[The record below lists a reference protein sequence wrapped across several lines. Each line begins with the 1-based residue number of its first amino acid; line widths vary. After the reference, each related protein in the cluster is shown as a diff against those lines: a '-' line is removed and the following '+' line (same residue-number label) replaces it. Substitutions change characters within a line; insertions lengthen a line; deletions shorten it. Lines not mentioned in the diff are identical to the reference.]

1 MSVIIQFYVF
11 RDPVGNLKLIRRKE
25 MERSPALFRPASAS
39 TSSTRSVLD
48 PLESSIE
55 AFGQYEKITTRL
67 KRLLDQYTD
76 GFAVL
81 KELVQNADDAGATE
95 VRFLYDERANNDAMT
110 HLLDEGMKECQGP
123 ALWVYNDA
131 EFTEK
136 DFENIEKL
144 SGATKEHHTEK
155 IGKFGLGFNAVYN
168 LTDVPMFLSTNYFV
182 VFDPHMSHLRHIRNP
197 ARPGVKIDL
206 NKNPEAL
213 RARYSGQFK
222 PFHGIFGCDL
232 RLSKKDNSFRG
243 TLFRFPLRTREQA
256 QRSEIKQLYYNDHEM
271 RNLLR
276 MLLEGAESL
285 LLFTQNI
292 LRVGIYNLPRA
303 SPTDAPLLL
312 FQVSKS
318 LSSAGILRE
327 LSSYVT
333 LPTTAEMLSKE
344 EKRLLQESNF
354 LQVASRF
361 MKDLR
366 HGRAVVSNS
375 PQSSVSIEIDCN
387 LTKRG
392 VDFFGGGLRCGH
404 EKATWL
410 VVSSM
415 GRGEAMSFIM
425 DHNDTTLVPSAG
437 VAVRLISR
445 DPDVYVPSPVVKN
458 IDGVHANG
466 SVFCY
471 LPLPIHSGLPVH
483 INGAF
488 AVATDRRNL
497 ERKVED
503 DKSCHGVHWNKVLM
517 EDSVCTAYLTLLDDL
532 KSLVTRGDS
541 YQFHLLWPKSSTV
554 QHNCRSLMK
563 SFYKSIA
570 NGGSSLF
577 SDGRQWVDINN
588 IVFLDPKFREA
599 SEIGN
604 AAFEVLQLHYRSAPD
619 TVVIDLPSDILMS
632 FEESNQER
640 TVNIRKYSEVTFY
653 RKCFFPHMLRIP
665 VNVRDLLMLHALD
678 NGRDFDSL
686 IKEHACIPVSPS
698 GKTLKCPSEL
708 VNPRKEVAALFSSNE
723 GKFPFGNEESYRSPQ
738 RLTILERLGMFSDDL
753 PWSEVAE
760 RGESIQWLNMTDPNA
775 ALERAEEL
783 LRFLEMK
790 MERNRREK
798 KMAPSFLKRR
808 EYSLEAGICE
818 RLLKAKFLP
827 VLKKPEHFP
836 LPWKGDALQGKQQV
850 LLSPKEVFLRDKK
863 YLVCCSEPLIGI
875 NLPRNVEKCL
885 KLDTKDATL
894 SHVTQQIQCAMS
906 TNVHSLNVAEY
917 QEVTRI
923 CHEAYKYLSKTVR
936 SNGDECMKFL
946 HGKNFILVGRRFL
959 SAKEVAFELTADC
972 APYLYK
978 LPQQL
983 ADSFPEIMKAAG
995 VKDVFDEKDYIS
1007 SLQEIKSQFGN
1018 TKLDEQTLQ
1027 VSVNLTLQL
1036 SEVMKVFGMSPS
1048 QVQNEWGTVFLPDSK
1063 GIMRA
1068 VSDLCIRNCSWI
1080 EDEADV
1086 HYVNDRIPW
1095 PTCQQVGVKTRR
1107 EEALQSHTIGLPC
1120 GQTEKLTNR
1129 LRRILTEYP
1138 CEKEILKEL
1147 VQNADDAQATEICF
1161 IKDPRYHPKER
1172 IFEDSWQPLQG
1183 PALCVYNNRPFT
1195 RADIDGIQNLG
1206 EGSKGGDPCKT
1217 GEYGVGFNAVYH
1229 LTDAPSFIS
1238 KGGDLGDV
1246 LIVFDPDCRYAPGA
1260 SSENPGRMFKVSEK
1274 LQKDFPDVFRCYLGE
1289 LQRFSGDNAT
1299 IFRFPLRDEEMAMKS
1314 KISSRPVTLEK
1325 LDRMMEE
1332 LKRELFEVLLFVD
1345 NVKKIT
1351 LCEVEKTSG
1360 RLVNDYT
1367 VEVTLT
1373 EEDEEKRKEF
1383 AAFIKEVGNLVKQ
1396 GKILPTDSRV
1406 LKVSYML
1413 KITDNH
1419 GNEEKWQIAQ
1429 QVGFQED
1436 VRGTIVDAFR
1446 KQKLGMLPRGG
1457 VACLLENECLEF
1469 PLQRR
1474 KKAFCFLPLPLETNL
1489 PVHINGH
1496 FALDHESRRN
1506 LWRDEAGH
1514 VGYRSDWNNSLLEDI
1529 VASCYIDMLVEV
1541 QKLLGFGPNRSTENE
1556 VLGKIRILESL
1567 FPREPT
1573 TDQYWET
1580 LVDSVYQEIDKKK
1593 LNLLPVVRHSA
1604 QRGRSLVDVTWLPPT
1619 GMGKKKAF
1627 FNNLAEAGPFAK
1639 TGGKDKEEDIKKRRQ
1654 RFERLLLRS
1663 GFNLVAFSMKMHYSF
1678 QRSRVVTSC
1687 ISASDLI
1694 EFYGTF
1700 GSNDRLCTIG
1710 PIPCDVSKTVF
1721 EDDYGVE
1728 LVLSFCK
1735 ESDDFLDKLPG
1746 LPLLLTQDNR
1756 LQSFSNVYPKFLSRF
1771 EHLLPGSPQ
1780 IFLHREIYRKLF
1792 LFADTSKLTVLKPLD
1807 ADAFA
1812 ANLAETLPREIY
1824 GKSEYVHWSPAQEE
1838 VPDQRWICRVW
1849 EFLYDITRE
1858 VLNDEKIDD
1867 EDKVRQVKATIHPL
1881 LDWSILPVTQTRN
1894 IRIPLQ
1900 VDHFLVPLRWAQ
1912 GAIHMPNVD
1921 ASSTKLVKVLR
1932 KLGIPELNREA
1943 ISRAISATIIYS
1955 SSTSLAVPLMLVS
1968 SLKDPSSLLVSLQ
1981 CKWILNQQEIRE
1993 RLEELDCEEILEYF
2007 SLSVSCLRETDK
2019 SNLRKLPFYL
2029 ATHGGFMSLEKSK
2042 VSVLPIG
2049 VPQNGIDILERAL
2062 GMAFVKSWPSVTD
2075 LFKFLGLTCI
2085 SAVDVY
2091 CGLILPSFSLLS
2103 EEARQVHLEYIRD
2116 AILTDS
2122 TIDDDE
2128 KERLLDIL
2136 KFTPLIPSANGTL
2149 KKASCVYDPNNDVF
2163 KAMLSC
2169 DFPLE
2174 PFDSP
2179 EWISFL
2185 RQVGL
2190 VSEVSSVDFKRFAKE
2205 VEHEAL
2211 TAQTDKTHEKSRTLV
2226 DHLISRRDVVGEG
2239 LLNAIRDIAFVV
2251 TDPVTHPLQ
2260 ELCPPFKQKQGDQ
2273 VPYIPFKGAVFA
2285 DYEEIVWTQTLLLP
2299 TWANPELRYYQ
2310 LGLPPNASFDKY
2322 CDAFVSQLQIIK
2334 EPPIDMVVQHCEV
2347 LCHHLEDLRKCKLDL
2362 SKHSRKI
2369 TDVMEKIYKF
2379 LQENTDERDTIF
2391 LDATPCILVEN
2402 GTKFVRPGEAVVELH
2417 AKDEIKP
2424 FLYRVPPE
2432 LGKFRKL
2439 FQTLGCYEFAT
2450 CAHYAVVLEK
2460 LRKSCCDAKLH
2471 PNELKMCFQAVEGF
2485 FKTLQENSEE
2495 ASTFS
2500 KLSTLYLP
2508 AMPSGIRC
2516 LESNLS
2522 TISVTLH
2529 KSSELFFN
2537 DVPAYEDRIE
2547 ELHQNFLLDLKLMKV
2562 RLTLTTTN
2570 FKELMMKLPLNLQPK
2585 MLSLEVREK
2594 RIDGDLVKSLVID
2607 SMMLR
2612 LCTPQ
2617 FGQGIAR
2624 IIKHDNS
2631 QKPDFDEE
2639 VLADIEKSLKR
2650 IQLCAV
2656 DSLKTALFL
2665 GENQIS
2671 GSERD
2676 VESFRM
2682 KSEIPGEEKWM
2693 VYVDAVNTVN
2703 DTELARSLVSGV
2715 VVDIYGDLIGN
2726 SAFLIPSMLQCAPN
2740 KIWSLLDRSG
2750 IRQDD
2755 TCSVEG
2761 MDIFP
2766 DPGSFIPVED
2776 HHLLNDAFGD
2786 FEPGEYV
2793 GYQLHDPSLQLDRG
2807 VATFIYAVIIEEVMA
2822 QDVSCNEDWVL
2833 HLVTKVYSVNIGE
2846 EHEPVEVT
2854 AAKLYKFCRFEEIS
2868 NAQRRNREDRKEV
2881 LLQVTTILENAWKC
2895 DLLEGERR
2903 QIVKRVILQW
2913 RPEKNVGDEE
2923 FCSEVSKHIRD
2934 ELFRLGGSHEEF
2946 IDAWVE
2952 IAKEH
2957 RSRREVYQGH
2967 LSDRKPWRNV
2977 PPSFSSS
2984 NPQPGEAKR
2993 WYKQAE
2999 ADLVAG
3005 ANEIDSIQPSY
3016 EWVCFKCH
3024 QVKLSSLSKI
3034 VRT

>member
-1 MSVIIQFYVF
+1 M
-11 RDPVGNLKLIRRKE
+11 K
-25 MERSPALFRPASAS
+25 RSSALSRPASAS
-39 TSSTRSVLD
+39 TSSSRTVLD

-136 DFENIEKL
+136 DFESIEKL

-168 LTDVPMFLSTNYFV
+168 LTDVPMFLSKNYFV
-182 VFDPHMSHLRHIRNP
+182 VFDPHMSHLRRHIKNP
-197 ARPGVKIDL
+197 AKPGVRINL

-213 RARYSGQFK
+213 RARYRGQFK
-222 PFHGIFGCDL
+222 PFDGIFGCDL
-232 RLSKKDNSFRG
+232 RPSKKDNSFRG

-256 QRSEIKQLYYNDHEM
+256 RRSEIKQLYYNDQEM
-271 RNLLR
+271 RKLLR
-276 MLLEGAESL
+276 MLLEGAESF

-292 LRVGIYNLPRA
+292 LRVGIYNLPCA
-303 SPTDAPLLL
+303 SSPDAPLLL
-312 FQVSKS
+312 FQVTKS
-318 LSSAGILRE
+318 LSSVGILRE

-333 LPTTAEMLSKE
+333 LPTTAEKLSKE

-361 MKDLR
+361 MEDLR
-366 HGRAVVSNS
+366 NDRADVSNS
-375 PQSSVSIEIDCN
+375 PQSSVSIEINCN

-392 VDFFGGGLRCGH
+392 VDVFGGGLRCGH
-404 EKATWL
+404 EKTTWL

-415 GRGEAMSFIM
+415 GRGKAMSFIM
-425 DHNDTTLVPSAG
+425 DHHDTTLVPTAG

-445 DPDVYVPSPVVKN
+445 GLDVYVPSPVVKN
-458 IDGVHANG
+458 IDGVDANG
-466 SVFCY
+466 SIFCY

-488 AVATDRRNL
+488 AVAADRRNL

-503 DKSCHGVHWNKVLM
+503 DKSCDGVNWNKVLM
-517 EDSVCTAYLTLLDDL
+517 KDSVCTAYLALLDDL
-532 KSLVTRGDS
+532 KLLVTHGDS

-554 QHNCRSLMK
+554 QHSCRSLMK
-563 SFYKSIA
+563 SFYKSIG

-577 SDGRQWVDINN
+577 SDGRQWVDINS

-599 SEIGN
+599 SEIGD
-604 AAFEVLQLHYRSAPD
+604 AAFEVLQLHYRSARD
-619 TVVIDLPSDILMS
+619 TVVIDLPSDVLMS
-632 FEESNQER
+632 FEKSNQER
-640 TVNIRKYSEVTFY
+640 TMNKKKYSEVAFY
-653 RKCFFPHMLRIP
+653 RQCYFPQMLRIP

-686 IKEHACIPVSPS
+686 IKAHACIPVSPS
-698 GKTLKCPSEL
+698 GKTLKCPSQL

-723 GKFPFGNEESYRSPQ
+723 GKFPFGNEASYLSPQ
-738 RLTILERLGMFSDDL
+738 RLTKLEGLGMCSDDL

-760 RGESIQWLNMTDPNA
+760 RAESIQRLNMTDPNA
-775 ALERAEEL
+775 ALERVKEL
-783 LRFLEMK
+783 LRF
-790 MERNRREK
+790 MERKIKRERMEM
-798 KMAPSFLKRR
+798 KMAPSSKRR
-808 EYSLEAGICE
+808 EYSLQAGIYQ
-818 RLLKAKFLP
+818 RLLQAKFLP
-827 VLKKPEHFP
+827 VLEKPENFP

-850 LLSPKEVFLRDKK
+850 LLSPKEVFLQDKK
-863 YLVCCSEPLIGI
+863 YLVCCSEPLVGI
-875 NLPRNVEKCL
+875 SLPRNVEKCL
-885 KLDTKDATL
+885 KLDTKDASL

-906 TNVHSLNVAEY
+906 TNVDLLNVTKY
-917 QEVTRI
+917 QEVTCI
-923 CHEAYKYLSKTVR
+923 CHEAYKYLNKSVGI
-936 SNGDECMKFL
+936 NGDECIKFL
-946 HGKNFILVGRRFL
+946 HGKNFILVERRFL
-959 SAKEVAFELTADC
+959 SAREVAFELTADC

-983 ADSFPEIMKAAG
+983 TDTFPEMMEAAG
-995 VKDVFDEKDYIS
+995 VKEVFDIKDYIS
-1007 SLQEIKSQFGN
+1007 SLQKIKSQFGE

-1036 SEVMKVFGMSPS
+1036 SEVMNVSEMNPS
-1048 QVQNEWGTVFLPDSK
+1048 QVQKETVFLPDSK
-1063 GIMRA
+1063 GVMRA
-1068 VSDLCIRNCSWI
+1068 VSDLCIRNCPWI
-1080 EDEADV
+1080 GDEADV

-1095 PTCQQVGVKTRR
+1095 PTCQKMGVKTRR

-1120 GQTEKLTNR
+1120 GQTEKLANR

-1238 KGGDLGDV
+1238 KGGDVGEV
-1246 LIVFDPDCRYAPGA
+1246 LLVFDPDCRYAPGA
-1260 SSENPGRMFKVSEK
+1260 SSEKPGRMFKVSKK

-1289 LQRFSGDNAT
+1289 LERFSGDNAT
-1299 IFRFPLRDEEMAMKS
+1299 IFRFPLRSEEMAIES
-1314 KISSRPVTLEK
+1314 KISSRAVTLEK

-1351 LCEVEKTSG
+1351 LCEVEKKSG
-1360 RLVNDYT
+1360 KLVNDYT

-1373 EEDEEKRKEF
+1373 KEDEEKRKEF
-1383 AAFIKEVGNLVKQ
+1383 ATVIKEFGNLIKQ
-1396 GKILPTDSRV
+1396 GQILRTDRPFV
-1406 LKVSYML
+1406 KVSYVL
-1413 KITDNH
+1413 KITDNC
-1419 GNEEKWQIAQ
+1419 GKEEKWLIAQ
-1429 QVGFQED
+1429 QVGFQGD
-1436 VRGTIVDAFR
+1436 VKSTIVDAFK

-1457 VACLLENECLEF
+1457 VACLLEKEYLEF
-1469 PLQRR
+1469 PVQRR
-1474 KKAFCFLPLPLETNL
+1474 NKAFCFLPLPLETNL

-1514 VGYRSDWNNSLLEDI
+1514 VGYRSDWNNALLEDV

-1541 QKLLGFGPNRSTENE
+1541 KKLLGFGPKRSTKNK

-1567 FPREPT
+1567 FPQEPT
-1573 TDQYWET
+1573 TDHYWET
-1580 LVDSVYQEIDKKK
+1580 LVDSVYQEMDNRK

-1604 QRGRSLVDVTWLPPT
+1604 QRGRSSVNVTWLPPT
-1619 GMGKKKAF
+1619 GMGKQKVF
-1627 FNNLAEAGPFAK
+1627 FNNLADAGPFAK
-1639 TGGKDKEEDIKKRRQ
+1639 IPEKDTEEAVNKRRQ
-1654 RFERLLLRS
+1654 KFERMLLRS
-1663 GFNLVAFSMKMHYSF
+1663 GFNLVAFSMKTHDSF
-1678 QRSRVVTSC
+1678 QRSGVVTSC
-1687 ISASDLI
+1687 ISAGDLL

-1700 GSNDRLCTIG
+1700 GSHDPLCTIG
-1710 PIPCDVSKTVF
+1710 PIPCNVSKTVF
-1721 EDDYGVE
+1721 EDEYGVK

-1735 ESDDFLDKLPG
+1735 EADDFLEKLPG
-1746 LPLLLTQDNR
+1746 LPLLLTQDNC

-1771 EHLLPGSPQ
+1771 KDLLPGSPQ
-1780 IFLHREIYRKLF
+1780 IFLHEEIYWKLF
-1792 LFADTSKLTVLKPLD
+1792 CTSDTSKLTVLKPLD

-1812 ANLAETLPREIY
+1812 TNLAETLPREIY
-1824 GKSEYVHWSPAQEE
+1824 GKSSYVQWSPAQKG
-1838 VPDQRWICRVW
+1838 VPNQRWICKVW
-1849 EFLYDITRE
+1849 EFLYDISRD
-1858 VLNDEKIDD
+1858 VINDKEIDD
-1867 EDKVRQVKATIHPL
+1867 GGKVRQIKAIIHPL
-1881 LDWSILPVTQTRN
+1881 LDWSILPVTQ
-1894 IRIPLQ
+1894 IRSFGVCLQ
-1900 VDHFLVPLRWAQ
+1900 VDHFLVPLRGAQ
-1912 GAIHMPNVD
+1912 GAIDMANVD
-1921 ASSTKLVKVLR
+1921 AASAKLVKVLR
-1932 KLGIPELNREA
+1932 KLGIPELNQ
-1943 ISRAISATIIYS
+1943 RALSHTISATIMYS
-1955 SSTSLAVPLMLVS
+1955 SSTSLAVALMLVS

-1981 CKWILNQQEIRE
+1981 QKLILNQQEIKE
-1993 RLEELDCEEILEYF
+1993 RLEESDCKEILEYF
-2007 SLSVSCLRETDK
+2007 CSSVSCLRESDQ

-2029 ATHGGFMSLEKSK
+2029 ATNGGFMSLEKVK
-2042 VSVLPIG
+2042 VSVLPAG
-2049 VPQNGIDILERAL
+2049 VPQNEIDVLESAL
-2062 GMAFVKSWPSVTD
+2062 GMAFVKSWENVTD
-2075 LFKFLGLTCI
+2075 LFRFLELTCI

-2091 CGLILPSFSLLS
+2091 CDSILPSFNLLS

-2116 AILTDS
+2116 TILTDS
-2122 TIDDDE
+2122 TEGDEE
-2128 KERLLDIL
+2128 KERLLEIL
-2136 KFTPLIPSANGTL
+2136 KCTPLIPSKNGTL

-2163 KAMLSC
+2163 KVMLSC
-2169 DFPLE
+2169 DFPSE

-2211 TAQTDKTHEKSRTLV
+2211 TAQTEKTHEKSRTLV
-2226 DHLISRRDVVGEG
+2226 DHLISRHNVVGEG

-2251 TDPVTHPLQ
+2251 ADPVAHQLQ
-2260 ELCPPFKQKQGDQ
+2260 QLCPPFKQKQGDQ

-2285 DYEEIVWTQTLLLP
+2285 DYEEIVWTQAHLLP
-2299 TWANPELRYYQ
+2299 TWANPEFRRYQ
-2310 LGLPPNASFDKY
+2310 LDPPPLASVYKY
-2322 CDAFVSQLQIIK
+2322 CDAFVSQLQIPK
-2334 EPPIDMVVQHCEV
+2334 KPPIDIVVRHCEV
-2347 LCHHLEDLRKCKLDL
+2347 LCHHLENLRKCKLDL
-2362 SKHSRKI
+2362 SEHRCQI
-2369 TDVMEKIYKF
+2369 MNVMEQIYKF
-2379 LQENTDERDTIF
+2379 LQDNADERGTIV
-2391 LDATPCILVEN
+2391 LEVTPCILVEN
-2402 GTKFVRPGEAVVELH
+2402 GTRFVRPGKAVLELQV
-2417 AKDEIKP
+2417 KDEIKP

-2439 FQTLGCYEFAT
+2439 FQTLGCDEFVT
-2450 CAHYAVVLEK
+2450 CAHYAVVLK
-2460 LRKSCCDAKLH
+2460 NLQKNCGDAKLH
-2471 PNELKMCFQAVEGF
+2471 PNELKMCFKAVKGF
-2485 FKTLQENSEE
+2485 FETLQEKSEE
-2495 ASTFS
+2495 ASALS
-2500 KLSTLYLP
+2500 SLSTLYLP
-2508 AMPSGIRC
+2508 ATPSGIHC
-2516 LESNLS
+2516 LEKNLNK
-2522 TISVTLH
+2522 ISVTLH
-2529 KSSELFFN
+2529 KSSELVFN
-2537 DVPAYEDRIE
+2537 DVPAYEDRIK
-2547 ELHQNFLLDLKLMKV
+2547 ELRQHFLLDLKLMKV
-2562 RLTLTTTN
+2562 RVTLTMTN
-2570 FKELMMKLPLNLQPK
+2570 FKELMMKLPLQLQPK

-2594 RIDGDLVKSLVID
+2594 LINGVFVKSSVFDL
-2607 SMMLR
+2607 MMLR
-2612 LCTPQ
+2612 LCTPH

-2631 QKPDFDEE
+2631 QKSDFDEE
-2639 VLADIEKSLKR
+2639 VIADIEKSLKR

-2656 DSLKTALFL
+2656 DGLKTALFL
-2665 GENQIS
+2665 NDNLIP

-2676 VESFRM
+2676 TKSFQE
-2682 KSEIPGEEKWM
+2682 KCEIHGEEKCM
-2693 VYVDAVNTVN
+2693 VYVNVVNATN
-2703 DTELARSLVSGV
+2703 DTDLARSLLSGV
-2715 VVDIYGDLIGN
+2715 VIEMYGDLLGK
-2726 SAFLIPSMLQCAPN
+2726 SAYLIPSMLQCAPN
-2740 KIWSLLDRSG
+2740 EIWSLLDKSD

-2755 TCSVEG
+2755 TCSLDG

-2793 GYQLHDPSLQLDRG
+2793 GYQLHDPSLQLNRG

-2822 QDVSCNEDWVL
+2822 QDVGCNEYWVL
-2833 HLVTKVYSVNIGE
+2833 HLVTKVYSVNIGHD
-2846 EHEPVEVT
+2846 HEPVEVT

-2868 NAQRRNREDRKEV
+2868 NAQRRNREDREEV
-2881 LLQVTTILENAWKC
+2881 LLQISTILENAWKC
-2895 DLLEGERR
+2895 DLSEGERR

-2913 RPEKNVGDEE
+2913 RPEKNIGDEE
-2923 FCSEVSKHIRD
+2923 FCFEVSKHIKD

-2946 IDAWVE
+2946 IDACVE
-2952 IAKEH
+2952 IAEEH
-2957 RSRREVYQGH
+2957 RSRREEYQEKVLQWYTSQDH
-2967 LSDRKPWRNV
+2967 EPWRNV

-2984 NPQPGEAKR
+2984 NPQPGEAER
-2993 WYKQAE
+2993 WYKQAK
-2999 ADLVAG
+2999 ADLEAG
-3005 ANEIDSIQPSY
+3005 GNEIDSDKPSY

>member
-1 MSVIIQFYVF
+1 M
-11 RDPVGNLKLIRRKE
+11 K
-25 MERSPALFRPASAS
+25 RSSALSRPASAS
-39 TSSTRSVLD
+39 TSSTRTVLD
-48 PLESSIE
+48 PMESSIE

-168 LTDVPMFLSTNYFV
+168 LTDVPMFLSRNYFV
-182 VFDPHMSHLRHIRNP
+182 VFDPHMSHLGRHIKNP
-197 ARPGVKIDL
+197 AKPGVKIDL

-213 RARYSGQFK
+213 RARYRGQFK
-222 PFHGIFGCDL
+222 PFDGIFGCDL
-232 RLSKKDNSFRG
+232 RLSKRDNSFRG
-243 TLFRFPLRTREQA
+243 TLFRFPLRTSEQA
-256 QRSEIKQLYYNDHEM
+256 QRSEIKQLDYNDHEM
-271 RNLLR
+271 RKLLQ
-276 MLLEGAESL
+276 MFLEGAESL
-285 LLFTQNI
+285 LLFSQNI
-292 LRVGIYNLPRA
+292 LRVGIYNLPRTSLPGA
-303 SPTDAPLLL
+303 SLLL
-312 FQVSKS
+312 FQVTKS
-318 LSSAGILRE
+318 LSSVGIPRE
-327 LSSYVT
+327 LSSSVT
-333 LPTTAEMLSKE
+333 LPTTAGKLSKE

-361 MKDLR
+361 MVDLR
-366 HGRAVVSNS
+366 NGRDDVSNS

-387 LTKRG
+387 LTNKG
-392 VDFFGGGLRCGH
+392 VEFFGGGLPCGH
-404 EKATWL
+404 EKTTWL

-425 DHNDTTLVPSAG
+425 GHGDTTLVPSAG
-437 VAVRLISR
+437 VAVQLISR
-445 DPDVYVPSPVVKN
+445 GLDGYVPSPVVKN
-458 IDGVHANG
+458 IDGVDVNG

-488 AVATDRRNL
+488 AVAADRRNL

-503 DKSCHGVHWNKVLM
+503 DKSCHGVNWNKVLM

-532 KSLVTRGDS
+532 KSLVTHGDS

-563 SFYKSIA
+563 SFYKSVA
-570 NGGSSLF
+570 NRGFSLF
-577 SDGRQWVDINN
+577 SDGRQWVDINK

-599 SEIGN
+599 SEIGH
-604 AAFEVLQLHYRSAPD
+604 AAFEVLQLLYRSARN

-640 TVNIRKYSEVTFY
+640 TMNKKKYSEVAFY
-653 RKCFFPHMLRIP
+653 RQCFFPQMLRIP

-686 IKEHACIPVSPS
+686 IKAHACIPVSPS
-698 GKTLKCPSEL
+698 GKTLKCPSQL
-708 VNPRKEVAALFSSNE
+708 VDPRKEVAALFSSDE
-723 GKFPFGNEESYRSPQ
+723 GKFPFGNEASYRSPQ
-738 RLTILERLGMFSDDL
+738 RLTKLEGLGMCSDDL

-760 RGESIQWLNMTDPNA
+760 RAESIQRLNMTDPNA
-775 ALERAEEL
+775 ALKRVEEL
-783 LRFLEMK
+783 LRFMEGKIKRERGKMK
-790 MERNRREK
+790 MAR
-798 KMAPSFLKRR
+798 SSKRR
-808 EYSLEAGICE
+808 EYSLQAGIYQ
-818 RLLKAKFLP
+818 RLSQAKFLP
-827 VLKKPEHFP
+827 VLKKPENFP

-850 LLSPKEVFLRDKK
+850 LLSPKEVFLQDKK
-863 YLVCCSEPLIGI
+863 YLVCCSEPLVGI
-875 NLPRNVEKCL
+875 SLPRNVEKCL
-885 KLDTKDATL
+885 KLDTKDASL

-906 TNVHSLNVAEY
+906 TDVNLLNVTKY

-923 CHEAYKYLSKTVR
+923 CHEAYKYLNKIVR
-936 SNGDECMKFL
+936 INGDECMKFL
-946 HGKNFILVGRRFL
+946 HGKNFILVERRFL

-983 ADSFPEIMKAAG
+983 TDTFPEMMEAAG
-995 VKDVFDEKDYIS
+995 VKEVFDKKDYIS
-1007 SLQEIKSQFGN
+1007 SLQKIKSQFGE
-1018 TKLDEQTLQ
+1018 TKLDEKTLQ

-1036 SEVMKVFGMSPS
+1036 SKVMNVSEISAS
-1048 QVQNEWGTVFLPDSK
+1048 QLQKETVFLPDSK
-1063 GIMRA
+1063 GVMRA
-1068 VSDLCIRNCSWI
+1068 VSDLCIRNCPWI
-1080 EDEADV
+1080 GDEADV

-1095 PTCQQVGVKTRR
+1095 QTCQKMGVKTRR

-1120 GQTEKLTNR
+1120 GQTEKLANR

-1206 EGSKGGDPCKT
+1206 EGSKGSDPCKT

-1238 KGGDLGDV
+1238 KGGDVGDV
-1246 LIVFDPDCRYAPGA
+1246 LLVFDPDCRYAPGA
-1260 SSENPGRMFKVSEK
+1260 SSEKPGRMFKVSEK
-1274 LQKDFPDVFRCYLGE
+1274 LQKDFSDVFRCYLGE
-1289 LQRFSGDNAT
+1289 QERFSGDNTT
-1299 IFRFPLRDEEMAMKS
+1299 IFRFPLRSEEMAIES
-1314 KISSRPVTLEK
+1314 KISSRAVTLEK

-1351 LCEVEKTSG
+1351 LCEVEKKSG
-1360 RLVNDYT
+1360 KLVNDYT

-1373 EEDEEKRKEF
+1373 KEDEEKRKEF
-1383 AAFIKEVGNLVKQ
+1383 ATVIKEFGNLIKQ
-1396 GKILPTDSRV
+1396 GQILRTDRPFA
-1406 LKVSYML
+1406 KVSYML
-1413 KITDNH
+1413 KITDNC
-1419 GNEEKWQIAQ
+1419 GKEEKWLIAQ
-1429 QVGFQED
+1429 QVGFQGD
-1436 VRGTIVDAFR
+1436 VKSTIVDAFK

-1457 VACLLENECLEF
+1457 VACLLEKEYLEF
-1469 PLQRR
+1469 PVQRR
-1474 KKAFCFLPLPLETNL
+1474 NKAFCFLPLPLETNL

-1514 VGYRSDWNNSLLEDI
+1514 VGYRSDWNNALLEDV

-1541 QKLLGFGPNRSTENE
+1541 KKLLGFGPKRSTENK

-1567 FPREPT
+1567 FPQEPT
-1573 TDQYWET
+1573 TDHYWET
-1580 LVDSVYQEIDKKK
+1580 LVDSVYREMDNRK

-1604 QRGRSLVDVTWLPPT
+1604 QRGRSSVDVTWLPPT
-1619 GMGKKKAF
+1619 GMGKQKVF
-1627 FNNLAEAGPFAK
+1627 FNNLADAGPFAK
-1639 TGGKDKEEDIKKRRQ
+1639 IPEKDMEEAVNKRRQ
-1654 RFERLLLRS
+1654 KFERMLLRS
-1663 GFNLVAFSMKMHYSF
+1663 GFNLVAFSMKTHDSF
-1678 QRSRVVTSC
+1678 QRSGVVTSC
-1687 ISASDLI
+1687 ISAGDLL

-1700 GSNDRLCTIG
+1700 GSHDPLCTIG
-1710 PIPCDVSKTVF
+1710 PIPCNVSKTVF
-1721 EDDYGVE
+1721 EDEYGVK

-1735 ESDDFLDKLPG
+1735 EADDFLEKLPG
-1746 LPLLLTQDNR
+1746 LPLLLTQDNC
-1756 LQSFSNVYPKFLSRF
+1756 LQSFSNVCPKFLSRF
-1771 EHLLPGSPQ
+1771 KDLLPGSPQ
-1780 IFLHREIYRKLF
+1780 IFLHEEIYWKLF
-1792 LFADTSKLTVLKPLD
+1792 CTSDTSKLTVLKPLD

-1812 ANLAETLPREIY
+1812 TNLAETLPREIY
-1824 GKSEYVHWSPAQEE
+1824 GKSSYVQWSPAQKG
-1838 VPDQRWICRVW
+1838 VPNQRWIGKVW
-1849 EFLYDITRE
+1849 EFLYDISRD
-1858 VLNDEKIDD
+1858 VINDKEIDD
-1867 EDKVRQVKATIHPL
+1867 GGKVRQVEAIIHPL
-1881 LDWSILPVTQTRN
+1881 LDWSILPVTQ
-1894 IRIPLQ
+1894 IRSFGVRRQ
-1900 VDHFLVPLRWAQ
+1900 VDHFLVPLRGAQ
-1912 GAIHMPNVD
+1912 GAIDMANVD
-1921 ASSTKLVKVLR
+1921 AASAKLVKVLR
-1932 KLGIPELNREA
+1932 KLGIPELNQ
-1943 ISRAISATIIYS
+1943 RALSHTISATIMYS
-1955 SSTSLAVPLMLVS
+1955 SSTSLAVALMLVS
-1968 SLKDPSSLLVSLQ
+1968 SLKNPSSLLVSLQ
-1981 CKWILNQQEIRE
+1981 QKLILNQQEIKE
-1993 RLEELDCEEILEYF
+1993 RLEESDCKEILEYF
-2007 SLSVSCLRETDK
+2007 CSSVSCLRESDQ

-2029 ATHGGFMSLEKSK
+2029 ATNGGFMSLEKVK
-2042 VSVLPIG
+2042 VSVLPAG
-2049 VPQNGIDILERAL
+2049 VPQNEIDVLESAL
-2062 GMAFVKSWPSVTD
+2062 GMAFVKSWENVTD
-2075 LFKFLGLTCI
+2075 LFRFLELTCI

-2091 CGLILPSFSLLS
+2091 CDSILPSFNLLS

-2116 AILTDS
+2116 IILTDS
-2122 TIDDDE
+2122 TEGDEE
-2128 KERLLDIL
+2128 KERLLEIL
-2136 KFTPLIPSANGTL
+2136 KCTPLIPSKNGTL

-2163 KAMLSC
+2163 KVMLSC
-2169 DFPLE
+2169 DFPPE

-2211 TAQTDKTHEKSRTLV
+2211 TAQTEKTHEKSRTLV
-2226 DHLISRRDVVGEG
+2226 DHLISRHDVVGEG

-2251 TDPVTHPLQ
+2251 ADPVAHQLQ
-2260 ELCPPFKQKQGDQ
+2260 QLCPPFKQKQGDQ

-2285 DYEEIVWTQTLLLP
+2285 DYKEIVWTQAHLLP
-2299 TWANPELRYYQ
+2299 TWANPEFRRYQ
-2310 LGLPPNASFDKY
+2310 LGRPPLASVYKY
-2322 CDAFVSQLQIIK
+2322 CDAFVSQLQIPK
-2334 EPPIDMVVQHCEV
+2334 KPPIDIVVRHCEV
-2347 LCHHLEDLRKCKLDL
+2347 LCHHLENLRKCKLDL
-2362 SKHSRKI
+2362 SEHRCQI
-2369 TDVMEKIYKF
+2369 TNVMEQIYKF
-2379 LQENTDERDTIF
+2379 LQDNADERGTIV
-2391 LDATPCILVEN
+2391 LEVTPCILVEN
-2402 GTKFVRPGEAVVELH
+2402 GTRFVRPGKAVLELRV
-2417 AKDEIKP
+2417 KDEIKP

-2439 FQTLGCYEFAT
+2439 FQTLGCDEFVT
-2450 CAHYAVVLEK
+2450 CAHYAVVLRNLQK
-2460 LRKSCCDAKLH
+2460 NCGDAKLH
-2471 PNELKMCFQAVEGF
+2471 PNELKMCFKAVKGF
-2485 FKTLQENSEE
+2485 FETLQGKSEE
-2495 ASTFS
+2495 ASALS
-2500 KLSTLYLP
+2500 SLSTLYLP
-2508 AMPSGIRC
+2508 ATPSGIC
-2516 LESNLS
+2516 CSKKNLN

-2529 KSSELFFN
+2529 KSSELVFN
-2537 DVPAYEDRIE
+2537 DVPAYEDRIK
-2547 ELHQNFLLDLKLMKV
+2547 ELRQHFLLDLKLMEV
-2562 RLTLTTTN
+2562 RVTLTMTN
-2570 FKELMMKLPLNLQPK
+2570 FKELMMKLPLQLQPK

-2594 RIDGDLVKSLVID
+2594 LINGVFVKSSVFDL
-2607 SMMLR
+2607 MMLR
-2612 LCTPQ
+2612 LCTPH

-2631 QKPDFDEE
+2631 QKSDFDEE
-2639 VLADIEKSLKR
+2639 VIADIEKSLKR

-2665 GENQIS
+2665 NDNLIP

-2676 VESFRM
+2676 TKSFQE
-2682 KSEIPGEEKWM
+2682 KCEIHGEEKCM
-2693 VYVDAVNTVN
+2693 VYVNVVNATN
-2703 DTELARSLVSGV
+2703 DTDLARSLLSGV
-2715 VVDIYGDLIGN
+2715 VIEMYGDLLGK
-2726 SAFLIPSMLQCAPN
+2726 SAYLIPSMLQCAPN
-2740 KIWSLLDRSG
+2740 EIWSLLDKSD

-2755 TCSVEG
+2755 TCSLDG

-2776 HHLLNDAFGD
+2776 HHLLNDAFGG

-2822 QDVSCNEDWVL
+2822 QDVGCNEDWVL
-2833 HLVTKVYSVNIGE
+2833 HLVTKVYSVNIGHD
-2846 EHEPVEVT
+2846 HEPVEVT

-2868 NAQRRNREDRKEV
+2868 NAQRRNREDREEV
-2881 LLQVTTILENAWKC
+2881 LLQISTILENAWKC
-2895 DLLEGERR
+2895 DLSEGERR

-2913 RPEKNVGDEE
+2913 RPEKNIGDEE
-2923 FCSEVSKHIRD
+2923 FCFEVSKHIKD

-2946 IDAWVE
+2946 IDACVE
-2952 IAKEH
+2952 IAEEH
-2957 RSRREVYQGH
+2957 RSRREEYQEKVLQWYTSQDH
-2967 LSDRKPWRNV
+2967 EPWRNV

-2984 NPQPGEAKR
+2984 NPQPGEAER
-2993 WYKQAE
+2993 WYKQAK
-2999 ADLVAG
+2999 ADLEAG
-3005 ANEIDSIQPSY
+3005 GNEIDSDRPSY

>member
-1 MSVIIQFYVF
+1 M
-11 RDPVGNLKLIRRKE
+11 K
-25 MERSPALFRPASAS
+25 RSSALSRPASAS
-39 TSSTRSVLD
+39 TSSTRTVLD
-48 PLESSIE
+48 PMESSIE

-168 LTDVPMFLSTNYFV
+168 LTDVPMFLSRNYFV
-182 VFDPHMSHLRHIRNP
+182 VFDPHMSHLGRHIKNP
-197 ARPGVKIDL
+197 AKPGVKIDL

-213 RARYSGQFK
+213 RARYRGQFK
-222 PFHGIFGCDL
+222 PFDGIFGCDL
-232 RLSKKDNSFRG
+232 RPSKRDNSFRG
-243 TLFRFPLRTREQA
+243 TLFRFPLRTSEQA
-256 QRSEIKQLYYNDHEM
+256 QRSEIKQLDYNDHEM
-271 RNLLR
+271 RKLLQ
-276 MLLEGAESL
+276 MFLEGAESL
-285 LLFTQNI
+285 LLFSQNI
-292 LRVGIYNLPRA
+292 LRVGIYNLPRTSLPGA
-303 SPTDAPLLL
+303 SLLL
-312 FQVSKS
+312 FQVTKS
-318 LSSAGILRE
+318 LSSVGIPRE
-327 LSSYVT
+327 LSSSVT
-333 LPTTAEMLSKE
+333 LPTTAGKLSKE

-354 LQVASRF
+354 LQAASRF
-361 MKDLR
+361 MVDLR
-366 HGRAVVSNS
+366 NGRDDVSNS

-387 LTKRG
+387 LTNKG
-392 VDFFGGGLRCGH
+392 VEFFGGGLPCGH
-404 EKATWL
+404 EKTTWL

-425 DHNDTTLVPSAG
+425 GHSDTTLVPSAG
-437 VAVRLISR
+437 VAVQLISR
-445 DPDVYVPSPVVKN
+445 GLDGYVPSPVVKN
-458 IDGVHANG
+458 IDGVDVNG

-488 AVATDRRNL
+488 AVAADRRNL

-503 DKSCHGVHWNKVLM
+503 DKSCHGVNWNKVLM

-532 KSLVTRGDS
+532 KSLVTHGDS

-563 SFYKSIA
+563 SFYKSVA
-570 NGGSSLF
+570 NRGFSLF
-577 SDGRQWVDINN
+577 SDGRQWVDINK

-599 SEIGN
+599 SEIGH
-604 AAFEVLQLHYRSAPD
+604 AAFEVLQLLYRSARN

-640 TVNIRKYSEVTFY
+640 TMNKKKYSEVAFY
-653 RKCFFPHMLRIP
+653 RQCFFPQMLRIP

-686 IKEHACIPVSPS
+686 IKAHACIPVSPS
-698 GKTLKCPSEL
+698 GKTLKCPSQL
-708 VNPRKEVAALFSSNE
+708 VDPRKEVAALFSSDE
-723 GKFPFGNEESYRSPQ
+723 GKFPFGNEASYRSPQ
-738 RLTILERLGMFSDDL
+738 RLTKLEGLGMCSDDL

-760 RGESIQWLNMTDPNA
+760 RAESIQRLNMTDPNA
-775 ALERAEEL
+775 ALKRVEEL
-783 LRFLEMK
+783 LRFMEGKIKRERGKMK
-790 MERNRREK
+790 MAR
-798 KMAPSFLKRR
+798 SSKRR
-808 EYSLEAGICE
+808 EYSLQAGIYQ
-818 RLLKAKFLP
+818 RLSQAKFLP
-827 VLKKPEHFP
+827 VLKKPENFP

-850 LLSPKEVFLRDKK
+850 LLSPKEVFLQDKK
-863 YLVCCSEPLIGI
+863 YLVCCSEPLVGI
-875 NLPRNVEKCL
+875 SLPRNVEKCL
-885 KLDTKDATL
+885 KLDTKDASL
-894 SHVTQQIQCAMS
+894 SHVTQQIECAMS
-906 TNVHSLNVAEY
+906 TNVDLLNVTKY
-917 QEVTRI
+917 QEVTCI
-923 CHEAYKYLSKTVR
+923 CHEAYKYLNKTVGI
-936 SNGDECMKFL
+936 NGDECIKFL
-946 HGKNFILVGRRFL
+946 HGKNFILVERRFL
-959 SAKEVAFELTADC
+959 SAREVAFELTADC

-983 ADSFPEIMKAAG
+983 TDTFPEMMEAAG
-995 VKDVFDEKDYIS
+995 VKEVFDKKDYIS
-1007 SLQEIKSQFGN
+1007 SLQEIKSQFGE

-1036 SEVMKVFGMSPS
+1036 SKVMNVSEISAS
-1048 QVQNEWGTVFLPDSK
+1048 QLQKETVFLPDSK
-1063 GIMRA
+1063 GVMRA
-1068 VSDLCIRNCSWI
+1068 VSDLCIRNCPWI
-1080 EDEADV
+1080 GDEADV

-1095 PTCQQVGVKTRR
+1095 PTCQKMGVKTRR

-1120 GQTEKLTNR
+1120 GQTEKLANR

-1238 KGGDLGDV
+1238 KGGDVGDV
-1246 LIVFDPDCRYAPGA
+1246 LLVFDPDCRYAPGA
-1260 SSENPGRMFKVSEK
+1260 SSEKPGRMFKVSEK

-1289 LQRFSGDNAT
+1289 LERFSGDNAT
-1299 IFRFPLRDEEMAMKS
+1299 IFRFPLRSEEMAIES
-1314 KISSRPVTLEK
+1314 KVSSRAVTLEK

-1351 LCEVEKTSG
+1351 LCEVEKKSG
-1360 RLVNDYT
+1360 KLVNDYT

-1373 EEDEEKRKEF
+1373 KEDEEKRKEF
-1383 AAFIKEVGNLVKQ
+1383 ATVIKEFGNLVKQ
-1396 GKILPTDSRV
+1396 GQILRTDRPFV
-1406 LKVSYML
+1406 KVSYML
-1413 KITDNH
+1413 KITDNC
-1419 GNEEKWQIAQ
+1419 GKEEKWLIAQ
-1429 QVGFQED
+1429 KVGFQGD
-1436 VRGTIVDAFR
+1436 VKSTIVEAFK

-1457 VACLLENECLEF
+1457 VACLLEKEYLEF
-1469 PLQRR
+1469 PVQRR
-1474 KKAFCFLPLPLETNL
+1474 NKAFCFLPLPLETNL

-1514 VGYRSDWNNSLLEDI
+1514 VGYRSEWNNALLEDV

-1541 QKLLGFGPNRSTENE
+1541 KKLLGFGPKRSTENK

-1567 FPREPT
+1567 FPQELT
-1573 TDQYWET
+1573 TDHYWET
-1580 LVDSVYQEIDKKK
+1580 LVDSVYREMDNRK

-1604 QRGRSLVDVTWLPPT
+1604 QRGRSSVDVTWLPPT
-1619 GMGKKKAF
+1619 GVGKQKVF
-1627 FNNLAEAGPFAK
+1627 FNNLADAGPFAK
-1639 TGGKDKEEDIKKRRQ
+1639 IPEKDMEEAVNKRRQ
-1654 RFERLLLRS
+1654 KFERMLLRS
-1663 GFNLVAFSMKMHYSF
+1663 GFNLVAFSMKTHDSF
-1678 QRSRVVTSC
+1678 QRSGVVTSC
-1687 ISASDLI
+1687 ISAGDLL

-1700 GSNDRLCTIG
+1700 GSQDPLCTIG
-1710 PIPCDVSKTVF
+1710 PIPCNVSKTVF
-1721 EDDYGVE
+1721 EDEYGVK

-1735 ESDDFLDKLPG
+1735 EADDFLEKLPG
-1746 LPLLLTQDNR
+1746 LPLLLTQDNC

-1771 EHLLPGSPQ
+1771 KDLLPGSPQ
-1780 IFLHREIYRKLF
+1780 IFLHEEIYWKLF
-1792 LFADTSKLTVLKPLD
+1792 CTSDTSKLTVLKPLD

-1812 ANLAETLPREIY
+1812 TNLAQTLPREIY
-1824 GKSEYVHWSPAQEE
+1824 GKSSYVQWSPAQKG
-1838 VPDQRWICRVW
+1838 VPNQRWICKVW
-1849 EFLYDITRE
+1849 EFLYDISRD
-1858 VLNDEKIDD
+1858 VINDKEIDD
-1867 EDKVRQVKATIHPL
+1867 EGKVRQVKAIIHPL
-1881 LDWSILPVTQTRN
+1881 LDWSILPVTQ
-1894 IRIPLQ
+1894 IRSFGVRRQ
-1900 VDHFLVPLRWAQ
+1900 VDHFLVPLRGAQ
-1912 GAIHMPNVD
+1912 GAIDMANVD
-1921 ASSTKLVKVLR
+1921 AASAKLVKVLR
-1932 KLGIPELNREA
+1932 KLGIPELNQ
-1943 ISRAISATIIYS
+1943 RALSHTISATIMYS
-1955 SSTSLAVPLMLVS
+1955 SSTSLAVALMLVS

-1981 CKWILNQQEIRE
+1981 QKLILNQQEIKE
-1993 RLEELDCEEILEYF
+1993 RLEESDCKEILEYF
-2007 SLSVSCLRETDK
+2007 CSSVSCLRESDQI
-2019 SNLRKLPFYL
+2019 NLRKLPFYL
-2029 ATHGGFMSLEKSK
+2029 ATNGGFMSLEKVK
-2042 VSVLPIG
+2042 VSVLPAG
-2049 VPQNGIDILERAL
+2049 VPQNEIDVLESAL
-2062 GMAFVKSWPSVTD
+2062 GMAFVKSWENVTD
-2075 LFKFLGLTCI
+2075 LFRFLELTCI

-2091 CGLILPSFSLLS
+2091 CDSILPSFNLLS

-2116 AILTDS
+2116 IILTD
-2122 TIDDDE
+2122 TTEGDEE
-2128 KERLLDIL
+2128 KERLLEIL
-2136 KFTPLIPSANGTL
+2136 KCTPLIPSKNGTL

-2163 KAMLSC
+2163 KVMLSC
-2169 DFPLE
+2169 DFPPE

-2211 TAQTDKTHEKSRTLV
+2211 TAQTEKTHEKSRTLV
-2226 DHLISRRDVVGEG
+2226 DHLISRHDVVGEG

-2251 TDPVTHPLQ
+2251 ADPVAHQLQ
-2260 ELCPPFKQKQGDQ
+2260 QLCPPFKQKQGDQ

-2285 DYEEIVWTQTLLLP
+2285 NYEEIVWTQAHLLP
-2299 TWANPELRYYQ
+2299 TWANPEFRRYQ
-2310 LGLPPNASFDKY
+2310 LGRPPLASAYKY
-2322 CDAFVSQLQIIK
+2322 CDAFVSQLQIPK
-2334 EPPIDMVVQHCEV
+2334 KPPIDIVVRHCEV
-2347 LCHHLEDLRKCKLDL
+2347 LCHHLENLRKCKLDL
-2362 SKHSRKI
+2362 SEHRCQI
-2369 TDVMEKIYKF
+2369 TNVMEQIYKF
-2379 LQENTDERDTIF
+2379 LQDNADERGTIV
-2391 LDATPCILVEN
+2391 LEVTPCILVEN
-2402 GTKFVRPGEAVVELH
+2402 GTRFVRPGKAVLELRV
-2417 AKDEIKP
+2417 KDEIKP

-2439 FQTLGCYEFAT
+2439 FQTLGCDEFVT
-2450 CAHYAVVLEK
+2450 CAHYAVVLRNLQK
-2460 LRKSCCDAKLH
+2460 NCGDAKLH
-2471 PNELKMCFQAVEGF
+2471 PNELKMCFKAVKGF
-2485 FKTLQENSEE
+2485 FETLQEKSEE
-2495 ASTFS
+2495 ASTLS
-2500 KLSTLYLP
+2500 SLSTLYLP
-2508 AMPSGIRC
+2508 ATPSGIRC
-2516 LESNLS
+2516 LKKNLN

-2529 KSSELFFN
+2529 KSSELVFN
-2537 DVPAYEDRIE
+2537 DVPAYEDRIK
-2547 ELHQNFLLDLKLMKV
+2547 ELHQHFLLDLKLMEV
-2562 RLTLTTTN
+2562 RVTLTMTN
-2570 FKELMMKLPLNLQPK
+2570 FKELMMKLPLQLQPK

-2594 RIDGDLVKSLVID
+2594 LINGVFVKSSVFDL
-2607 SMMLR
+2607 MMLR
-2612 LCTPQ
+2612 LCTPH

-2631 QKPDFDEE
+2631 QKSDFDEE
-2639 VLADIEKSLKR
+2639 VIADIEKSLKR

-2665 GENQIS
+2665 NDNLIP

-2676 VESFRM
+2676 TKSFQE
-2682 KSEIPGEEKWM
+2682 KCEIHGEEKCM
-2693 VYVDAVNTVN
+2693 VYVNVVNATN
-2703 DTELARSLVSGV
+2703 DTDLARSLLSAV
-2715 VVDIYGDLIGN
+2715 VIEMYGDFLGK
-2726 SAFLIPSMLQCAPN
+2726 SAYLIPSMLQCAPN
-2740 KIWSLLDRSG
+2740 EIWSLLDKSD

-2755 TCSVEG
+2755 TCSLDG

-2822 QDVSCNEDWVL
+2822 QDVGCNEDWVL
-2833 HLVTKVYSVNIGE
+2833 RLVTKVYSVNIGHD
-2846 EHEPVEVT
+2846 HEPVEVT

-2868 NAQRRNREDRKEV
+2868 NAQRRNREDREEV
-2881 LLQVTTILENAWKC
+2881 FLQISTILENAWKC
-2895 DLLEGERR
+2895 DLSEGERR

-2913 RPEKNVGDEE
+2913 RPEKNIGDEE
-2923 FCSEVSKHIRD
+2923 FCFEVSKHIKD

-2946 IDAWVE
+2946 IDACVD
-2952 IAKEH
+2952 IAEEH
-2957 RSRREVYQGH
+2957 RSRREEYQEKVLKWYTSQDH
-2967 LSDRKPWRNV
+2967 EPWRNV

-2984 NPQPGEAKR
+2984 NPQPGEAER
-2993 WYKQAE
+2993 WYKQAK
-2999 ADLVAG
+2999 ADLEAG
-3005 ANEIDSIQPSY
+3005 GNEIDSGKPSY

>member
-1 MSVIIQFYVF
+1 M
-11 RDPVGNLKLIRRKE
+11 K
-25 MERSPALFRPASAS
+25 RSSALSRPASAS
-39 TSSTRSVLD
+39 TSSSRTVLD

-136 DFENIEKL
+136 DFESIEKL

-168 LTDVPMFLSTNYFV
+168 LTDVPMFLSKNYFV
-182 VFDPHMSHLRHIRNP
+182 VFDPHMSHLRRHIKNP
-197 ARPGVKIDL
+197 AKPGVRINL

-213 RARYSGQFK
+213 RARYRGQFK
-222 PFHGIFGCDL
+222 PFDGIFGCDL
-232 RLSKKDNSFRG
+232 RPSKKDNSFRG

-256 QRSEIKQLYYNDHEM
+256 RRSEIKQLYYNDQEM
-271 RNLLR
+271 RKLLR
-276 MLLEGAESL
+276 MLLEGAESF

-292 LRVGIYNLPRA
+292 LRVGIYNLPCA
-303 SPTDAPLLL
+303 SSPDAPLLL
-312 FQVSKS
+312 FQVTKS
-318 LSSAGILRE
+318 LSSVGILRE

-333 LPTTAEMLSKE
+333 LPTTAEKLSKE

-361 MKDLR
+361 MEDLR
-366 HGRAVVSNS
+366 NDRADVSNS
-375 PQSSVSIEIDCN
+375 PQSSVSIEINCN

-392 VDFFGGGLRCGH
+392 VDVFGGGLRCGH
-404 EKATWL
+404 EKTTWL

-415 GRGEAMSFIM
+415 GRGKAMSFIM
-425 DHNDTTLVPSAG
+425 DHHDTTLVPTAG

-445 DPDVYVPSPVVKN
+445 GLDVYVPSPVVKN
-458 IDGVHANG
+458 IDGVDANG
-466 SVFCY
+466 SIFCY

-488 AVATDRRNL
+488 AVAADRRNL

-503 DKSCHGVHWNKVLM
+503 DKSCDGVNWNKVLM
-517 EDSVCTAYLTLLDDL
+517 KDSVCTAYLALLDDL
-532 KSLVTRGDS
+532 KLLVTHGDS

-554 QHNCRSLMK
+554 QHSCRSLMK
-563 SFYKSIA
+563 SFYKSIG

-577 SDGRQWVDINN
+577 SDGRQWVDINS

-599 SEIGN
+599 SEIGD
-604 AAFEVLQLHYRSAPD
+604 AAFEVLQLHYRSARD
-619 TVVIDLPSDILMS
+619 TVVIDLPSDVLMS
-632 FEESNQER
+632 FEKSNQER
-640 TVNIRKYSEVTFY
+640 TMNKKKYSEVAFY
-653 RKCFFPHMLRIP
+653 RQCYFPQMLRIP

-686 IKEHACIPVSPS
+686 IKAHACIPVSPS
-698 GKTLKCPSEL
+698 GKTLKCPSQL

-723 GKFPFGNEESYRSPQ
+723 GKFPFGNEASYLSPQ
-738 RLTILERLGMFSDDL
+738 RLTKLEGLGMCSDDL

-760 RGESIQWLNMTDPNA
+760 RAESIQRLNMTDPNA
-775 ALERAEEL
+775 ALERVKEL
-783 LRFLEMK
+783 LRF
-790 MERNRREK
+790 MERKIKRERMEM
-798 KMAPSFLKRR
+798 KMAPSSKRR
-808 EYSLEAGICE
+808 EYSLQAGIYQ
-818 RLLKAKFLP
+818 RLLQAKFLP
-827 VLKKPEHFP
+827 VLEKPENFP

-850 LLSPKEVFLRDKK
+850 LLSPKEVFLQDKK
-863 YLVCCSEPLIGI
+863 YLLCCSEPLVGI
-875 NLPRNVEKCL
+875 SLPRNVEKCL
-885 KLDTKDATL
+885 KLDTKDASL

-906 TNVHSLNVAEY
+906 TNVDLLNVTKY
-917 QEVTRI
+917 QEVTCI
-923 CHEAYKYLSKTVR
+923 CHEAYKYLNKSVGI
-936 SNGDECMKFL
+936 NGDECIKFL
-946 HGKNFILVGRRFL
+946 HGKNFILVERRFL
-959 SAKEVAFELTADC
+959 SAREVAFELTADC

-983 ADSFPEIMKAAG
+983 TDTFPEMMEAAG
-995 VKDVFDEKDYIS
+995 VKEVFDIKDYIS
-1007 SLQEIKSQFGN
+1007 SLQKIKSQFGE

-1036 SEVMKVFGMSPS
+1036 SEVMNVSEMNPS
-1048 QVQNEWGTVFLPDSK
+1048 QVQKETVFLPDSK
-1063 GIMRA
+1063 GVMRA
-1068 VSDLCIRNCSWI
+1068 VSDLCIRNCPWI
-1080 EDEADV
+1080 GDEADV

-1095 PTCQQVGVKTRR
+1095 PTCQKMGVKTRR

-1120 GQTEKLTNR
+1120 GQTEKLANR

-1238 KGGDLGDV
+1238 KGGDVGEV
-1246 LIVFDPDCRYAPGA
+1246 LLVFDPDCRYAPGA
-1260 SSENPGRMFKVSEK
+1260 SSEKPGRMFKVSKK

-1289 LQRFSGDNAT
+1289 LERFSGDNAT
-1299 IFRFPLRDEEMAMKS
+1299 IFRFPLRSEEMAIES
-1314 KISSRPVTLEK
+1314 KISSRAVTLEK

-1351 LCEVEKTSG
+1351 LCEVEKKSG
-1360 RLVNDYT
+1360 KLVNDYT

-1373 EEDEEKRKEF
+1373 KEDEEKRKEF
-1383 AAFIKEVGNLVKQ
+1383 ATVIKEFGNLIKQ
-1396 GKILPTDSRV
+1396 GQILRTDRPFV
-1406 LKVSYML
+1406 KVSYVL
-1413 KITDNH
+1413 KITDNC
-1419 GNEEKWQIAQ
+1419 GKEEKWLIAQ
-1429 QVGFQED
+1429 QVGFQGD
-1436 VRGTIVDAFR
+1436 VKSTIVDAFK

-1457 VACLLENECLEF
+1457 VACLLEKEYLEF
-1469 PLQRR
+1469 PVQRR
-1474 KKAFCFLPLPLETNL
+1474 NKAFCFLPLPLETNL

-1514 VGYRSDWNNSLLEDI
+1514 VGYRSDWNNALLEDV

-1541 QKLLGFGPNRSTENE
+1541 KKLLGFGPKRSTKNK

-1567 FPREPT
+1567 FPQEPT
-1573 TDQYWET
+1573 TDHYWET
-1580 LVDSVYQEIDKKK
+1580 LVDSVYQEMDNRK

-1604 QRGRSLVDVTWLPPT
+1604 QRGRSSVNVTWLPPT
-1619 GMGKKKAF
+1619 GMGKQKVF
-1627 FNNLAEAGPFAK
+1627 FNNLADAGPFAK
-1639 TGGKDKEEDIKKRRQ
+1639 IPEKDTEEAVNKRRQ
-1654 RFERLLLRS
+1654 KFERMLLRS
-1663 GFNLVAFSMKMHYSF
+1663 GFNLVAFSMKTHDSF
-1678 QRSRVVTSC
+1678 QRSGVVTSC
-1687 ISASDLI
+1687 ISAGDLL

-1700 GSNDRLCTIG
+1700 GSHDPLCTIG
-1710 PIPCDVSKTVF
+1710 PIPCNVSKTVF
-1721 EDDYGVE
+1721 EDEYGVK

-1735 ESDDFLDKLPG
+1735 EADDFLEKLPG
-1746 LPLLLTQDNR
+1746 LPLLLTQDNC

-1771 EHLLPGSPQ
+1771 KDLLPGSPQ
-1780 IFLHREIYRKLF
+1780 IFLHEEIYWKLF
-1792 LFADTSKLTVLKPLD
+1792 CTSDTSKLTVLKPLD

-1812 ANLAETLPREIY
+1812 TNLAETLPREIY
-1824 GKSEYVHWSPAQEE
+1824 GKSSYVQWSPAQKG
-1838 VPDQRWICRVW
+1838 VPNQRWICKVW
-1849 EFLYDITRE
+1849 EFLYDISRD
-1858 VLNDEKIDD
+1858 VINDKEIDD
-1867 EDKVRQVKATIHPL
+1867 GGKVRQIKAIIHPL
-1881 LDWSILPVTQTRN
+1881 LDWSILPVTQ
-1894 IRIPLQ
+1894 IRSFGVCLQ
-1900 VDHFLVPLRWAQ
+1900 VDHFLVPLRGAQ
-1912 GAIHMPNVD
+1912 GAIDMANVD
-1921 ASSTKLVKVLR
+1921 AASAKLVKVLR
-1932 KLGIPELNREA
+1932 KLGIPELNQ
-1943 ISRAISATIIYS
+1943 RALSHTISATIMYS
-1955 SSTSLAVPLMLVS
+1955 SSTSLAVALMLVS

-1981 CKWILNQQEIRE
+1981 QKLILNQQEIKE
-1993 RLEELDCEEILEYF
+1993 RLEESDCKEILEYF
-2007 SLSVSCLRETDK
+2007 CSSVSCLRESDQ

-2029 ATHGGFMSLEKSK
+2029 ATNGGFMSLEKVK
-2042 VSVLPIG
+2042 VSVLPAG
-2049 VPQNGIDILERAL
+2049 VPQNEIDVLESAL
-2062 GMAFVKSWPSVTD
+2062 GMAFVKSWENVTD
-2075 LFKFLGLTCI
+2075 LFRFLELTCI

-2091 CGLILPSFSLLS
+2091 CDSILPSFNLLS

-2116 AILTDS
+2116 TILTDS
-2122 TIDDDE
+2122 TEGDEE
-2128 KERLLDIL
+2128 KERLLEIL
-2136 KFTPLIPSANGTL
+2136 KCTPLIPSKNGTL

-2163 KAMLSC
+2163 KVMLSC
-2169 DFPLE
+2169 DFPSE

-2211 TAQTDKTHEKSRTLV
+2211 TAQTEKTHEKSRTLV
-2226 DHLISRRDVVGEG
+2226 DHLISRHNVVGEG

-2251 TDPVTHPLQ
+2251 ADPVAHQLQ
-2260 ELCPPFKQKQGDQ
+2260 QLCPPFKQKQGDQ

-2285 DYEEIVWTQTLLLP
+2285 DYEEIVWTQAHLLP
-2299 TWANPELRYYQ
+2299 TWANPEFRRYQ
-2310 LGLPPNASFDKY
+2310 LDPPPLASVYKY
-2322 CDAFVSQLQIIK
+2322 CDAFVSQLQIPK
-2334 EPPIDMVVQHCEV
+2334 KPPIDIVVRHCEV
-2347 LCHHLEDLRKCKLDL
+2347 LCHHLENLRKCKLDL
-2362 SKHSRKI
+2362 SEHRCQI
-2369 TDVMEKIYKF
+2369 MNVMEQIYKF
-2379 LQENTDERDTIF
+2379 LQDNADERGTIV
-2391 LDATPCILVEN
+2391 LEVTPCILVEN
-2402 GTKFVRPGEAVVELH
+2402 GTRFVRPGKAVLELQV
-2417 AKDEIKP
+2417 KDEIKP

-2439 FQTLGCYEFAT
+2439 FQTLGCDEFVT
-2450 CAHYAVVLEK
+2450 CAHYAVVLK
-2460 LRKSCCDAKLH
+2460 NLQKNCGDAKLH
-2471 PNELKMCFQAVEGF
+2471 PNELKMCFKAVKGF
-2485 FKTLQENSEE
+2485 FETLQEKSEE
-2495 ASTFS
+2495 ASALS
-2500 KLSTLYLP
+2500 SLSTLYLP
-2508 AMPSGIRC
+2508 ATPSGIHC
-2516 LESNLS
+2516 LEKNLNK
-2522 TISVTLH
+2522 ISVTLH
-2529 KSSELFFN
+2529 KSSELVFN
-2537 DVPAYEDRIE
+2537 DVPAYEDRIK
-2547 ELHQNFLLDLKLMKV
+2547 ELRQHFLLDLKLMKV
-2562 RLTLTTTN
+2562 RVTLTMTN
-2570 FKELMMKLPLNLQPK
+2570 FKELMMKLPLQLQPK

-2594 RIDGDLVKSLVID
+2594 LINGVFVKSSVFDL
-2607 SMMLR
+2607 MMLR
-2612 LCTPQ
+2612 LCTPH

-2631 QKPDFDEE
+2631 QKSDFDEE
-2639 VLADIEKSLKR
+2639 VIADIEKSLKR

-2656 DSLKTALFL
+2656 DGLKTALFL
-2665 GENQIS
+2665 NDNLIP

-2676 VESFRM
+2676 TKSFQE
-2682 KSEIPGEEKWM
+2682 KCEIHGEEKCM
-2693 VYVDAVNTVN
+2693 VYVNVVNATN
-2703 DTELARSLVSGV
+2703 DTDLARSLLSGV
-2715 VVDIYGDLIGN
+2715 VIEMYGDLLGK
-2726 SAFLIPSMLQCAPN
+2726 SAYLIPSMLQCAPN
-2740 KIWSLLDRSG
+2740 EIWSLLDKSD

-2755 TCSVEG
+2755 TCSLDG

-2793 GYQLHDPSLQLDRG
+2793 GYQLHDPSLQLNRG

-2822 QDVSCNEDWVL
+2822 QDVGCNEYWVL
-2833 HLVTKVYSVNIGE
+2833 HLVTKVYSVNIGHD
-2846 EHEPVEVT
+2846 HEPVEVT

-2868 NAQRRNREDRKEV
+2868 NAQRRNREDREEV
-2881 LLQVTTILENAWKC
+2881 LLQISTILENAWKC
-2895 DLLEGERR
+2895 DLSEGERR

-2913 RPEKNVGDEE
+2913 RPEKNIGDEE
-2923 FCSEVSKHIRD
+2923 FCFEVSKHIKD

-2946 IDAWVE
+2946 IDACVE
-2952 IAKEH
+2952 IAEEH
-2957 RSRREVYQGH
+2957 RSRREEYQEKVLQWYTSQDH
-2967 LSDRKPWRNV
+2967 EPWRNV

-2984 NPQPGEAKR
+2984 NPQPGEAER
-2993 WYKQAE
+2993 WYKQAK
-2999 ADLVAG
+2999 ADLEAG
-3005 ANEIDSIQPSY
+3005 GNEIDSDKPSY

>member
-1 MSVIIQFYVF
+1 M
-11 RDPVGNLKLIRRKE
+11 K
-25 MERSPALFRPASAS
+25 RSSALSRPASAS
-39 TSSTRSVLD
+39 TSSSRTVLD

-168 LTDVPMFLSTNYFV
+168 LTDVPMFLSKNYFV
-182 VFDPHMSHLRHIRNP
+182 VFDPHMSHLRRHIKNP
-197 ARPGVKIDL
+197 AKPGVRINL

-213 RARYSGQFK
+213 RARYRGQFK
-222 PFHGIFGCDL
+222 PFDGIFGCDL
-232 RLSKKDNSFRG
+232 RPSKKDNSFRG

-256 QRSEIKQLYYNDHEM
+256 RRSEIKQLYYNDQEM
-271 RNLLR
+271 RKLLR
-276 MLLEGAESL
+276 MLLEGAESF

-292 LRVGIYNLPRA
+292 LRVGIYNLPCA
-303 SPTDAPLLL
+303 SSPDAPLLL
-312 FQVSKS
+312 FQVTKS
-318 LSSAGILRE
+318 LSSVGILRE

-333 LPTTAEMLSKE
+333 LPTTAEKLSKE

-361 MKDLR
+361 MEDLR
-366 HGRAVVSNS
+366 NDRADVSNS
-375 PQSSVSIEIDCN
+375 PQSSVSIEINCN

-392 VDFFGGGLRCGH
+392 VDVFGGGLRCGH
-404 EKATWL
+404 EKTTWL

-415 GRGEAMSFIM
+415 GRGKAMSFIM
-425 DHNDTTLVPSAG
+425 DHHDTTLVPTAG

-445 DPDVYVPSPVVKN
+445 GLDVYVPSPVVKN
-458 IDGVHANG
+458 IDGVDANG
-466 SVFCY
+466 SIFCY

-488 AVATDRRNL
+488 AVAADRRNL

-503 DKSCHGVHWNKVLM
+503 DKSCDGVNWNKVLM
-517 EDSVCTAYLTLLDDL
+517 KDSVCTAYLALLDDL
-532 KSLVTRGDS
+532 KLLVTHGDS

-554 QHNCRSLMK
+554 QHSCRSLMK
-563 SFYKSIA
+563 SFYKSIG

-577 SDGRQWVDINN
+577 SDGRQWVDINS

-599 SEIGN
+599 SEIGD
-604 AAFEVLQLHYRSAPD
+604 AAFEVLQLHYRSARD
-619 TVVIDLPSDILMS
+619 TVVIDLPSDVLMS
-632 FEESNQER
+632 FEKSNQER
-640 TVNIRKYSEVTFY
+640 TMNKKKYSEVAFY
-653 RKCFFPHMLRIP
+653 RQCYFPQMLRIP

-686 IKEHACIPVSPS
+686 IKAHACIPVSPS
-698 GKTLKCPSEL
+698 GKTLKCPSQL

-723 GKFPFGNEESYRSPQ
+723 GKFPFGNEASYRSPQ
-738 RLTILERLGMFSDDL
+738 RLTKLEGLGMCSDDL

-760 RGESIQWLNMTDPNA
+760 RAESIQRLNMTDPNA
-775 ALERAEEL
+775 ALERVEEL
-783 LRFLEMK
+783 LKF
-790 MERNRREK
+790 MERKIKRERGK
-798 KMAPSFLKRR
+798 MKMAPSSKRR
-808 EYSLEAGICE
+808 EYSLQAGIYQ
-818 RLLKAKFLP
+818 RLSQAKFLP
-827 VLKKPEHFP
+827 VLKKPENFP

-850 LLSPKEVFLRDKK
+850 LLSPKEVFLQDKK
-863 YLVCCSEPLIGI
+863 YLVCCSEPLVGI
-875 NLPRNVEKCL
+875 SLPRNVEKCL
-885 KLDTKDATL
+885 KLDTKDASL

-906 TNVHSLNVAEY
+906 TNVDLLNVTKY
-917 QEVTRI
+917 QEVTCI
-923 CHEAYKYLSKTVR
+923 CHEAYKYLNKSVGI
-936 SNGDECMKFL
+936 NGDECIKFL
-946 HGKNFILVGRRFL
+946 HGKNFILVERRFL
-959 SAKEVAFELTADC
+959 SAREVAFELTADC

-983 ADSFPEIMKAAG
+983 TDTFPEMMEAAG
-995 VKDVFDEKDYIS
+995 VKEVFDIKDYIS
-1007 SLQEIKSQFGN
+1007 SLQKIKSQFGE

-1036 SEVMKVFGMSPS
+1036 SEVMNVSEMNPS
-1048 QVQNEWGTVFLPDSK
+1048 QVQKETVFLPDSK
-1063 GIMRA
+1063 GVMRA
-1068 VSDLCIRNCSWI
+1068 VSDLCIRNCPWI
-1080 EDEADV
+1080 GDEADV

-1095 PTCQQVGVKTRR
+1095 PTCQKMGVKTRR

-1120 GQTEKLTNR
+1120 GQTEKLANR

-1238 KGGDLGDV
+1238 KGGDVGEV
-1246 LIVFDPDCRYAPGA
+1246 LLVFDPDCRYAPGA
-1260 SSENPGRMFKVSEK
+1260 SSEKPGRMFKVSKK

-1289 LQRFSGDNAT
+1289 LERFSGDNAT
-1299 IFRFPLRDEEMAMKS
+1299 IFRFPLRSEEMAIES
-1314 KISSRPVTLEK
+1314 KISSRAVTLEK

-1351 LCEVEKTSG
+1351 LCEVEKKSG
-1360 RLVNDYT
+1360 KLVNDYT

-1373 EEDEEKRKEF
+1373 KEDEEKRKEF
-1383 AAFIKEVGNLVKQ
+1383 ATVIKEFGNLIKQ
-1396 GKILPTDSRV
+1396 GQILRTDRPFV
-1406 LKVSYML
+1406 KVSYVL
-1413 KITDNH
+1413 KITDNC
-1419 GNEEKWQIAQ
+1419 GKEEKWLIAQ
-1429 QVGFQED
+1429 QVGFQGD
-1436 VRGTIVDAFR
+1436 VKSTIVDAFK

-1457 VACLLENECLEF
+1457 VACLLEKEYLEF
-1469 PLQRR
+1469 PVQRR
-1474 KKAFCFLPLPLETNL
+1474 NKAFCFLPLPLETNL

-1514 VGYRSDWNNSLLEDI
+1514 VGYRSDWNNALLEDV

-1541 QKLLGFGPNRSTENE
+1541 KKLLGFGPKRSTKNK

-1567 FPREPT
+1567 FPQEPT
-1573 TDQYWET
+1573 TDHYWET
-1580 LVDSVYQEIDKKK
+1580 LVDSVYQEMDNRK

-1604 QRGRSLVDVTWLPPT
+1604 QRGRSSVNVTWLPPT
-1619 GMGKKKAF
+1619 GMGKQKVF
-1627 FNNLAEAGPFAK
+1627 FNNLADAGPFAK
-1639 TGGKDKEEDIKKRRQ
+1639 IPEKDTEEAVNKRRQ
-1654 RFERLLLRS
+1654 KFERMLLRS
-1663 GFNLVAFSMKMHYSF
+1663 GFNLVAFSMKTHDSF
-1678 QRSRVVTSC
+1678 QRSGVVTSC
-1687 ISASDLI
+1687 ISAGDLL

-1700 GSNDRLCTIG
+1700 GSHDPLCTIG
-1710 PIPCDVSKTVF
+1710 PIPCNVSKTVF
-1721 EDDYGVE
+1721 EDEYGVK

-1735 ESDDFLDKLPG
+1735 EADDFLEKLPG
-1746 LPLLLTQDNR
+1746 LPLLLTQDNC

-1771 EHLLPGSPQ
+1771 KDLLPGSPQ
-1780 IFLHREIYRKLF
+1780 IFLHEEIYWKLF
-1792 LFADTSKLTVLKPLD
+1792 CTSDTSKLTVLKPLD

-1812 ANLAETLPREIY
+1812 TNLAETLPREIY
-1824 GKSEYVHWSPAQEE
+1824 GKSSYVQWSPAQKG
-1838 VPDQRWICRVW
+1838 VPNQRWICKVW
-1849 EFLYDITRE
+1849 EFLYDISRD
-1858 VLNDEKIDD
+1858 VINDKEIDD
-1867 EDKVRQVKATIHPL
+1867 GGKVRQIKAIIHPL
-1881 LDWSILPVTQTRN
+1881 LDWSILPVTQ
-1894 IRIPLQ
+1894 IRSFGVCRQ
-1900 VDHFLVPLRWAQ
+1900 VDHFLVPLRGAQ
-1912 GAIHMPNVD
+1912 GAIDMANVD
-1921 ASSTKLVKVLR
+1921 AASAKLVKVLR
-1932 KLGIPELNREA
+1932 KLGIPELNQ
-1943 ISRAISATIIYS
+1943 RALSHTISATIMYS
-1955 SSTSLAVPLMLVS
+1955 SSTSLAVALMLVS

-1981 CKWILNQQEIRE
+1981 QKLILNQQEIKE
-1993 RLEELDCEEILEYF
+1993 RLEESDCKEILEYF
-2007 SLSVSCLRETDK
+2007 CSSVSCLRESDQ

-2029 ATHGGFMSLEKSK
+2029 ATNGGFMSLEKVK
-2042 VSVLPIG
+2042 VSVLPAG
-2049 VPQNGIDILERAL
+2049 VPQNEIDVLESAL
-2062 GMAFVKSWPSVTD
+2062 GMAFVKSWENVTD
-2075 LFKFLGLTCI
+2075 LFRFLELTCI

-2091 CGLILPSFSLLS
+2091 CDSILPSFNLLS

-2116 AILTDS
+2116 TILTDS
-2122 TIDDDE
+2122 TEGDEE
-2128 KERLLDIL
+2128 KERLLEIL
-2136 KFTPLIPSANGTL
+2136 KCTPLIPSKNGTL

-2163 KAMLSC
+2163 KVMLSC
-2169 DFPLE
+2169 DFPSE

-2211 TAQTDKTHEKSRTLV
+2211 TAQTEKTHEKSRTLV
-2226 DHLISRRDVVGEG
+2226 DHLISRHNVVGEG

-2251 TDPVTHPLQ
+2251 ADPVAHQLQ
-2260 ELCPPFKQKQGDQ
+2260 QLCPPFKQKQGDQ

-2285 DYEEIVWTQTLLLP
+2285 DYEEIVWTQAHLLP
-2299 TWANPELRYYQ
+2299 TWANPEFRRYQ
-2310 LGLPPNASFDKY
+2310 LDPPPLASVYKY
-2322 CDAFVSQLQIIK
+2322 CDAFVSQLQIPK
-2334 EPPIDMVVQHCEV
+2334 KPPIDIVVRHCEV
-2347 LCHHLEDLRKCKLDL
+2347 LCHHLENLRKCKLDL
-2362 SKHSRKI
+2362 SEHRCQI
-2369 TDVMEKIYKF
+2369 MNVMEQIYKF
-2379 LQENTDERDTIF
+2379 LQDNADERGTIV
-2391 LDATPCILVEN
+2391 LEVTPCILVEN
-2402 GTKFVRPGEAVVELH
+2402 GTRFVRPGKAVLELQV
-2417 AKDEIKP
+2417 KDEIKP

-2439 FQTLGCYEFAT
+2439 FQTLGCDEFVT
-2450 CAHYAVVLEK
+2450 CAHYAVVLK
-2460 LRKSCCDAKLH
+2460 NLQKNCGDAKLH
-2471 PNELKMCFQAVEGF
+2471 PNELKMCFKAVKGF
-2485 FKTLQENSEE
+2485 FETLQEKSEE
-2495 ASTFS
+2495 ASALS
-2500 KLSTLYLP
+2500 SLSTLYLP
-2508 AMPSGIRC
+2508 ATPSGIHC
-2516 LESNLS
+2516 LEKNLNK
-2522 TISVTLH
+2522 ISVTLH
-2529 KSSELFFN
+2529 KSSELVFN
-2537 DVPAYEDRIE
+2537 DVPAYEDRIK
-2547 ELHQNFLLDLKLMKV
+2547 ELRQHFLLDLKLMKV
-2562 RLTLTTTN
+2562 RVTLTMTN
-2570 FKELMMKLPLNLQPK
+2570 FKELMMKLPLQLQPK

-2594 RIDGDLVKSLVID
+2594 LINGVFVKSSVFDL
-2607 SMMLR
+2607 MMLR
-2612 LCTPQ
+2612 LCTPH

-2631 QKPDFDEE
+2631 QKSDFDEE
-2639 VLADIEKSLKR
+2639 VIADIEKSLKR

-2656 DSLKTALFL
+2656 DGLKTALFL
-2665 GENQIS
+2665 NDNLIP

-2676 VESFRM
+2676 TKSFQE
-2682 KSEIPGEEKWM
+2682 KCEIHGEEKCM
-2693 VYVDAVNTVN
+2693 VYVNVVNATN
-2703 DTELARSLVSGV
+2703 DTDLARSLLSGV
-2715 VVDIYGDLIGN
+2715 VIEMYGDLLGK
-2726 SAFLIPSMLQCAPN
+2726 SAYLIPSMLQCAPN
-2740 KIWSLLDRSG
+2740 EIWSLLDKSD

-2755 TCSVEG
+2755 TCSLDG

-2793 GYQLHDPSLQLDRG
+2793 GYQLHDPSLQLNRG

-2822 QDVSCNEDWVL
+2822 QDVGCNEDWVL
-2833 HLVTKVYSVNIGE
+2833 HLVTKVYSVNIGHD
-2846 EHEPVEVT
+2846 HEPVEVT

-2868 NAQRRNREDRKEV
+2868 NAQRRNREDREEV
-2881 LLQVTTILENAWKC
+2881 LLQISTILENAWKC
-2895 DLLEGERR
+2895 DLSEGERR

-2913 RPEKNVGDEE
+2913 RPEKNIGDEE
-2923 FCSEVSKHIRD
+2923 FCFEVSKHIKD

-2946 IDAWVE
+2946 IDACVE
-2952 IAKEH
+2952 IAEEH
-2957 RSRREVYQGH
+2957 RSRREEYQEKVLQWYTSQDH
-2967 LSDRKPWRNV
+2967 EPWRNV

-2984 NPQPGEAKR
+2984 NPQPGEAER
-2993 WYKQAE
+2993 WYKQAK
-2999 ADLVAG
+2999 ADLEAG
-3005 ANEIDSIQPSY
+3005 GNEIDSDKPSY

-3024 QVKLSSLSKI
+3024 QVKLSSLSKV

>member
-1 MSVIIQFYVF
+1 M
-11 RDPVGNLKLIRRKE
+11 K
-25 MERSPALFRPASAS
+25 RSSALSRPASAS
-39 TSSTRSVLD
+39 TSSTRTVLD
-48 PLESSIE
+48 PMESSIE

-168 LTDVPMFLSTNYFV
+168 LTDVPMFLSRNYFV
-182 VFDPHMSHLRHIRNP
+182 VFDPHMSHLGRHVKNP
-197 ARPGVKIDL
+197 AKPGVKIDL

-213 RARYSGQFK
+213 RARYRGQFK
-222 PFHGIFGCDL
+222 PFDGIFGCDL
-232 RLSKKDNSFRG
+232 RLSKRDNSFRG
-243 TLFRFPLRTREQA
+243 TLFRFPLRTSEQA
-256 QRSEIKQLYYNDHEM
+256 QRSEIKQLDYNDHEM
-271 RNLLR
+271 RKLLQ
-276 MLLEGAESL
+276 MFLEGAESL
-285 LLFTQNI
+285 LLFSQNI
-292 LRVGIYNLPRA
+292 LRVGIYNLPRTSLPGA
-303 SPTDAPLLL
+303 SLLL
-312 FQVSKS
+312 FQVTKS
-318 LSSAGILRE
+318 LSSVGIPRE
-327 LSSYVT
+327 LSSSVT
-333 LPTTAEMLSKE
+333 LPTTAGKLSKE

-361 MKDLR
+361 MADLR
-366 HGRAVVSNS
+366 NGRDDVSNS

-387 LTKRG
+387 LTNKG
-392 VDFFGGGLRCGH
+392 VEFFGGGLPCGH
-404 EKATWL
+404 EKTTWL

-425 DHNDTTLVPSAG
+425 GHSDTTLVPSAG
-437 VAVRLISR
+437 VAVQLISR
-445 DPDVYVPSPVVKN
+445 GLDGYVPSPVVKN
-458 IDGVHANG
+458 IDGVDVNG

-488 AVATDRRNL
+488 AVAADRRNL

-503 DKSCHGVHWNKVLM
+503 DKSCHGVNWNKVLM

-532 KSLVTRGDS
+532 KSLVTHGDS

-563 SFYKSIA
+563 SFYKSVA
-570 NGGSSLF
+570 NRGFSLF
-577 SDGRQWVDINN
+577 SDGRQWVDINK

-599 SEIGN
+599 SEIGH
-604 AAFEVLQLHYRSAPD
+604 AAFEVLQLLYRSAGN

-640 TVNIRKYSEVTFY
+640 TMNKKKYSEVAFY
-653 RKCFFPHMLRIP
+653 RQCFFPQMLRIP

-686 IKEHACIPVSPS
+686 IKAHACIPVSPS
-698 GKTLKCPSEL
+698 GKTLKCPSQL
-708 VNPRKEVAALFSSNE
+708 VDPRKEVAALFSSDE
-723 GKFPFGNEESYRSPQ
+723 GKFPFGNEASYRSPQ
-738 RLTILERLGMFSDDL
+738 RLTKLEGLGMCSDDL

-760 RGESIQWLNMTDPNA
+760 RAESIQRLNMTDPNA
-775 ALERAEEL
+775 ALKRVEEL
-783 LRFLEMK
+783 LRFMEGKIKRERGKMK
-790 MERNRREK
+790 MAR
-798 KMAPSFLKRR
+798 SSKRR
-808 EYSLEAGICE
+808 EYSLQAGIYQ
-818 RLLKAKFLP
+818 RLSQAKFLP
-827 VLKKPEHFP
+827 VLKKPENFP

-850 LLSPKEVFLRDKK
+850 LLSPKEVFLQDKK
-863 YLVCCSEPLIGI
+863 YLVCCSEPLVGI
-875 NLPRNVEKCL
+875 SLPRNVEKCL
-885 KLDTKDATL
+885 KLDTKDASL

-906 TNVHSLNVAEY
+906 TNVDLLNVTKY
-917 QEVTRI
+917 QEVTCI
-923 CHEAYKYLSKTVR
+923 CHEAYKYLNKTVGI
-936 SNGDECMKFL
+936 NGDECIKFL
-946 HGKNFILVGRRFL
+946 HGKNFILVERRFL

-983 ADSFPEIMKAAG
+983 TDTFPEIMEAAG
-995 VKDVFDEKDYIS
+995 VKEVFDREDYIS
-1007 SLQEIKSQFGN
+1007 SLQKIKSQFEE

-1036 SEVMKVFGMSPS
+1036 SKVMNVSEISAS
-1048 QVQNEWGTVFLPDSK
+1048 QLQKETVFLPDSK
-1063 GIMRA
+1063 GVMRA
-1068 VSDLCIRNCSWI
+1068 VSDLCIRNCPWI
-1080 EDEADV
+1080 GDEADV

-1095 PTCQQVGVKTRR
+1095 PTCQKMGVKTRR

-1120 GQTEKLTNR
+1120 GQTEKLANR

-1238 KGGDLGDV
+1238 KGGDVGEV
-1246 LIVFDPDCRYAPGA
+1246 LLVFDPDCRYAPGA
-1260 SSENPGRMFKVSEK
+1260 SSEKPGRMFKVSEK

-1289 LQRFSGDNAT
+1289 LERFSGDNAT
-1299 IFRFPLRDEEMAMKS
+1299 IFRFPLRSEEMAIES
-1314 KISSRPVTLEK
+1314 KISSRAVTLEK
-1325 LDRMMEE
+1325 LDRMMAE

-1351 LCEVEKTSG
+1351 LCEVEKKSG
-1360 RLVNDYT
+1360 KLVNDYT

-1373 EEDEEKRKEF
+1373 KEDEEKRKEF
-1383 AAFIKEVGNLVKQ
+1383 ATVIKEFGNLIKQ
-1396 GKILPTDSRV
+1396 GQILRTDRPFV
-1406 LKVSYML
+1406 KVSYVL
-1413 KITDNH
+1413 KITDNC
-1419 GNEEKWQIAQ
+1419 GKEEKWLIAQ
-1429 QVGFQED
+1429 QVGFQGD
-1436 VRGTIVDAFR
+1436 VKSTIVDAFK

-1457 VACLLENECLEF
+1457 VACLLEKEYLEF
-1469 PLQRR
+1469 PVQRR
-1474 KKAFCFLPLPLETNL
+1474 NKAFCFLPLPLETNL

-1514 VGYRSDWNNSLLEDI
+1514 VGYRSDWNNALLEDV
-1529 VASCYIDMLVEV
+1529 VASCYIDMLGEV
-1541 QKLLGFGPNRSTENE
+1541 QRLLGFGLNRSTETE
-1556 VLGKIRILESL
+1556 VLAKIRTLESL
-1567 FPREPT
+1567 FPQKPT
-1573 TDQYWET
+1573 TDQYWKT

-1604 QRGRSLVDVTWLPPT
+1604 QRGRSSVDVTWLPPT
-1619 GMGKKKAF
+1619 GMGKQKAF
-1627 FNNLAEAGPFAK
+1627 FNNLADAGPFANIPE
-1639 TGGKDKEEDIKKRRQ
+1639 KDMEEAVNKRRQ
-1654 RFERLLLRS
+1654 KFERMLLRS
-1663 GFNLVAFSMKMHYSF
+1663 GFNLVAFSMKTHDSF
-1678 QRSRVVTSC
+1678 QRSGVVTSC
-1687 ISASDLI
+1687 ISAGDLL

-1700 GSNDRLCTIG
+1700 GSHDPLCTIG
-1710 PIPCDVSKTVF
+1710 PIPCNVSKTVF
-1721 EDDYGVE
+1721 EDEYGVK

-1735 ESDDFLDKLPG
+1735 EADDFLEKLPG
-1746 LPLLLTQDNR
+1746 LPLLLTQDNC

-1771 EHLLPGSPQ
+1771 KDLLPGSPQ
-1780 IFLHREIYRKLF
+1780 IFLHEEIYWKLF
-1792 LFADTSKLTVLKPLD
+1792 CTSDTSKLTVLKPLD

-1812 ANLAETLPREIY
+1812 TNLAETLPRETY
-1824 GKSEYVHWSPAQEE
+1824 GKSNYVQWSPAQKG
-1838 VPDQRWICRVW
+1838 VPNQRWICKVW
-1849 EFLYDITRE
+1849 EFLYDISRD
-1858 VLNDEKIDD
+1858 VINDKEIDD
-1867 EDKVRQVKATIHPL
+1867 GGKVRQIKAIIHPL
-1881 LDWSILPVTQTRN
+1881 LDWSILPVTQ
-1894 IRIPLQ
+1894 IRSFGVRDQ
-1900 VDHFLVPLRWAQ
+1900 VDHFLVPLRGAQ
-1912 GAIHMPNVD
+1912 GAIDMANVD
-1921 ASSTKLVKVLR
+1921 AASAKLVKVLR
-1932 KLGIPELNREA
+1932 KLGIPELNQRVL
-1943 ISRAISATIIYS
+1943 SHTISATIMYS
-1955 SSTSLAVPLMLVS
+1955 SSTSLAVALMLVS

-1981 CKWILNQQEIRE
+1981 QKLILNQQEIKE
-1993 RLEELDCEEILEYF
+1993 RLEESDCKEILEYF
-2007 SLSVSCLRETDK
+2007 CSSVSCLRESDQ

-2029 ATHGGFMSLEKSK
+2029 ATNGGFMSLENVK
-2042 VSVLPIG
+2042 VSVLPAG
-2049 VPQNGIDILERAL
+2049 VPQNEIDVLESAL
-2062 GMAFVKSWPSVTD
+2062 GMAFVKSWENVTD
-2075 LFKFLGLTCI
+2075 LFRFLELTCI

-2091 CGLILPSFSLLS
+2091 CDSILPSFNLLS
-2103 EEARQVHLEYIRD
+2103 EEARQVHLEYVRD
-2116 AILTDS
+2116 IILTDS
-2122 TIDDDE
+2122 TEGDEE
-2128 KERLLDIL
+2128 KERLLEIL
-2136 KFTPLIPSANGTL
+2136 KCTPLIPSKNGTL

-2163 KAMLSC
+2163 KVMLSC
-2169 DFPLE
+2169 DFPPE
-2174 PFDSP
+2174 SFDSP

-2211 TAQTDKTHEKSRTLV
+2211 TAQTEKTHEKSRTLV
-2226 DHLISRRDVVGEG
+2226 DHLISRHNVVGEG

-2251 TDPVTHPLQ
+2251 ADPVAHQLQ
-2260 ELCPPFKQKQGDQ
+2260 QLCPPFKQKQGDQ

-2285 DYEEIVWTQTLLLP
+2285 DYQEIVWTQAHLLP
-2299 TWANPELRYYQ
+2299 TWANPEFRRYQ
-2310 LGLPPNASFDKY
+2310 LDPPPLASVYKY
-2322 CDAFVSQLQIIK
+2322 CDAFVSQLQIPK
-2334 EPPIDMVVQHCEV
+2334 KPPIDIVVRHCEV
-2347 LCHHLEDLRKCKLDL
+2347 LCHHLENLRKCKLDL
-2362 SKHSRKI
+2362 SEHRCQI
-2369 TDVMEKIYKF
+2369 MNVMEQIYKF
-2379 LQENTDERDTIF
+2379 LQDNADERGTIV
-2391 LDATPCILVEN
+2391 LEVTPCILVEN
-2402 GTKFVRPGEAVVELH
+2402 GTRFVRPGKAVLELRV
-2417 AKDEIKP
+2417 KDEIKP

-2439 FQTLGCYEFAT
+2439 FQTLGCDEFVT
-2450 CAHYAVVLEK
+2450 CAHYAVVLRNLQK
-2460 LRKSCCDAKLH
+2460 NCGDAKLH
-2471 PNELKMCFQAVEGF
+2471 PNELKMCFKAVKGF
-2485 FKTLQENSEE
+2485 FETLQEKSKE
-2495 ASTFS
+2495 ASALS
-2500 KLSTLYLP
+2500 SLSTLYLP
-2508 AMPSGIRC
+2508 ATSSGIRC
-2516 LESNLS
+2516 LKKNLN

-2529 KSSELFFN
+2529 KSSELVFN
-2537 DVPAYEDRIE
+2537 DVPAYEDRIK
-2547 ELHQNFLLDLKLMKV
+2547 ELRQHFLLDLKLMEV
-2562 RLTLTTTN
+2562 RVTLTMTN
-2570 FKELMMKLPLNLQPK
+2570 FKELMMKLPLQLQPK

-2594 RIDGDLVKSLVID
+2594 LINGVFVKSSVFDL
-2607 SMMLR
+2607 MMLR
-2612 LCTPQ
+2612 LCTPH

-2631 QKPDFDEE
+2631 QKSDFDEE
-2639 VLADIEKSLKR
+2639 VIADIEKSLKR

-2665 GENQIS
+2665 NDNLIP

-2676 VESFRM
+2676 TKSFQE
-2682 KSEIPGEEKWM
+2682 KCEIHGEEKCM
-2693 VYVDAVNTVN
+2693 VYVNVVNATN
-2703 DTELARSLVSGV
+2703 DTDLARSLLSGV
-2715 VVDIYGDLIGN
+2715 VIEMYGDLLGK
-2726 SAFLIPSMLQCAPN
+2726 SAYLIPSMLQCAPN
-2740 KIWSLLDRSG
+2740 EIWSLLDKSD

-2755 TCSVEG
+2755 TCSLDG

-2822 QDVSCNEDWVL
+2822 QDVGCNEDWVL
-2833 HLVTKVYSVNIGE
+2833 HLVTKVYSVNIGHD
-2846 EHEPVEVT
+2846 HEPVEVT

-2868 NAQRRNREDRKEV
+2868 NAQRRNREDREEV
-2881 LLQVTTILENAWKC
+2881 LLQISTILENAWKC
-2895 DLLEGERR
+2895 DLSEGERR

-2913 RPEKNVGDEE
+2913 RPEKNIGDEE
-2923 FCSEVSKHIRD
+2923 FCFEVSKHIKD

-2946 IDAWVE
+2946 IDACVE
-2952 IAKEH
+2952 IAEEH
-2957 RSRREVYQGH
+2957 RSRREEYQEKVLQWYTSQDH
-2967 LSDRKPWRNV
+2967 EPWRNV

-2984 NPQPGEAKR
+2984 NPQPGEAER
-2993 WYKQAE
+2993 WYKQAK
-2999 ADLVAG
+2999 ADLEAG
-3005 ANEIDSIQPSY
+3005 GNEIDSGKPSY

-3034 VRT
+3034 IRT

>member
-1 MSVIIQFYVF
+1 M
-11 RDPVGNLKLIRRKE
+11 K
-25 MERSPALFRPASAS
+25 RSSALSRPASAS
-39 TSSTRSVLD
+39 TSSTRTVLD
-48 PLESSIE
+48 PMESSIE

-182 VFDPHMSHLRHIRNP
+182 VFDPHMSHLGRHIKNP
-197 ARPGVKIDL
+197 AKPGVKIDL

-213 RARYSGQFK
+213 RARYRGQFK
-222 PFHGIFGCDL
+222 PFDGIFGCDL
-232 RLSKKDNSFRG
+232 RLSKRDNSFRG

-256 QRSEIKQLYYNDHEM
+256 QRSEIKQLDYNDHEM
-271 RNLLR
+271 RKLLQ
-276 MLLEGAESL
+276 MFLEGAESL

-292 LRVGIYNLPRA
+292 LRVGIYNLPRTSPPGA
-303 SPTDAPLLL
+303 SLLL
-312 FQVSKS
+312 FQVTKS
-318 LSSAGILRE
+318 LSSVGIPRE
-327 LSSYVT
+327 LSSSVT
-333 LPTTAEMLSKE
+333 LPTTAGKLSKE

-361 MKDLR
+361 MEDFR
-366 HGRAVVSNS
+366 NGRDDVNNS

-387 LTKRG
+387 LTNKG
-392 VDFFGGGLRCGH
+392 VDFFGGDLRCGH
-404 EKATWL
+404 EKTTWL

-445 DPDVYVPSPVVKN
+445 GLDGYVPSPVVKN
-458 IDGVHANG
+458 IDGVEVNG

-488 AVATDRRNL
+488 AVAADRRNL

-503 DKSCHGVHWNKVLM
+503 DKSCHGVNWNKVLM

-532 KSLVTRGDS
+532 KSLVTHGDS
-541 YQFHLLWPKSSTV
+541 YQFHLLWPKSSIV
-554 QHNCRSLMK
+554 QHICKSLMK
-563 SFYKSIA
+563 SFYKSVA
-570 NGGSSLF
+570 KGGFSLF
-577 SDGRQWVDINN
+577 SDGRQWVDINK

-599 SEIGN
+599 SEIGH
-604 AAFEVLQLHYRSAPD
+604 AAFEVLQLHYRSARN

-640 TVNIRKYSEVTFY
+640 TTNKKKYSEVAFY
-653 RKCFFPHMLRIP
+653 RQCFFSHMLRIP

-686 IKEHACIPVSPS
+686 IKAHACIPVSPS
-698 GKTLKCPSEL
+698 GKTLKCPSQL

-723 GKFPFGNEESYRSPQ
+723 GKFPFGNEASYLSPQ
-738 RLTILERLGMFSDDL
+738 RLTKLEGLGMCSDDL

-760 RGESIQWLNMTDPNA
+760 RAESIQRLNMTDPNA
-775 ALERAEEL
+775 ALERAKEL
-783 LRFLEMK
+783 LRF
-790 MERNRREK
+790 MERKIKRERRENE
-798 KMAPSFLKRR
+798 MAPSSKRR
-808 EYSLEAGICE
+808 EYSLQAGICQ
-818 RLLKAKFLP
+818 RLLQAKFLP
-827 VLKKPEHFP
+827 VLKKPENFP

-850 LLSPKEVFLRDKK
+850 LLSPKEVFLQDKK
-863 YLVCCSEPLIGI
+863 YLVCCSEPLVGI
-875 NLPRNVEKCL
+875 SLPRNVEKCL
-885 KLDTKDATL
+885 KLDTKDASL

-906 TNVHSLNVAEY
+906 TDVNLLNVTKY

-923 CHEAYKYLSKTVR
+923 CHEAYKYLNKTVGI
-936 SNGDECMKFL
+936 NGDECMKFL
-946 HGKNFILVGRRFL
+946 HGKNFILVERRFL
-959 SAKEVAFELTADC
+959 SAREVAFELTADC
-972 APYLYK
+972 APYLYR
-978 LPQQL
+978 LPQHL
-983 ADSFPEIMKAAG
+983 TDTFPEMMEAAG
-995 VKDVFDEKDYIS
+995 VKEVFDEKDYIS
-1007 SLQEIKSQFGN
+1007 SLQKIKSQFEE

-1036 SEVMKVFGMSPS
+1036 SEVMNVSEMNPS
-1048 QVQNEWGTVFLPDSK
+1048 QVQKGTVFLPDSK
-1063 GIMRA
+1063 GVMRA
-1068 VSDLCIRNCSWI
+1068 VSDLCIRNCPWI
-1080 EDEADV
+1080 GDEPDV

-1095 PTCQQVGVKTRR
+1095 PTCQLVGVKTRR
-1107 EEALQSHTIGLPC
+1107 EEALQSHAIGLPC
-1120 GQTEKLTNR
+1120 GQTEKLANR

-1172 IFEDSWQPLQG
+1172 IFEDSWQQLQG
-1183 PALCVYNNRPFT
+1183 PALCVYNNKPFT
-1195 RADIDGIQNLG
+1195 KADIDGIQNLG

-1238 KGGDLGDV
+1238 KGGDVGDV
-1246 LIVFDPDCRYAPGA
+1246 LLVFDPDCRYAPGA
-1260 SSENPGRMFKVSEK
+1260 SPEKPGRMFEVSEK
-1274 LQKDFPDVFRCYLGE
+1274 IQKDFPDVFRCYLGE
-1289 LQRFSGDNAT
+1289 LERFSGDNST
-1299 IFRFPLRDEEMAMKS
+1299 IFRFPLRSEEMAIGS

-1360 RLVNDYT
+1360 KLVDYYT

-1373 EEDEEKRKEF
+1373 EEDEKKRKYF
-1383 AAFIKEVGNLVKQ
+1383 AAVIKKVGNLIKQ
-1396 GKILPTDSRV
+1396 GQILPTESPV
-1406 LKVSYML
+1406 VKVSYML
-1413 KITDNH
+1413 KITDNR
-1419 GNEEKWQIAQ
+1419 GNEEKWLIVQQI
-1429 QVGFQED
+1429 GFQGD
-1436 VRGTIVDAFR
+1436 VKSTIVDAFM

-1457 VACLLENECLEF
+1457 VACLLEKKFLES
-1469 PLQRR
+1469 PVQRR

-1496 FALDHESRRN
+1496 FVLDHESRRN

-1514 VGYRSDWNNSLLEDI
+1514 VGYRSDWNNALLEDV
-1529 VASCYIDMLVEV
+1529 VASCYIDMLGEV
-1541 QKLLGFGPNRSTENE
+1541 QRLLGFGLNRSTETE
-1556 VLGKIRILESL
+1556 VLAKIRTLESL
-1567 FPREPT
+1567 FPQKPT
-1573 TDQYWET
+1573 TDQYWKT

-1604 QRGRSLVDVTWLPPT
+1604 QRGRSSVDVTWLPPT
-1619 GMGKKKAF
+1619 GMGKQKAF
-1627 FNNLAEAGPFAK
+1627 FNNLADAGPFANIPE
-1639 TGGKDKEEDIKKRRQ
+1639 KDMEEAVNKRRQ
-1654 RFERLLLRS
+1654 KFERMLLRS
-1663 GFNLVAFSMKMHYSF
+1663 GFNLVAFSMKMHDSF
-1678 QRSRVVTSC
+1678 KRSGVATSC
-1687 ISASDLI
+1687 ISAGDLI

-1700 GSNDRLCTIG
+1700 GAHDPLCTIG
-1710 PIPCDVSKTVF
+1710 PIPCHVSKTVF
-1721 EDDYGVE
+1721 EDEYGVK

-1735 ESDDFLDKLPG
+1735 EADDFLERLPG
-1746 LPLLLTQDNR
+1746 LPLLLTQDNC
-1756 LQSFSNVYPKFLSRF
+1756 LQLFSNVYPKFQSRF
-1771 EHLLPGSPQ
+1771 KDLLPGSPQ
-1780 IFLHREIYRKLF
+1780 IFLHEEIYRKVF
-1792 LFADTSKLTVLKPLD
+1792 CTSDSSKLTVLKPLD

-1812 ANLAETLPREIY
+1812 TNLAETLPRETY
-1824 GKSEYVHWSPAQEE
+1824 GKSNYVQWSPAQKG
-1838 VPDQRWICRVW
+1838 VPNQRWICKVW
-1849 EFLYDITRE
+1849 EFLYDITRD
-1858 VLNDEKIDD
+1858 VINDKEIDD
-1867 EDKVRQVKATIHPL
+1867 GGKVRQVKAIIHPL
-1881 LDWSILPVTQTRN
+1881 LDWSILPVTQ
-1894 IRIPLQ
+1894 IRSFGVRRQ
-1900 VDHFLVPLRWAQ
+1900 VDHFLLPLRGAQ
-1912 GAIHMPNVD
+1912 GAIDMANVD
-1921 ASSTKLVKVLR
+1921 AASAKLVKVLR
-1932 KLGIPELNREA
+1932 KLGIPELNQ
-1943 ISRAISATIIYS
+1943 RALSHTISATIMYS
-1955 SSTSLAVPLMLVS
+1955 SSTSLAVALMLVS

-1981 CKWILNQQEIRE
+1981 QKLILNQQEIRE
-1993 RLEELDCEEILEYF
+1993 RLEESDCKEILEYF
-2007 SLSVSCLRETDK
+2007 CSSVSCLRESDQ

-2029 ATHGGFMSLEKSK
+2029 ATNGGFMSLENVK
-2042 VSVLPIG
+2042 VSVLPAG
-2049 VPQNGIDILERAL
+2049 VPQNEIDVLETAL
-2062 GMAFVKSWPSVTD
+2062 GMAFVKSWENVTD
-2075 LFKFLGLTCI
+2075 LFRFLELTCI

-2091 CGLILPSFSLLS
+2091 CDSILPSFNLLS

-2116 AILTDS
+2116 TILTDS
-2122 TIDDDE
+2122 TEGDEE
-2128 KERLLDIL
+2128 KERLLEIL
-2136 KFTPLIPSANGTL
+2136 KCTPLIPSKNGTL

-2163 KAMLSC
+2163 KVMLSC
-2169 DFPLE
+2169 DFPSE

-2211 TAQTDKTHEKSRTLV
+2211 TAQTEKTHEKSRTLV
-2226 DHLISRRDVVGEG
+2226 DHLISRHNVVGEG

-2251 TDPVTHPLQ
+2251 ADPVAHQLQ
-2260 ELCPPFKQKQGDQ
+2260 QLCPPFKQKQGDQ

-2285 DYEEIVWTQTLLLP
+2285 DYQEIVWTQAHLLP
-2299 TWANPELRYYQ
+2299 TWANPEFRRYQ
-2310 LGLPPNASFDKY
+2310 LDPPPLASVYKY
-2322 CDAFVSQLQIIK
+2322 CDAFVSQLQIPK
-2334 EPPIDMVVQHCEV
+2334 KPPIDIVVRHCEV
-2347 LCHHLEDLRKCKLDL
+2347 LCHHLENLRKCKLDL
-2362 SKHSRKI
+2362 SEHRCQI
-2369 TDVMEKIYKF
+2369 MNVMEQIYKF
-2379 LQENTDERDTIF
+2379 LQDNADERGTIV
-2391 LDATPCILVEN
+2391 LEVTPCILVEN
-2402 GTKFVRPGEAVVELH
+2402 GTRFVRPGKAVLELQV
-2417 AKDEIKP
+2417 KDEIKP

-2439 FQTLGCYEFAT
+2439 FQTLGCDEFVT
-2450 CAHYAVVLEK
+2450 CAHYAVVLK
-2460 LRKSCCDAKLH
+2460 NLQKNCGDAKLH
-2471 PNELKMCFQAVEGF
+2471 PNELKMCFKAVKGF
-2485 FKTLQENSEE
+2485 FETLQEKSEE
-2495 ASTFS
+2495 ASALS
-2500 KLSTLYLP
+2500 SLSTLYLP
-2508 AMPSGIRC
+2508 ATPSGIRC
-2516 LESNLS
+2516 LEKNLN

-2529 KSSELFFN
+2529 KSSELVFN
-2537 DVPAYEDRIE
+2537 DVPAYEDRIK
-2547 ELHQNFLLDLKLMKV
+2547 ELRQHFLLDLKLMKV
-2562 RLTLTTTN
+2562 RVTLTMTN
-2570 FKELMMKLPLNLQPK
+2570 FKELMMKLPLQLQPK

-2594 RIDGDLVKSLVID
+2594 LINGVFVKSSVFDL
-2607 SMMLR
+2607 MMLR
-2612 LCTPQ
+2612 LCTPH

-2631 QKPDFDEE
+2631 QKSDFDEE
-2639 VLADIEKSLKR
+2639 VIADIEKSLKR

-2665 GENQIS
+2665 NDNLIP

-2676 VESFRM
+2676 TKSFQE
-2682 KSEIPGEEKWM
+2682 KCEIHGEEKCM
-2693 VYVDAVNTVN
+2693 VYVDVVNATN
-2703 DTELARSLVSGV
+2703 DTDLARSLLSGV
-2715 VVDIYGDLIGN
+2715 VIEMYGDLLGK
-2726 SAFLIPSMLQCAPN
+2726 SAYLIPSMLQCAPN
-2740 KIWSLLDRSG
+2740 EIWSLLDKSD

-2755 TCSVEG
+2755 TCSLDG

-2822 QDVSCNEDWVL
+2822 QDVGCNEDWVL
-2833 HLVTKVYSVNIGE
+2833 HLVTKVYSVNIGHD
-2846 EHEPVEVT
+2846 HEPVEVT

-2868 NAQRRNREDRKEV
+2868 NAQRRNREDREEV
-2881 LLQVTTILENAWKC
+2881 LLQISTILENAWKC
-2895 DLLEGERR
+2895 DLSEGERR

-2913 RPEKNVGDEE
+2913 RPEKNIGDEE
-2923 FCSEVSKHIRD
+2923 FCFEVSKHIKD

-2946 IDAWVE
+2946 IDACVE
-2952 IAKEH
+2952 IAEEH
-2957 RSRREVYQGH
+2957 RSRREEYQEKVLQWYTSQDH
-2967 LSDRKPWRNV
+2967 EPWRNV

-2984 NPQPGEAKR
+2984 NPQPGEAER
-2993 WYKQAE
+2993 WYKQAK
-2999 ADLVAG
+2999 ADLEAG
-3005 ANEIDSIQPSY
+3005 GNEIDSGKPSY

-3034 VRT
+3034 IRT

>member
-1 MSVIIQFYVF
+1 M
-11 RDPVGNLKLIRRKE
+11 K
-25 MERSPALFRPASAS
+25 RSSALSRPASAS
-39 TSSTRSVLD
+39 TSSTRTVLD
-48 PLESSIE
+48 PMESSIE

-136 DFENIEKL
+136 DFESIEKL

-182 VFDPHMSHLRHIRNP
+182 VFDPHMSHLRGHIKNP
-197 ARPGVKIDL
+197 AKPGVRINL

-213 RARYSGQFK
+213 RVRFRGQFK

-256 QRSEIKQLYYNDHEM
+256 QRSEIKQLDYNDHEM
-271 RNLLR
+271 RKLLQ
-276 MLLEGAESL
+276 MFLEGAESL

-292 LRVGIYNLPRA
+292 LRVGIYNLPRTSPPGA
-303 SPTDAPLLL
+303 SLLL
-312 FQVSKS
+312 FQVTKS
-318 LSSAGILRE
+318 LSSVGIPRE
-327 LSSYVT
+327 LSSSVT
-333 LPTTAEMLSKE
+333 LPTTAGKLSKE

-361 MKDLR
+361 MVDLR
-366 HGRAVVSNS
+366 NGRDDVSNS
-375 PQSSVSIEIDCN
+375 PQSSVTIEIDCN
-387 LTKRG
+387 LTNKG
-392 VDFFGGGLRCGH
+392 VDFFGGGLPCGH
-404 EKATWL
+404 EKTTWL

-437 VAVRLISR
+437 VAVQLISR
-445 DPDVYVPSPVVKN
+445 GLDGYVPSPVVKN
-458 IDGVHANG
+458 IDGVEVNG

-488 AVATDRRNL
+488 AVAADRRNL

-503 DKSCHGVHWNKVLM
+503 DKSCHGVNWNKVLM
-517 EDSVCTAYLTLLDDL
+517 EDSVCSAYLTLLDDL
-532 KSLVTRGDS
+532 KSLVTHGDS

-563 SFYKSIA
+563 SFYKSVA
-570 NGGSSLF
+570 NIGFSLF
-577 SDGRQWVDINN
+577 SDGRQWVDINK

-599 SEIGN
+599 SEIGH
-604 AAFEVLQLHYRSAPD
+604 AAFEVLQLHYRSARN

-640 TVNIRKYSEVTFY
+640 TTNKKKYSEVAFY
-653 RKCFFPHMLRIP
+653 RQCFFSHMLRIP

-686 IKEHACIPVSPS
+686 IKAHACIPVSPS
-698 GKTLKCPSEL
+698 GKTLKCPSQL

-723 GKFPFGNEESYRSPQ
+723 GKFPFGNEASYLSPQ
-738 RLTILERLGMFSDDL
+738 RLTKLEGLGMCSDDL

-760 RGESIQWLNMTDPNA
+760 RAESIQRLNMTDPNA
-775 ALERAEEL
+775 ALERVKEL
-783 LRFLEMK
+783 LRF
-790 MERNRREK
+790 MERKIKRERMEM
-798 KMAPSFLKRR
+798 KMAPSSKRR
-808 EYSLEAGICE
+808 EYSLQAGIYQ
-818 RLLKAKFLP
+818 RLLQAKFLP
-827 VLKKPEHFP
+827 VLKKPENFP

-850 LLSPKEVFLRDKK
+850 LLSPKEVFLQDKK
-863 YLVCCSEPLIGI
+863 YLVCCSEPLVGI
-875 NLPRNVEKCL
+875 SLPRNVEKCL
-885 KLDTKDATL
+885 KLDTKDASL

-906 TNVHSLNVAEY
+906 TNVNLLNVTKY

-923 CHEAYKYLSKTVR
+923 CHEAYKYLNKTVGI
-936 SNGDECMKFL
+936 NGDECMKFL
-946 HGKNFILVGRRFL
+946 HGKNFILVERRFL
-959 SAKEVAFELTADC
+959 SAREVAFELTADC
-972 APYLYK
+972 APYLYR
-978 LPQQL
+978 LPQHL
-983 ADSFPEIMKAAG
+983 TDTFPEMMEAAG
-995 VKDVFDEKDYIS
+995 VKEVFDEKDYIS
-1007 SLQEIKSQFGN
+1007 SLQKIKSQFEE

-1036 SEVMKVFGMSPS
+1036 SEVMNVSEMNPS
-1048 QVQNEWGTVFLPDSK
+1048 QVQKETVFFPDSK
-1063 GIMRA
+1063 GVMRA
-1068 VSDLCIRNCSWI
+1068 VSDLCIRNCPWI
-1080 EDEADV
+1080 GDEPDV

-1095 PTCQQVGVKTRR
+1095 PTCQLVGVKTRR
-1107 EEALQSHTIGLPC
+1107 EEALQSHAIGLPC
-1120 GQTEKLTNR
+1120 GQTEKLANR

-1172 IFEDSWQPLQG
+1172 IFKDSWQPLQG
-1183 PALCVYNNRPFT
+1183 PALCVYNNKPFT
-1195 RADIDGIQNLG
+1195 KADIDGIQNLG

-1238 KGGDLGDV
+1238 KGGDVGDV
-1246 LIVFDPDCRYAPGA
+1246 LLVFDPDCRYAPGA
-1260 SSENPGRMFKVSEK
+1260 SPEKPGRMFEVSEK
-1274 LQKDFPDVFRCYLGE
+1274 IQKDFPDVFRCYLGE
-1289 LQRFSGDNAT
+1289 LERFSGDNST
-1299 IFRFPLRDEEMAMKS
+1299 IFRFPLRSEEMAIGS

-1360 RLVNDYT
+1360 KLVDYYT

-1373 EEDEEKRKEF
+1373 EEDEKKRKYF
-1383 AAFIKEVGNLVKQ
+1383 AAVIKKVGNLIKQ
-1396 GKILPTDSRV
+1396 GQILPTESPV
-1406 LKVSYML
+1406 VKVSYML
-1413 KITDNH
+1413 KITDNR
-1419 GNEEKWQIAQ
+1419 GNEEKWLIVQQI
-1429 QVGFQED
+1429 GFQGD
-1436 VRGTIVDAFR
+1436 VKSTIVDAFM

-1457 VACLLENECLEF
+1457 VACLLEKKFLES
-1469 PLQRR
+1469 PVQRR

-1514 VGYRSDWNNSLLEDI
+1514 VGYRSDWNNALLEDV
-1529 VASCYIDMLVEV
+1529 VASCYIDMLGEV
-1541 QKLLGFGPNRSTENE
+1541 QRLLGFGLNRSTETE
-1556 VLGKIRILESL
+1556 VLAKIRTLESL
-1567 FPREPT
+1567 FPQKPT
-1573 TDQYWET
+1573 TDQYWKT

-1604 QRGRSLVDVTWLPPT
+1604 QRGRSSVDVTWLPPT
-1619 GMGKKKAF
+1619 GMGKQKAF
-1627 FNNLAEAGPFAK
+1627 FNNLADAGPFANIPE
-1639 TGGKDKEEDIKKRRQ
+1639 KDMEEAVNKRRQ
-1654 RFERLLLRS
+1654 KFERMLLRS
-1663 GFNLVAFSMKMHYSF
+1663 GFNLVAFSMKMHDSF
-1678 QRSRVVTSC
+1678 KRSGVATSC
-1687 ISASDLI
+1687 ISAGDLI

-1700 GSNDRLCTIG
+1700 GAHDPLCTIG
-1710 PIPCDVSKTVF
+1710 PIPCHVSKTVF
-1721 EDDYGVE
+1721 EDEYGVK

-1735 ESDDFLDKLPG
+1735 EADDFLERLPG
-1746 LPLLLTQDNR
+1746 LPLLLTQDNC
-1756 LQSFSNVYPKFLSRF
+1756 LQLFSNVYPKFQSRF
-1771 EHLLPGSPQ
+1771 KDLLPGSPQ
-1780 IFLHREIYRKLF
+1780 IFLHEEIYRKVF
-1792 LFADTSKLTVLKPLD
+1792 CTSDSSKLTVLKPLD

-1812 ANLAETLPREIY
+1812 TNLAETLPRETY
-1824 GKSEYVHWSPAQEE
+1824 GKSNYVQWSPAQKG
-1838 VPDQRWICRVW
+1838 VPNQRWICKVW
-1849 EFLYDITRE
+1849 EFLYDITRD
-1858 VLNDEKIDD
+1858 VINDKEIDD
-1867 EDKVRQVKATIHPL
+1867 GGKVRQVKAIIHPL
-1881 LDWSILPVTQTRN
+1881 LDWSILPVTQ
-1894 IRIPLQ
+1894 IRSFGVRRQ
-1900 VDHFLVPLRWAQ
+1900 VDHFLLPLRGAQ
-1912 GAIHMPNVD
+1912 GAIDMANVD
-1921 ASSTKLVKVLR
+1921 AASAKLVKVLR
-1932 KLGIPELNREA
+1932 KLGIPELNQ
-1943 ISRAISATIIYS
+1943 RALSHTISATIMYS
-1955 SSTSLAVPLMLVS
+1955 SSTSLAVALMLVS

-1981 CKWILNQQEIRE
+1981 QKLILNQQEIRE
-1993 RLEELDCEEILEYF
+1993 RLEESDCKEILEYF
-2007 SLSVSCLRETDK
+2007 CSSVSCLRESDQ

-2029 ATHGGFMSLEKSK
+2029 ATNGGFMSLENVK
-2042 VSVLPIG
+2042 VSVLPAG
-2049 VPQNGIDILERAL
+2049 VPQNEIDVLETAL
-2062 GMAFVKSWPSVTD
+2062 GMAFVKSWENVTD
-2075 LFKFLGLTCI
+2075 LFRFLELTCI

-2091 CGLILPSFSLLS
+2091 CDSILPSFNLLS

-2116 AILTDS
+2116 TILTDS
-2122 TIDDDE
+2122 TEGDEE
-2128 KERLLDIL
+2128 KERLLEIL
-2136 KFTPLIPSANGTL
+2136 KCTPLIPSKNGTL

-2163 KAMLSC
+2163 KVMLSC
-2169 DFPLE
+2169 DFPSE

-2211 TAQTDKTHEKSRTLV
+2211 TAQTEKTHEKSRTLV
-2226 DHLISRRDVVGEG
+2226 DHLISRHNVVGEG

-2251 TDPVTHPLQ
+2251 ADPVAHQLQ
-2260 ELCPPFKQKQGDQ
+2260 QLCPPFKQKQGDQ

-2285 DYEEIVWTQTLLLP
+2285 DYQEIVWTQAHLLP
-2299 TWANPELRYYQ
+2299 TWANPEFRRYQ
-2310 LGLPPNASFDKY
+2310 LDPPPLASVYKY
-2322 CDAFVSQLQIIK
+2322 CDAFVSQLQIPK
-2334 EPPIDMVVQHCEV
+2334 KPPIDIVVRHCEV
-2347 LCHHLEDLRKCKLDL
+2347 LCHHLENLRKCKLDL
-2362 SKHSRKI
+2362 SEHRCQI
-2369 TDVMEKIYKF
+2369 MNVMEQIYKF
-2379 LQENTDERDTIF
+2379 LQDNADERGTIV
-2391 LDATPCILVEN
+2391 LEVTPCILVEN
-2402 GTKFVRPGEAVVELH
+2402 GTRFVRPGKAVLELQV
-2417 AKDEIKP
+2417 KDEIKP

-2439 FQTLGCYEFAT
+2439 FQTLGCDEFVT
-2450 CAHYAVVLEK
+2450 CAHYAVVLK
-2460 LRKSCCDAKLH
+2460 NLQKNCGDAKLH
-2471 PNELKMCFQAVEGF
+2471 PNELKMCFKAVKGF
-2485 FKTLQENSEE
+2485 FETLQEKSEE
-2495 ASTFS
+2495 ASALS
-2500 KLSTLYLP
+2500 SLSTLYLP
-2508 AMPSGIRC
+2508 ATPSGIRC
-2516 LESNLS
+2516 LEKNLN

-2529 KSSELFFN
+2529 KSSELVFN
-2537 DVPAYEDRIE
+2537 DVPAYEDRIK
-2547 ELHQNFLLDLKLMKV
+2547 ELRQHFLLDLKLMKV
-2562 RLTLTTTN
+2562 RVTLTMTN
-2570 FKELMMKLPLNLQPK
+2570 FKELMMKLPLQLQPK

-2594 RIDGDLVKSLVID
+2594 LINGVFVKSSVFDL
-2607 SMMLR
+2607 MMLR
-2612 LCTPQ
+2612 LCTPH

-2631 QKPDFDEE
+2631 QKSDFDEE
-2639 VLADIEKSLKR
+2639 VIADIEKSLKR

-2665 GENQIS
+2665 NDNLIP

-2676 VESFRM
+2676 TKSFQE
-2682 KSEIPGEEKWM
+2682 KCEIHGEEKCM
-2693 VYVDAVNTVN
+2693 VYVNVVNATN
-2703 DTELARSLVSGV
+2703 DTDLARSLLSGV
-2715 VVDIYGDLIGN
+2715 VIEMYGDLLGK
-2726 SAFLIPSMLQCAPN
+2726 SAYLIPSMLQCAPN
-2740 KIWSLLDRSG
+2740 EIWSLLDKSD

-2755 TCSVEG
+2755 TCSLDG

-2822 QDVSCNEDWVL
+2822 QDVGCNEDWVL
-2833 HLVTKVYSVNIGE
+2833 HLVTKVYSVNIGHD
-2846 EHEPVEVT
+2846 HEPVEVT

-2868 NAQRRNREDRKEV
+2868 NAQRRNREDREEV
-2881 LLQVTTILENAWKC
+2881 LLQISTILENAWKC
-2895 DLLEGERR
+2895 DLSEGERR

-2913 RPEKNVGDEE
+2913 RPEKNIGDEE
-2923 FCSEVSKHIRD
+2923 FCFEVSKHIKD

-2946 IDAWVE
+2946 IDACVE
-2952 IAKEH
+2952 IAEEH
-2957 RSRREVYQGH
+2957 RSRREEYQEKVLQWYTSQDH
-2967 LSDRKPWRNV
+2967 EPWRNV

-2984 NPQPGEAKR
+2984 NPQPGEAER
-2993 WYKQAE
+2993 WYKQAK
-2999 ADLVAG
+2999 ADLEAG
-3005 ANEIDSIQPSY
+3005 GNEIDSGKPSY

-3034 VRT
+3034 IRT

>member
-1 MSVIIQFYVF
+1 M
-11 RDPVGNLKLIRRKE
+11 K
-25 MERSPALFRPASAS
+25 RSSALSRPASAS
-39 TSSTRSVLD
+39 TSSTRTVLD
-48 PLESSIE
+48 PMESSIE

-168 LTDVPMFLSTNYFV
+168 LTDVPMFLSRNYFV
-182 VFDPHMSHLRHIRNP
+182 VFDPHMSHLGRHIKNP
-197 ARPGVKIDL
+197 AKPGVKIDL

-213 RARYSGQFK
+213 RARYRGQFK
-222 PFHGIFGCDL
+222 PFDGIFGCDL
-232 RLSKKDNSFRG
+232 RLSKRDNSFRG
-243 TLFRFPLRTREQA
+243 TLFRFPLRTSEQA
-256 QRSEIKQLYYNDHEM
+256 QRSEIKQLDYNDHEM
-271 RNLLR
+271 RKLLQ
-276 MLLEGAESL
+276 MFLEGAESL
-285 LLFTQNI
+285 LLFSQNI
-292 LRVGIYNLPRA
+292 LRVGIYNLPRTSLPGA
-303 SPTDAPLLL
+303 SLLL
-312 FQVSKS
+312 FQVTKS
-318 LSSAGILRE
+318 LSSVGIPRE
-327 LSSYVT
+327 LSSSVT
-333 LPTTAEMLSKE
+333 LPTTAGKLSKE

-361 MKDLR
+361 MADLR
-366 HGRAVVSNS
+366 NGRDDVSNS

-387 LTKRG
+387 LTNKG
-392 VDFFGGGLRCGH
+392 VEFFGGGLPCGH
-404 EKATWL
+404 EKTTWL

-425 DHNDTTLVPSAG
+425 GHSDTTLVPSAG
-437 VAVRLISR
+437 VAVQLISR
-445 DPDVYVPSPVVKN
+445 GLDGYVPSPVVKN
-458 IDGVHANG
+458 IDGVDVNG

-488 AVATDRRNL
+488 AVAADRRNL

-503 DKSCHGVHWNKVLM
+503 DKSCHGVNWNKVLM

-532 KSLVTRGDS
+532 KSLVTHGDS

-563 SFYKSIA
+563 SFYKSVA
-570 NGGSSLF
+570 NRGFSLF
-577 SDGRQWVDINN
+577 SDGRQWVDINK

-599 SEIGN
+599 SEIGH
-604 AAFEVLQLHYRSAPD
+604 AAFEVLQLLYRSAGN

-640 TVNIRKYSEVTFY
+640 TMNKKKYSEVAFY
-653 RKCFFPHMLRIP
+653 RQCFFPQMLRIP

-686 IKEHACIPVSPS
+686 IKAHACIPVSPS
-698 GKTLKCPSEL
+698 GKTLKCPSQL
-708 VNPRKEVAALFSSNE
+708 VDPRKEVAALFSSDE
-723 GKFPFGNEESYRSPQ
+723 GKFPFGNEASYRSPQ
-738 RLTILERLGMFSDDL
+738 RLTKLEGLGMCSDDL

-760 RGESIQWLNMTDPNA
+760 RAESIQRLNMTDPNA
-775 ALERAEEL
+775 ALKRVEEL
-783 LRFLEMK
+783 LRFMEGKIKRERRKMK
-790 MERNRREK
+790 MAR
-798 KMAPSFLKRR
+798 SSKRR
-808 EYSLEAGICE
+808 EYSLQAGIYQ
-818 RLLKAKFLP
+818 RLSQAKFLP
-827 VLKKPEHFP
+827 VLKKPENFP

-850 LLSPKEVFLRDKK
+850 LLSPKEVFLQDKK
-863 YLVCCSEPLIGI
+863 YLVCCSEPLVGI
-875 NLPRNVEKCL
+875 SLPRNVEKCL
-885 KLDTKDATL
+885 KLDTKDASL

-906 TNVHSLNVAEY
+906 TNVDLLNVTKY
-917 QEVTRI
+917 QEVTCI
-923 CHEAYKYLSKTVR
+923 CHEAYKYLNKTVGI
-936 SNGDECMKFL
+936 NGDECIKFL
-946 HGKNFILVGRRFL
+946 HGKNFILVERRFL
-959 SAKEVAFELTADC
+959 SAREVAFELTADC

-983 ADSFPEIMKAAG
+983 TDTFPEMMEAAG
-995 VKDVFDEKDYIS
+995 VKEVFDKKDYIS
-1007 SLQEIKSQFGN
+1007 SLQKIKSQFGE

-1036 SEVMKVFGMSPS
+1036 SKVMNVSEISAS
-1048 QVQNEWGTVFLPDSK
+1048 QLQKETVFLPDSK
-1063 GIMRA
+1063 GVMRA
-1068 VSDLCIRNCSWI
+1068 VSDLCIRNCPWI
-1080 EDEADV
+1080 GDEADV

-1095 PTCQQVGVKTRR
+1095 PTCQKMGVKTRR

-1120 GQTEKLTNR
+1120 GQTEKLANR

-1238 KGGDLGDV
+1238 KGGDVGEV
-1246 LIVFDPDCRYAPGA
+1246 LLVFDPDCRYAPGA
-1260 SSENPGRMFKVSEK
+1260 SSEKPGRMFKVSEK

-1289 LQRFSGDNAT
+1289 LERFSGDNAT
-1299 IFRFPLRDEEMAMKS
+1299 IFRFPLRSEEMAIES
-1314 KISSRPVTLEK
+1314 KISSRAVTLEK
-1325 LDRMMEE
+1325 LDRMMAE

-1351 LCEVEKTSG
+1351 LCEVEKKSG
-1360 RLVNDYT
+1360 KLVNDYT

-1373 EEDEEKRKEF
+1373 KEDEEKRKEF
-1383 AAFIKEVGNLVKQ
+1383 ATVIKEFGNLIKQ
-1396 GKILPTDSRV
+1396 GQILRTDRPFV
-1406 LKVSYML
+1406 KVSYVL
-1413 KITDNH
+1413 KITDNC
-1419 GNEEKWQIAQ
+1419 GKEEKWLIAQ
-1429 QVGFQED
+1429 QVGFQGD
-1436 VRGTIVDAFR
+1436 VKSTIVDAFK

-1457 VACLLENECLEF
+1457 VACLLEKEYLEF
-1469 PLQRR
+1469 PVQRR
-1474 KKAFCFLPLPLETNL
+1474 NKAFCFLPLPLETNL

-1514 VGYRSDWNNSLLEDI
+1514 VGYRSDWNNALLEDV

-1541 QKLLGFGPNRSTENE
+1541 KKLLGFGPKRSTKNK

-1567 FPREPT
+1567 FPQEPT
-1573 TDQYWET
+1573 TDHYWET
-1580 LVDSVYQEIDKKK
+1580 LVDSVYQEMDNRK

-1604 QRGRSLVDVTWLPPT
+1604 QRGRSSVNVTWLPPT
-1619 GMGKKKAF
+1619 GMGKQKVF
-1627 FNNLAEAGPFAK
+1627 FNNLADAGPFAK
-1639 TGGKDKEEDIKKRRQ
+1639 IPEKDTEEAVNKRRQ
-1654 RFERLLLRS
+1654 KFERMLLRS
-1663 GFNLVAFSMKMHYSF
+1663 GFNLVAFSMKTHDSF
-1678 QRSRVVTSC
+1678 QRSGVVTSC
-1687 ISASDLI
+1687 ISAGDLL

-1700 GSNDRLCTIG
+1700 GSHDPLCTIG
-1710 PIPCDVSKTVF
+1710 PIPCNVSKTVF
-1721 EDDYGVE
+1721 EDEYGVK

-1735 ESDDFLDKLPG
+1735 EADDFLEKLPG
-1746 LPLLLTQDNR
+1746 LPLLLTQDNC

-1771 EHLLPGSPQ
+1771 KDLLPGSPQ
-1780 IFLHREIYRKLF
+1780 IFLHEEIYWKLF
-1792 LFADTSKLTVLKPLD
+1792 CTSDTSKLTVLKPLD

-1812 ANLAETLPREIY
+1812 TNLAETLPREIY
-1824 GKSEYVHWSPAQEE
+1824 GKSSYVQWSPAQEG
-1838 VPDQRWICRVW
+1838 VPNQRWICKVW
-1849 EFLYDITRE
+1849 EFLYDISRD
-1858 VLNDEKIDD
+1858 VINDKEIDD
-1867 EDKVRQVKATIHPL
+1867 GGKVRQIKAIIHPL
-1881 LDWSILPVTQTRN
+1881 LDWSILPVTQ
-1894 IRIPLQ
+1894 IRSFGVRHQ
-1900 VDHFLVPLRWAQ
+1900 VDHFLVPLRGAQ
-1912 GAIHMPNVD
+1912 GAIDMANVD
-1921 ASSTKLVKVLR
+1921 AASAKLVKVLR
-1932 KLGIPELNREA
+1932 KLGIPELNQ
-1943 ISRAISATIIYS
+1943 RALSHTISATIMYS
-1955 SSTSLAVPLMLVS
+1955 SSTSLAVALMLVS

-1981 CKWILNQQEIRE
+1981 QKLILNQQEIKE
-1993 RLEELDCEEILEYF
+1993 RLEESDCKEILEYF
-2007 SLSVSCLRETDK
+2007 CSSVSCLRESDQ

-2029 ATHGGFMSLEKSK
+2029 ATNGGFMSLEKVK
-2042 VSVLPIG
+2042 VSVLPAG
-2049 VPQNGIDILERAL
+2049 VPQNEIDVLESAL
-2062 GMAFVKSWPSVTD
+2062 GMAFVKSWENVTD
-2075 LFKFLGLTCI
+2075 LFRFLELTCI

-2091 CGLILPSFSLLS
+2091 CDSILPSFNLLS
-2103 EEARQVHLEYIRD
+2103 EEARQVHLEYVRD
-2116 AILTDS
+2116 IILTDS
-2122 TIDDDE
+2122 TEGDEE
-2128 KERLLDIL
+2128 KERLLEIL
-2136 KFTPLIPSANGTL
+2136 KCTPLIPSKNGTL

-2163 KAMLSC
+2163 KVMLSC
-2169 DFPLE
+2169 DFPPE
-2174 PFDSP
+2174 SFDSP

-2211 TAQTDKTHEKSRTLV
+2211 TAQTEKTHEKSRTLV
-2226 DHLISRRDVVGEG
+2226 DHLISRHDVVGEG

-2251 TDPVTHPLQ
+2251 ADPVAHQLQ
-2260 ELCPPFKQKQGDQ
+2260 QLCPPFKQKQGDQ

-2285 DYEEIVWTQTLLLP
+2285 DYEEVVWTQAHLLP
-2299 TWANPELRYYQ
+2299 TWANPEFRRYQ
-2310 LGLPPNASFDKY
+2310 LGRPPIASVYKY
-2322 CDAFVSQLQIIK
+2322 CDAFVSQLQIPK
-2334 EPPIDMVVQHCEV
+2334 KPPIDIVVRHCEV
-2347 LCHHLEDLRKCKLDL
+2347 LCHHLENLRKCKLDL
-2362 SKHSRKI
+2362 SEHRCQI
-2369 TDVMEKIYKF
+2369 TNVMEQIYKF
-2379 LQENTDERDTIF
+2379 LQDNADERGTIV
-2391 LDATPCILVEN
+2391 LEVTPCILVEN
-2402 GTKFVRPGEAVVELH
+2402 GTRFVRPGKAVLELRV
-2417 AKDEIKP
+2417 KDEIKP

-2439 FQTLGCYEFAT
+2439 FQTLGCDEFVT
-2450 CAHYAVVLEK
+2450 CAHYAVVLRNLQK
-2460 LRKSCCDAKLH
+2460 NCGDAKLH
-2471 PNELKMCFQAVEGF
+2471 PNELKMCFKAVKGF
-2485 FKTLQENSEE
+2485 FETLQEKSKE
-2495 ASTFS
+2495 ASALS
-2500 KLSTLYLP
+2500 SLSTLYLP
-2508 AMPSGIRC
+2508 ATPSGIRC
-2516 LESNLS
+2516 LKKNLN

-2529 KSSELFFN
+2529 KSSELVFN
-2537 DVPAYEDRIE
+2537 DVPAYEDRIK
-2547 ELHQNFLLDLKLMKV
+2547 ELRQHFLLDLKLMEV
-2562 RLTLTTTN
+2562 RVTLTMTN
-2570 FKELMMKLPLNLQPK
+2570 FKELMMKLPLQLQPK

-2594 RIDGDLVKSLVID
+2594 LINGVFVKSSVFDL
-2607 SMMLR
+2607 MMLR
-2612 LCTPQ
+2612 LCTPH

-2631 QKPDFDEE
+2631 QKSDLDEE
-2639 VLADIEKSLKR
+2639 VIADIEKSLKR

-2665 GENQIS
+2665 NDNLIP

-2676 VESFRM
+2676 TKSFQE
-2682 KSEIPGEEKWM
+2682 KCEIHGEEKCM
-2693 VYVDAVNTVN
+2693 VYVNVVNATN
-2703 DTELARSLVSGV
+2703 DTDLARSLLSGV
-2715 VVDIYGDLIGN
+2715 VIEMYGDLLGK
-2726 SAFLIPSMLQCAPN
+2726 SAYLIPSMLQCAPN
-2740 KIWSLLDRSG
+2740 EIWSLLDKSD

-2755 TCSVEG
+2755 TCSLDG

-2822 QDVSCNEDWVL
+2822 QDVGCNEDWVL
-2833 HLVTKVYSVNIGE
+2833 RLVTKVYSVNIGHD
-2846 EHEPVEVT
+2846 HEPVEVT

-2868 NAQRRNREDRKEV
+2868 NAQRRNREDREEV
-2881 LLQVTTILENAWKC
+2881 LLQISTILENAWKC
-2895 DLLEGERR
+2895 DLSEGERR

-2913 RPEKNVGDEE
+2913 RPEKNIGDEE
-2923 FCSEVSKHIRD
+2923 FCFEVSKHIKD

-2946 IDAWVE
+2946 IDACVE
-2952 IAKEH
+2952 IAEEH
-2957 RSRREVYQGH
+2957 RSRREEYQEKVLQWYTSQDH
-2967 LSDRKPWRNV
+2967 EPWRNV

-2984 NPQPGEAKR
+2984 NPQPGEAER
-2993 WYKQAE
+2993 WYKQAK
-2999 ADLVAG
+2999 ADLEAG
-3005 ANEIDSIQPSY
+3005 GNEIDSGKPSY

>member
-1 MSVIIQFYVF
+1 M
-11 RDPVGNLKLIRRKE
+11 K
-25 MERSPALFRPASAS
+25 RSSALSRPASAS
-39 TSSTRSVLD
+39 TSSSRTVLD

-168 LTDVPMFLSTNYFV
+168 LTDVPMFLSKNYFV
-182 VFDPHMSHLRHIRNP
+182 VFDPHMSHLRRHIKNP
-197 ARPGVKIDL
+197 AKPGVRINL

-213 RARYSGQFK
+213 RARYRGQFK
-222 PFHGIFGCDL
+222 PFDGIFGCDL
-232 RLSKKDNSFRG
+232 RPSKKDNSFRG

-256 QRSEIKQLYYNDHEM
+256 RRSEIKQLYYNDQEM
-271 RNLLR
+271 RKLLR
-276 MLLEGAESL
+276 MLLEGAESF

-292 LRVGIYNLPRA
+292 LRVGIYNLPCA
-303 SPTDAPLLL
+303 SSPDAPLLL
-312 FQVSKS
+312 FQVTKS
-318 LSSAGILRE
+318 LSSVGILRE

-333 LPTTAEMLSKE
+333 LPTTAEKLSKE

-361 MKDLR
+361 MEDLR
-366 HGRAVVSNS
+366 NDRADVSNS
-375 PQSSVSIEIDCN
+375 PQSSVSIEINCN

-392 VDFFGGGLRCGH
+392 VDVFGGGLRCGH
-404 EKATWL
+404 EKTTWL

-415 GRGEAMSFIM
+415 GRGKAMSFIM
-425 DHNDTTLVPSAG
+425 DHHDTTLVPTAG

-445 DPDVYVPSPVVKN
+445 GLDVYVPSPVVKN
-458 IDGVHANG
+458 IDGVDANG
-466 SVFCY
+466 SIFCY

-488 AVATDRRNL
+488 AVAADRRNL

-503 DKSCHGVHWNKVLM
+503 DKSCDGVNWNKVLIK
-517 EDSVCTAYLTLLDDL
+517 DSVCTAYLALLDDL
-532 KSLVTRGDS
+532 KLLVTHGDS

-554 QHNCRSLMK
+554 QHSCRSLMK
-563 SFYKSIA
+563 SFYKSIG

-577 SDGRQWVDINN
+577 SDGRQWVDINS

-599 SEIGN
+599 SEIGD
-604 AAFEVLQLHYRSAPD
+604 AAFEVLQLHYRSARD
-619 TVVIDLPSDILMS
+619 TVVIDLPSDVLMS
-632 FEESNQER
+632 FEKSNQER
-640 TVNIRKYSEVTFY
+640 TMNKKKYSEVAFY
-653 RKCFFPHMLRIP
+653 RQCYFPQMLRIP

-686 IKEHACIPVSPS
+686 IKAHACIPVSPS
-698 GKTLKCPSEL
+698 GKTLKCPSQL

-723 GKFPFGNEESYRSPQ
+723 GKFPFGNEASYRSPQ
-738 RLTILERLGMFSDDL
+738 RLTKLEGLGMCSDDL

-760 RGESIQWLNMTDPNA
+760 RAESIQRLNMTDPNA
-775 ALERAEEL
+775 ALERAKEL
-783 LRFLEMK
+783 LRF
-790 MERNRREK
+790 MERKIKRERREN
-798 KMAPSFLKRR
+798 KMAPSSKRR
-808 EYSLEAGICE
+808 EYSLQAGICQ
-818 RLLKAKFLP
+818 RLLQAKFLP
-827 VLKKPEHFP
+827 VLKKPENFP

-850 LLSPKEVFLRDKK
+850 LLSPKEVFLQDKK
-863 YLVCCSEPLIGI
+863 YLLCCSEPLVGI
-875 NLPRNVEKCL
+875 SLPRNVEKCL
-885 KLDTKDATL
+885 KLDTKDASL

-906 TNVHSLNVAEY
+906 TNVDLLNVTKY
-917 QEVTRI
+917 QEVTCI
-923 CHEAYKYLSKTVR
+923 CHEAYKYLNKSVGI
-936 SNGDECMKFL
+936 NGDECIKFL
-946 HGKNFILVGRRFL
+946 HGKNFILVERRFL
-959 SAKEVAFELTADC
+959 SAREVAFELTADC

-983 ADSFPEIMKAAG
+983 TDTFPEMMEAAG
-995 VKDVFDEKDYIS
+995 VKDVFDIKDYIS
-1007 SLQEIKSQFGN
+1007 SLQKIKSQFGE

-1036 SEVMKVFGMSPS
+1036 SKEMNVSEISAS
-1048 QVQNEWGTVFLPDSK
+1048 QLQKETVFLPDSK
-1063 GIMRA
+1063 GVMRA
-1068 VSDLCIRNCSWI
+1068 VSDLCIRNCPWI
-1080 EDEADV
+1080 GDEADV

-1095 PTCQQVGVKTRR
+1095 PTCQKMGVKTRR

-1120 GQTEKLTNR
+1120 GQTEKLANR

-1238 KGGDLGDV
+1238 KGGDVGEV
-1246 LIVFDPDCRYAPGA
+1246 LLVFDPDCRYAPGA
-1260 SSENPGRMFKVSEK
+1260 SSEKPGRMFKVSKK

-1289 LQRFSGDNAT
+1289 LERFSGDNAT
-1299 IFRFPLRDEEMAMKS
+1299 IFRFPLRSEEMAIES
-1314 KISSRPVTLEK
+1314 KISSRAVTLEK

-1351 LCEVEKTSG
+1351 LCEVEKKSG
-1360 RLVNDYT
+1360 KLVNDYT

-1373 EEDEEKRKEF
+1373 KEDEEKRKEF
-1383 AAFIKEVGNLVKQ
+1383 ATVIKEFGNLIKQ
-1396 GKILPTDSRV
+1396 GQILRTDRPFV
-1406 LKVSYML
+1406 KVSYVL
-1413 KITDNH
+1413 KITDNC
-1419 GNEEKWQIAQ
+1419 GKEEKWLIAQ
-1429 QVGFQED
+1429 QVGFQGD
-1436 VRGTIVDAFR
+1436 VKSTIVDAFK

-1457 VACLLENECLEF
+1457 VACLLEKEYLEF
-1469 PLQRR
+1469 PVQRR
-1474 KKAFCFLPLPLETNL
+1474 NKAFCFLPLPLETNL

-1514 VGYRSDWNNSLLEDI
+1514 VGYRSDWNNALLEDV

-1541 QKLLGFGPNRSTENE
+1541 KKLLGFGPKRSTKNK

-1567 FPREPT
+1567 FPQEPT
-1573 TDQYWET
+1573 TDHYWET
-1580 LVDSVYQEIDKKK
+1580 LVDSVYQEMDNRK

-1604 QRGRSLVDVTWLPPT
+1604 QRGRSSVNVTWLPPT
-1619 GMGKKKAF
+1619 GMGKQKVF
-1627 FNNLAEAGPFAK
+1627 FNNLADAGPFAK
-1639 TGGKDKEEDIKKRRQ
+1639 IPEKDTEEAVNKRRQ
-1654 RFERLLLRS
+1654 KFERMLLRS
-1663 GFNLVAFSMKMHYSF
+1663 GFNLVAFSMKTHDSF
-1678 QRSRVVTSC
+1678 QRSGVVTSC
-1687 ISASDLI
+1687 ISAGDLL

-1700 GSNDRLCTIG
+1700 GSHDPLCTIG
-1710 PIPCDVSKTVF
+1710 PIPCNVSKTVF
-1721 EDDYGVE
+1721 EDEYGVK

-1735 ESDDFLDKLPG
+1735 EADDFLEKLPG
-1746 LPLLLTQDNR
+1746 LPLLLTQDNC

-1771 EHLLPGSPQ
+1771 KDLLPGSPQ
-1780 IFLHREIYRKLF
+1780 IFLHEEIYWKLF
-1792 LFADTSKLTVLKPLD
+1792 CTSDTSKLTVLKPLD

-1812 ANLAETLPREIY
+1812 TNLAETLPREIY
-1824 GKSEYVHWSPAQEE
+1824 GKSSYVQWSPAQKG
-1838 VPDQRWICRVW
+1838 VPNQRWICKVW
-1849 EFLYDITRE
+1849 EFLYDISRD
-1858 VLNDEKIDD
+1858 VINDKEIDD
-1867 EDKVRQVKATIHPL
+1867 GGKVRQIKAIIHPL
-1881 LDWSILPVTQTRN
+1881 LDWSILPVTQ
-1894 IRIPLQ
+1894 IRSFGVCRQ
-1900 VDHFLVPLRWAQ
+1900 VDHFLVPLRGAQ
-1912 GAIHMPNVD
+1912 GAIDMANVD
-1921 ASSTKLVKVLR
+1921 AASAKLVKVLR
-1932 KLGIPELNREA
+1932 KLGIPELNQ
-1943 ISRAISATIIYS
+1943 RALSHTISATIMYS
-1955 SSTSLAVPLMLVS
+1955 SSTSLAVALMLVS

-1981 CKWILNQQEIRE
+1981 QKLILNQQEIKE
-1993 RLEELDCEEILEYF
+1993 RLEESDCKEILEYF
-2007 SLSVSCLRETDK
+2007 CSSVSCLRESDQ

-2029 ATHGGFMSLEKSK
+2029 ATNGGFMSLEKVK
-2042 VSVLPIG
+2042 VSVLPAG
-2049 VPQNGIDILERAL
+2049 VPQDEIDVLESAL
-2062 GMAFVKSWPSVTD
+2062 GMAFVKSWENVTD
-2075 LFKFLGLTCI
+2075 LFRFLELTCI

-2091 CGLILPSFSLLS
+2091 CDSILPSFNLLS

-2116 AILTDS
+2116 TILTDS
-2122 TIDDDE
+2122 TEGDEE
-2128 KERLLDIL
+2128 KERLLEIL
-2136 KFTPLIPSANGTL
+2136 KCTPLIPSKNGTL

-2163 KAMLSC
+2163 KVMLSC
-2169 DFPLE
+2169 DFPSE

-2211 TAQTDKTHEKSRTLV
+2211 TAQTEKTHEKSRTLV
-2226 DHLISRRDVVGEG
+2226 DHLISRHNVVGEG

-2251 TDPVTHPLQ
+2251 ADPVAHQLQ
-2260 ELCPPFKQKQGDQ
+2260 QLCPPFKQKQGDQ

-2285 DYEEIVWTQTLLLP
+2285 DYEEIVWTQAHLLP
-2299 TWANPELRYYQ
+2299 TWANPEFRRYQ
-2310 LGLPPNASFDKY
+2310 LDPPPLASVYKY
-2322 CDAFVSQLQIIK
+2322 CDAFVSQLQIPK
-2334 EPPIDMVVQHCEV
+2334 KPPIDIVVRHCEV
-2347 LCHHLEDLRKCKLDL
+2347 LCHHLENLRKCKLDL
-2362 SKHSRKI
+2362 SEHRCQI
-2369 TDVMEKIYKF
+2369 MNVMEQIYKF
-2379 LQENTDERDTIF
+2379 LQDNADERGTIV
-2391 LDATPCILVEN
+2391 LEVTPCILVEN
-2402 GTKFVRPGEAVVELH
+2402 GTRFVRPGKAVLELQV
-2417 AKDEIKP
+2417 KDEIKP

-2439 FQTLGCYEFAT
+2439 FQTLGCDEFVT
-2450 CAHYAVVLEK
+2450 CAHYAVVLK
-2460 LRKSCCDAKLH
+2460 NLQKNCGDAKLH
-2471 PNELKMCFQAVEGF
+2471 PNELKMCFKAVKGF
-2485 FKTLQENSEE
+2485 FETLQEKSEE
-2495 ASTFS
+2495 ASALS
-2500 KLSTLYLP
+2500 SLSTLYLP
-2508 AMPSGIRC
+2508 ATPSGIHC
-2516 LESNLS
+2516 LEKNLNK
-2522 TISVTLH
+2522 ISVTLH
-2529 KSSELFFN
+2529 KSSELVFN
-2537 DVPAYEDRIE
+2537 DVPAYEDRIK
-2547 ELHQNFLLDLKLMKV
+2547 ELRQHFLLDLKLMKV
-2562 RLTLTTTN
+2562 RVTLTMTN
-2570 FKELMMKLPLNLQPK
+2570 FKELMMKLPLQLQPK

-2594 RIDGDLVKSLVID
+2594 LINGVFVKSSVFDL
-2607 SMMLR
+2607 MMLR
-2612 LCTPQ
+2612 LCTPH

-2631 QKPDFDEE
+2631 QKSDFDEE
-2639 VLADIEKSLKR
+2639 VIADIEKSLKR

-2656 DSLKTALFL
+2656 DGLKTALFL
-2665 GENQIS
+2665 NDNLIP

-2676 VESFRM
+2676 TKSFQE
-2682 KSEIPGEEKWM
+2682 KCEIHGEEKCM
-2693 VYVDAVNTVN
+2693 VYVNVVNATN
-2703 DTELARSLVSGV
+2703 DTDLARSLLSGV
-2715 VVDIYGDLIGN
+2715 VIEMYGDLLGK
-2726 SAFLIPSMLQCAPN
+2726 SAYLIPSMLQCAPN
-2740 KIWSLLDRSG
+2740 EIWSLLDKSD

-2755 TCSVEG
+2755 TCSLDG

-2793 GYQLHDPSLQLDRG
+2793 GYQLHDPSLQLNRG

-2822 QDVSCNEDWVL
+2822 QDVGCNEDWVL
-2833 HLVTKVYSVNIGE
+2833 HLVTKVYSVNIGHD
-2846 EHEPVEVT
+2846 HEPVEVT

-2868 NAQRRNREDRKEV
+2868 NAQRRNREDREEV
-2881 LLQVTTILENAWKC
+2881 LLQISTILENAWKC
-2895 DLLEGERR
+2895 DLSEGERR

-2913 RPEKNVGDEE
+2913 RPEKNIGDEE
-2923 FCSEVSKHIRD
+2923 FCFEVSKHIKD

-2946 IDAWVE
+2946 IDACVE
-2952 IAKEH
+2952 IAEEH
-2957 RSRREVYQGH
+2957 RSRREEYQEKVLQWYTSQDH
-2967 LSDRKPWRNV
+2967 EPWRNV

-2984 NPQPGEAKR
+2984 NPQPGEAER
-2993 WYKQAE
+2993 WYKQAK
-2999 ADLVAG
+2999 ADLEAG
-3005 ANEIDSIQPSY
+3005 GNEIDSDKPSY

>member
-1 MSVIIQFYVF
+1 M
-11 RDPVGNLKLIRRKE
+11 K
-25 MERSPALFRPASAS
+25 RSSALSRPASAS
-39 TSSTRSVLD
+39 TSSSRTVLD

-110 HLLDEGMKECQGP
+110 HLLDEGMKDCQGP

-168 LTDVPMFLSTNYFV
+168 LTDVPMFLSKNYFV
-182 VFDPHMSHLRHIRNP
+182 VFDPHMSHLRRHIKNP
-197 ARPGVKIDL
+197 AKPGVRINL

-213 RARYSGQFK
+213 RARYRGQFK
-222 PFHGIFGCDL
+222 PFDGIFGCDL
-232 RLSKKDNSFRG
+232 RPSKKDNSFRG

-256 QRSEIKQLYYNDHEM
+256 RRSEIKQLYYNDQEM
-271 RNLLR
+271 RKLLR
-276 MLLEGAESL
+276 MLLEGAESF

-292 LRVGIYNLPRA
+292 LRVGIYNLPCA
-303 SPTDAPLLL
+303 SSPDAPLLL
-312 FQVSKS
+312 FQVTKS
-318 LSSAGILRE
+318 LSSVGILRE

-333 LPTTAEMLSKE
+333 LPTTAEKLSKE

-361 MKDLR
+361 MEDLR
-366 HGRAVVSNS
+366 NDRADVSNS
-375 PQSSVSIEIDCN
+375 PQSSVSIEINCN

-392 VDFFGGGLRCGH
+392 VDVFGGGLRCGH
-404 EKATWL
+404 EKTTWL

-415 GRGEAMSFIM
+415 GRGKAMSFIM
-425 DHNDTTLVPSAG
+425 DHHDTTLVPTAG

-445 DPDVYVPSPVVKN
+445 GLDVYVPSPVVKN
-458 IDGVHANG
+458 IDGVDANG
-466 SVFCY
+466 SIFCY

-488 AVATDRRNL
+488 AVAADRRNL

-503 DKSCHGVHWNKVLM
+503 DKSCDGVNWNKVLM
-517 EDSVCTAYLTLLDDL
+517 KDSVCTAYLALLDDL
-532 KSLVTRGDS
+532 KLLVTHGDS

-554 QHNCRSLMK
+554 QHSCRSLMK
-563 SFYKSIA
+563 SFYKSIG

-577 SDGRQWVDINN
+577 SDGRQWVDINS

-599 SEIGN
+599 SEIGD
-604 AAFEVLQLHYRSAPD
+604 AAFEVLQLHYRSARD
-619 TVVIDLPSDILMS
+619 TVVIDLPSDVLMS
-632 FEESNQER
+632 FEKSNQER
-640 TVNIRKYSEVTFY
+640 TMNKKKYSEVAFY
-653 RKCFFPHMLRIP
+653 RQCYFPQMLRIP

-686 IKEHACIPVSPS
+686 IKAHACIPVSPS
-698 GKTLKCPSEL
+698 GKTLKCPSQL

-723 GKFPFGNEESYRSPQ
+723 GKFPFGNEASYRSPQ
-738 RLTILERLGMFSDDL
+738 RLTKLEGLGMCSDDL

-760 RGESIQWLNMTDPNA
+760 RAESIQLLNMTDPNA
-775 ALERAEEL
+775 ALERVEEL
-783 LRFLEMK
+783 LKF
-790 MERNRREK
+790 MERKIKRERGK
-798 KMAPSFLKRR
+798 MKMAPSSKRR
-808 EYSLEAGICE
+808 EYSLQAGIYQ
-818 RLLKAKFLP
+818 RLSQAKFLP
-827 VLKKPEHFP
+827 VLKKPENFP

-850 LLSPKEVFLRDKK
+850 LLSPKEVFLQDKK
-863 YLVCCSEPLIGI
+863 YLLCCSEPLVGI
-875 NLPRNVEKCL
+875 SLPRNVEKCL
-885 KLDTKDATL
+885 KLDTKDASL

-906 TNVHSLNVAEY
+906 TNVDLLNVTKY
-917 QEVTRI
+917 QEVTCI
-923 CHEAYKYLSKTVR
+923 CHEAYKYLNKSVGI
-936 SNGDECMKFL
+936 NGDECIKFL
-946 HGKNFILVGRRFL
+946 HGKNFILVERRFL
-959 SAKEVAFELTADC
+959 SAREVAFELTADC

-983 ADSFPEIMKAAG
+983 TDTFPEMMEAAG
-995 VKDVFDEKDYIS
+995 VKEVFDIKDYIS
-1007 SLQEIKSQFGN
+1007 SLQKIKSQFGE

-1036 SEVMKVFGMSPS
+1036 SKEMNVSEISAS
-1048 QVQNEWGTVFLPDSK
+1048 QLQKETVFLPDSK
-1063 GIMRA
+1063 GVMRA
-1068 VSDLCIRNCSWI
+1068 VSDLCIRNCPWI
-1080 EDEADV
+1080 GDEADV

-1095 PTCQQVGVKTRR
+1095 PTCQKMGVKTRR

-1120 GQTEKLTNR
+1120 GQTEKLANR

-1238 KGGDLGDV
+1238 KGGDVGEV
-1246 LIVFDPDCRYAPGA
+1246 LLVFDPDCRYAPGA
-1260 SSENPGRMFKVSEK
+1260 SSEKPGRMFKVSKK

-1289 LQRFSGDNAT
+1289 LERFSGDNAT
-1299 IFRFPLRDEEMAMKS
+1299 IFRFPLRSEEMAIES
-1314 KISSRPVTLEK
+1314 KISSRAVTLEK

-1351 LCEVEKTSG
+1351 LCEVEKKSG
-1360 RLVNDYT
+1360 KLVNDYT

-1373 EEDEEKRKEF
+1373 KEDEEKRKEF
-1383 AAFIKEVGNLVKQ
+1383 ATVIKEFGNLIKQ
-1396 GKILPTDSRV
+1396 GQILRTDRPFV
-1406 LKVSYML
+1406 KVSYVL
-1413 KITDNH
+1413 KITDNC
-1419 GNEEKWQIAQ
+1419 GKEEKWLIAQ
-1429 QVGFQED
+1429 QVGFQGD
-1436 VRGTIVDAFR
+1436 VKSTIVDAFK

-1457 VACLLENECLEF
+1457 VACLLEKEYLEF
-1469 PLQRR
+1469 PVQRR
-1474 KKAFCFLPLPLETNL
+1474 NKAFCFLPLPLETNL

-1514 VGYRSDWNNSLLEDI
+1514 VGYRSDWNNALLEDV

-1541 QKLLGFGPNRSTENE
+1541 KKLLGFGPKRSTKNK

-1567 FPREPT
+1567 FPQEPT
-1573 TDQYWET
+1573 TDHYWET
-1580 LVDSVYQEIDKKK
+1580 LVDSVYQEMDNRK

-1604 QRGRSLVDVTWLPPT
+1604 QRGRSSVNVTWLPPT
-1619 GMGKKKAF
+1619 GMGKQKVF
-1627 FNNLAEAGPFAK
+1627 FNNLADAGPFAK
-1639 TGGKDKEEDIKKRRQ
+1639 IPEKDTEEAVNKRRQ
-1654 RFERLLLRS
+1654 KFERMLLRS
-1663 GFNLVAFSMKMHYSF
+1663 GFNLVAFSMKTHDSF
-1678 QRSRVVTSC
+1678 QRSGVVTSC
-1687 ISASDLI
+1687 ISAGDLL

-1700 GSNDRLCTIG
+1700 GSHDPLCTIG
-1710 PIPCDVSKTVF
+1710 PIPCNVSKTVF
-1721 EDDYGVE
+1721 EDEYGVK

-1735 ESDDFLDKLPG
+1735 EADDFLEKLPG
-1746 LPLLLTQDNR
+1746 LPLLLTQDNC

-1771 EHLLPGSPQ
+1771 KDLLPGSPQ
-1780 IFLHREIYRKLF
+1780 IFLHEEIYWKLF
-1792 LFADTSKLTVLKPLD
+1792 CTSDTSKLTVLKPLD

-1812 ANLAETLPREIY
+1812 TNLAETLPREIY
-1824 GKSEYVHWSPAQEE
+1824 GKSSYVQWSPAQKG
-1838 VPDQRWICRVW
+1838 VPNQRWICKVW
-1849 EFLYDITRE
+1849 EFLYDISRD
-1858 VLNDEKIDD
+1858 VINDKEIDD
-1867 EDKVRQVKATIHPL
+1867 GGKVRQIKAIIHPL
-1881 LDWSILPVTQTRN
+1881 LDWSILPVTQ
-1894 IRIPLQ
+1894 IRSFGVCRQ
-1900 VDHFLVPLRWAQ
+1900 VDHFLVPLRGAQ
-1912 GAIHMPNVD
+1912 GAIDMANVD
-1921 ASSTKLVKVLR
+1921 AASAKLVKVLR
-1932 KLGIPELNREA
+1932 KLGIPELNQ
-1943 ISRAISATIIYS
+1943 RALSHTISATIMYS
-1955 SSTSLAVPLMLVS
+1955 SSTSLAVALMLVS

-1981 CKWILNQQEIRE
+1981 QKLILNQQEIKE
-1993 RLEELDCEEILEYF
+1993 RLEESDCKEILEYF
-2007 SLSVSCLRETDK
+2007 CSSVSCLRESDQ

-2029 ATHGGFMSLEKSK
+2029 ATNGGFMSLEKVK
-2042 VSVLPIG
+2042 VSVLPAG
-2049 VPQNGIDILERAL
+2049 VPQDEIDVLESAL
-2062 GMAFVKSWPSVTD
+2062 GMAFVKSWENVTD
-2075 LFKFLGLTCI
+2075 LFRFLELTCI

-2091 CGLILPSFSLLS
+2091 CDSILPSFNLLS

-2116 AILTDS
+2116 TILTDS
-2122 TIDDDE
+2122 TEGDEE
-2128 KERLLDIL
+2128 KERLLEIL
-2136 KFTPLIPSANGTL
+2136 KCTPLIPSKNGTL

-2163 KAMLSC
+2163 KVMLSC
-2169 DFPLE
+2169 DFPSE

-2211 TAQTDKTHEKSRTLV
+2211 TAQTEKTHEKSRTLV
-2226 DHLISRRDVVGEG
+2226 DHLISRHNVVGEG

-2251 TDPVTHPLQ
+2251 ADPVAHQLQ
-2260 ELCPPFKQKQGDQ
+2260 QLCPPFKQKQGDQ

-2285 DYEEIVWTQTLLLP
+2285 DYEEIVWTQAHLLP
-2299 TWANPELRYYQ
+2299 TWANPEFRRYQ
-2310 LGLPPNASFDKY
+2310 LDPPPLASVYKY
-2322 CDAFVSQLQIIK
+2322 CDAFVSQLQIPK
-2334 EPPIDMVVQHCEV
+2334 KPPIDIVVRHCEV
-2347 LCHHLEDLRKCKLDL
+2347 LCHHLENLRKCKLDL
-2362 SKHSRKI
+2362 SEHRCQI
-2369 TDVMEKIYKF
+2369 MNVMEQIYKF
-2379 LQENTDERDTIF
+2379 LQDNADERGTIV
-2391 LDATPCILVEN
+2391 LEVTPCILVEN
-2402 GTKFVRPGEAVVELH
+2402 GTRFVRPGKAVLELQV
-2417 AKDEIKP
+2417 KDEIKP
-2424 FLYRVPPE
+2424 FLYRVLPE

-2439 FQTLGCYEFAT
+2439 FQTLGCDEFVT
-2450 CAHYAVVLEK
+2450 CAHYAVVLK
-2460 LRKSCCDAKLH
+2460 NLQKNCGDAKLH
-2471 PNELKMCFQAVEGF
+2471 PNELKMCFKAVKGF
-2485 FKTLQENSEE
+2485 FETLQEKSEE
-2495 ASTFS
+2495 ASALS
-2500 KLSTLYLP
+2500 SLSTLYLP
-2508 AMPSGIRC
+2508 ATPSGIHC
-2516 LESNLS
+2516 LEKNLNK
-2522 TISVTLH
+2522 ISVTLH
-2529 KSSELFFN
+2529 KSSELVFN
-2537 DVPAYEDRIE
+2537 DVPAYEDRIK
-2547 ELHQNFLLDLKLMKV
+2547 ELRQHFLLDLKLMKV
-2562 RLTLTTTN
+2562 RVTLTMTN
-2570 FKELMMKLPLNLQPK
+2570 FKELMMKLPLQLQPK

-2594 RIDGDLVKSLVID
+2594 LINGVFVKSSVFDL
-2607 SMMLR
+2607 MMLR
-2612 LCTPQ
+2612 LCTSH

-2631 QKPDFDEE
+2631 QKSDFDEE
-2639 VLADIEKSLKR
+2639 VIADIEKSLKR

-2656 DSLKTALFL
+2656 DGLKTALFL
-2665 GENQIS
+2665 NDNLIP

-2676 VESFRM
+2676 TKSFQE
-2682 KSEIPGEEKWM
+2682 KCEIHGEEKCM
-2693 VYVDAVNTVN
+2693 VYVNVVNATN
-2703 DTELARSLVSGV
+2703 DTDLARSLLSGV
-2715 VVDIYGDLIGN
+2715 VIEMYGDLLGK
-2726 SAFLIPSMLQCAPN
+2726 SAYLIPSMLQCAPN
-2740 KIWSLLDRSG
+2740 EIWSLLDKSD

-2755 TCSVEG
+2755 TCSLDG

-2793 GYQLHDPSLQLDRG
+2793 GYQLHDPSLQLNRG

-2822 QDVSCNEDWVL
+2822 QDVGCNEDWVL
-2833 HLVTKVYSVNIGE
+2833 HLVTKVYSVNIGHD
-2846 EHEPVEVT
+2846 HEPVEVT

-2868 NAQRRNREDRKEV
+2868 NAQRRNREDREEV
-2881 LLQVTTILENAWKC
+2881 LLQISTILENAWKC
-2895 DLLEGERR
+2895 DLSEGERR

-2913 RPEKNVGDEE
+2913 RPEKNIGDEE
-2923 FCSEVSKHIRD
+2923 FCFEVSKHIKD

-2946 IDAWVE
+2946 IDACVE
-2952 IAKEH
+2952 IAEEH
-2957 RSRREVYQGH
+2957 RSRREEYQEKVLQWYTSQDH
-2967 LSDRKPWRNV
+2967 EPWRNV

-2984 NPQPGEAKR
+2984 NPQPGEAER
-2993 WYKQAE
+2993 WYKQAK
-2999 ADLVAG
+2999 ADLEAG
-3005 ANEIDSIQPSY
+3005 GNEIDSDKPSY

>member
-1 MSVIIQFYVF
+1 M
-11 RDPVGNLKLIRRKE
+11 K
-25 MERSPALFRPASAS
+25 RSSALSRPASAS
-39 TSSTRSVLD
+39 TSSSRTVLD

-136 DFENIEKL
+136 DFESIEKL

-168 LTDVPMFLSTNYFV
+168 LTDVPMFLSKNYFV
-182 VFDPHMSHLRHIRNP
+182 VFDPHMSHLRRHIKNP
-197 ARPGVKIDL
+197 AKPGVRINL

-213 RARYSGQFK
+213 RARYRGQFK
-222 PFHGIFGCDL
+222 PFDGIFGCDL
-232 RLSKKDNSFRG
+232 RPSKKDNSFRG

-256 QRSEIKQLYYNDHEM
+256 RRSEIKQLYYNDQEM
-271 RNLLR
+271 RKLLR
-276 MLLEGAESL
+276 MLLEGAESF

-292 LRVGIYNLPRA
+292 LRVGIYNLPCA
-303 SPTDAPLLL
+303 SSPDAPLLL
-312 FQVSKS
+312 FQVTKS
-318 LSSAGILRE
+318 LSSVGILRE

-333 LPTTAEMLSKE
+333 LPTTAEKLSKE
-344 EKRLLQESNF
+344 ERRLLQESNF

-361 MKDLR
+361 MEDLR
-366 HGRAVVSNS
+366 NDRADVSNS
-375 PQSSVSIEIDCN
+375 PQSSVSIEINCN

-392 VDFFGGGLRCGH
+392 VDVFGGGLRCGH
-404 EKATWL
+404 EKTTWL

-415 GRGEAMSFIM
+415 GRGKAMSFIM
-425 DHNDTTLVPSAG
+425 DHHDTTLVPTAG

-445 DPDVYVPSPVVKN
+445 GLDVYVPSPVVKN
-458 IDGVHANG
+458 IDGVDANG
-466 SVFCY
+466 SIFCY

-488 AVATDRRNL
+488 AVAADRRNL

-503 DKSCHGVHWNKVLM
+503 DKSCDGVNWNKVLM
-517 EDSVCTAYLTLLDDL
+517 KDSVCTAYLALLDDL
-532 KSLVTRGDS
+532 KLLVTHGDS

-554 QHNCRSLMK
+554 QHSCRSLMK
-563 SFYKSIA
+563 SFYKSIG

-577 SDGRQWVDINN
+577 SDGRQWVDINS

-599 SEIGN
+599 SEIGD
-604 AAFEVLQLHYRSAPD
+604 AAFEVLQLHYRSARD
-619 TVVIDLPSDILMS
+619 TVVIDLPSDVLMS
-632 FEESNQER
+632 FEKSNQER
-640 TVNIRKYSEVTFY
+640 TMNKKKYSEVAFY
-653 RKCFFPHMLRIP
+653 RQCYFPQMLRIP

-686 IKEHACIPVSPS
+686 IKAHACIPVSPS
-698 GKTLKCPSEL
+698 GKTLKCPSQL

-723 GKFPFGNEESYRSPQ
+723 GKFPFGNEASYLSPQ
-738 RLTILERLGMFSDDL
+738 RLTKLEGLGMFSDDL

-760 RGESIQWLNMTDPNA
+760 RAESIQRLNMTDPNA
-775 ALERAEEL
+775 ALERVKEL
-783 LRFLEMK
+783 LRFMERKIKRERMEMK
-790 MERNRREK
+790 K
-798 KMAPSFLKRR
+798 APSSKRR
-808 EYSLEAGICE
+808 EYSLQAGIYQ
-818 RLLKAKFLP
+818 RLSQAKFLP
-827 VLKKPEHFP
+827 VLKKPENFP

-850 LLSPKEVFLRDKK
+850 LLSPKEVFLQDKK
-863 YLVCCSEPLIGI
+863 YLVCCSEPLVGI
-875 NLPRNVEKCL
+875 SLPRNVEKCL
-885 KLDTKDATL
+885 KLDTKDASL

-906 TNVHSLNVAEY
+906 TNVDLLNVTKY
-917 QEVTRI
+917 QEVTCI
-923 CHEAYKYLSKTVR
+923 CHEAYKYLNKSVGI
-936 SNGDECMKFL
+936 NGDECIKFL
-946 HGKNFILVGRRFL
+946 HGKNFILVERRFL
-959 SAKEVAFELTADC
+959 SAREVAFELTADC

-983 ADSFPEIMKAAG
+983 TDTFPEMMEAAG
-995 VKDVFDEKDYIS
+995 VKEVFDIKDYIS
-1007 SLQEIKSQFGN
+1007 SLQKIKSQFGE

-1036 SEVMKVFGMSPS
+1036 SKEMNVSEISAS
-1048 QVQNEWGTVFLPDSK
+1048 QLQKETVFLPDSK
-1063 GIMRA
+1063 GVMRA
-1068 VSDLCIRNCSWI
+1068 VSDLCIRNCPWI
-1080 EDEADV
+1080 GDEADV

-1095 PTCQQVGVKTRR
+1095 PTCQKMGVKTRR

-1120 GQTEKLTNR
+1120 GQTEKLANR

-1238 KGGDLGDV
+1238 KGGDVGEV
-1246 LIVFDPDCRYAPGA
+1246 LLVFDPDCRYAPGA
-1260 SSENPGRMFKVSEK
+1260 SSEKPGRMFKVSKK

-1289 LQRFSGDNAT
+1289 LERFSGDNAT
-1299 IFRFPLRDEEMAMKS
+1299 IFRFPLRSEEMAIES
-1314 KISSRPVTLEK
+1314 KISSRAVTLEK

-1351 LCEVEKTSG
+1351 LCEVEKKSG
-1360 RLVNDYT
+1360 KLVNDYT

-1373 EEDEEKRKEF
+1373 KEDEEKRKEF
-1383 AAFIKEVGNLVKQ
+1383 ATVIKEFGNLIKQ
-1396 GKILPTDSRV
+1396 GQILRTDRPFV
-1406 LKVSYML
+1406 KVSYVL
-1413 KITDNH
+1413 KITDNC
-1419 GNEEKWQIAQ
+1419 GKEEKWLIAQ
-1429 QVGFQED
+1429 QVGFQGD
-1436 VRGTIVDAFR
+1436 VKSTIVDAFK

-1457 VACLLENECLEF
+1457 VACLLEKEYLEF
-1469 PLQRR
+1469 PVQRR
-1474 KKAFCFLPLPLETNL
+1474 NKAFCFLPLPLETNL

-1514 VGYRSDWNNSLLEDI
+1514 VGYRSDWNNALLEDV

-1541 QKLLGFGPNRSTENE
+1541 KKLLGFGPKRSTKNK

-1567 FPREPT
+1567 FPQEPT
-1573 TDQYWET
+1573 TDHYWET
-1580 LVDSVYQEIDKKK
+1580 LVDSVYQEMDNRK

-1604 QRGRSLVDVTWLPPT
+1604 QRGRSSVNVTWLPPT
-1619 GMGKKKAF
+1619 GMGKQKVF
-1627 FNNLAEAGPFAK
+1627 FNNLADAGPFAK
-1639 TGGKDKEEDIKKRRQ
+1639 IPEKDTEEAVNKRRQ
-1654 RFERLLLRS
+1654 KFERMLLRS
-1663 GFNLVAFSMKMHYSF
+1663 GFNLVAFSMKTHDSF
-1678 QRSRVVTSC
+1678 QRSGVVTSC
-1687 ISASDLI
+1687 ISAGDLL

-1700 GSNDRLCTIG
+1700 GSHDPLCTIG
-1710 PIPCDVSKTVF
+1710 PIPCNVSKTVF
-1721 EDDYGVE
+1721 EDEYGVK

-1735 ESDDFLDKLPG
+1735 EADDFLEKLPG
-1746 LPLLLTQDNR
+1746 LPLLLTQDNC

-1771 EHLLPGSPQ
+1771 KDLLPGSPQ
-1780 IFLHREIYRKLF
+1780 IFLHEEIYWKLF
-1792 LFADTSKLTVLKPLD
+1792 CTSDTSKLTVLKPLD

-1812 ANLAETLPREIY
+1812 TNLAETLPREIY
-1824 GKSEYVHWSPAQEE
+1824 GKSSYVQWSPAQKG
-1838 VPDQRWICRVW
+1838 VPNQRWICKVW
-1849 EFLYDITRE
+1849 EFLYDISRD
-1858 VLNDEKIDD
+1858 VINDKEIDD
-1867 EDKVRQVKATIHPL
+1867 GGKVRQIKAIIHPL
-1881 LDWSILPVTQTRN
+1881 LDWSILPVTQ
-1894 IRIPLQ
+1894 IRSFGVCRQ
-1900 VDHFLVPLRWAQ
+1900 VDHFLVPLRGAQ
-1912 GAIHMPNVD
+1912 GAIDMANVD
-1921 ASSTKLVKVLR
+1921 AASAKLVKVLR
-1932 KLGIPELNREA
+1932 KLGIPELNQ
-1943 ISRAISATIIYS
+1943 RALSHTISATIMYS
-1955 SSTSLAVPLMLVS
+1955 SSTSLAVALMLVS

-1981 CKWILNQQEIRE
+1981 QKLILNQQEIKE
-1993 RLEELDCEEILEYF
+1993 RLEESDCKEILEYF
-2007 SLSVSCLRETDK
+2007 CSSVSCLRESDQ

-2029 ATHGGFMSLEKSK
+2029 ATNGGFMSLEKVK
-2042 VSVLPIG
+2042 VSVLPAG
-2049 VPQNGIDILERAL
+2049 VPQDEIDVLESAL
-2062 GMAFVKSWPSVTD
+2062 GMAFVKSWENVTD
-2075 LFKFLGLTCI
+2075 LFRFLELTCI

-2091 CGLILPSFSLLS
+2091 CDSILPSFNLLS

-2116 AILTDS
+2116 TILTDS
-2122 TIDDDE
+2122 TEGDEE
-2128 KERLLDIL
+2128 KERLLEIL
-2136 KFTPLIPSANGTL
+2136 KCTPLIPSKNGTL

-2163 KAMLSC
+2163 KVMLSC
-2169 DFPLE
+2169 DFPSE

-2211 TAQTDKTHEKSRTLV
+2211 TAQTEKTHEKSRTLV
-2226 DHLISRRDVVGEG
+2226 DHLISRHNVVGEG

-2251 TDPVTHPLQ
+2251 ADPVAHQLQ
-2260 ELCPPFKQKQGDQ
+2260 QLCPPFKQKQGDQ

-2285 DYEEIVWTQTLLLP
+2285 DYEEIVWTQAHLLP
-2299 TWANPELRYYQ
+2299 TWANPEFRRYQ
-2310 LGLPPNASFDKY
+2310 LDPPPLASVYKY
-2322 CDAFVSQLQIIK
+2322 CDAFVSQLQIPK
-2334 EPPIDMVVQHCEV
+2334 KPPIDIVVRHCEV
-2347 LCHHLEDLRKCKLDL
+2347 LCHHLENLRKCKLDL
-2362 SKHSRKI
+2362 SEHRCQI
-2369 TDVMEKIYKF
+2369 MNVMEQIYKF
-2379 LQENTDERDTIF
+2379 LQDNADERGTIV
-2391 LDATPCILVEN
+2391 LEVTPCILVEN
-2402 GTKFVRPGEAVVELH
+2402 GTRFVRPGKAVLELQV
-2417 AKDEIKP
+2417 KDEIKP

-2439 FQTLGCYEFAT
+2439 FQTLGCDEFVT
-2450 CAHYAVVLEK
+2450 CAHYAVVLK
-2460 LRKSCCDAKLH
+2460 NLQKNCGDAKLH
-2471 PNELKMCFQAVEGF
+2471 PNELKMCFKAVKGF
-2485 FKTLQENSEE
+2485 FETLQEKSEE
-2495 ASTFS
+2495 ASALS
-2500 KLSTLYLP
+2500 SLSTLYLP
-2508 AMPSGIRC
+2508 ATPSGIHC
-2516 LESNLS
+2516 LEKNLNK
-2522 TISVTLH
+2522 ISVTLH
-2529 KSSELFFN
+2529 KSSELVFN
-2537 DVPAYEDRIE
+2537 DVPAYEDRIK
-2547 ELHQNFLLDLKLMKV
+2547 ELRQHFLLDLKLMKV
-2562 RLTLTTTN
+2562 RVTLTMTN
-2570 FKELMMKLPLNLQPK
+2570 FKELMMKLPLQLQPK

-2594 RIDGDLVKSLVID
+2594 LINGVFVKSSVFDL
-2607 SMMLR
+2607 MMLR
-2612 LCTPQ
+2612 LCTPH

-2631 QKPDFDEE
+2631 QKSDFDEE
-2639 VLADIEKSLKR
+2639 VIADIEKSLKR

-2656 DSLKTALFL
+2656 DGLKTALFL
-2665 GENQIS
+2665 NDNLIP

-2676 VESFRM
+2676 TKSFQE
-2682 KSEIPGEEKWM
+2682 KCEIHGEEKCM
-2693 VYVDAVNTVN
+2693 VYVNVVNATN
-2703 DTELARSLVSGV
+2703 DTDLARSLLSGV
-2715 VVDIYGDLIGN
+2715 VIEMYGDLLGK
-2726 SAFLIPSMLQCAPN
+2726 SAYLIPSMLQCAPN
-2740 KIWSLLDRSG
+2740 EIWSLLDKSD

-2755 TCSVEG
+2755 TCSLDG

-2793 GYQLHDPSLQLDRG
+2793 GYQLHDPSLQLNRG

-2822 QDVSCNEDWVL
+2822 QDVGCNEDWVL
-2833 HLVTKVYSVNIGE
+2833 HLVTKVYSVNIGHD
-2846 EHEPVEVT
+2846 HEPVEVT

-2868 NAQRRNREDRKEV
+2868 NAQRRNREDREEV
-2881 LLQVTTILENAWKC
+2881 LLQISTILENAWKC
-2895 DLLEGERR
+2895 DLSEGERR

-2913 RPEKNVGDEE
+2913 RPEKNIGDEE
-2923 FCSEVSKHIRD
+2923 FCFEVSKHIKD

-2946 IDAWVE
+2946 IDACVE
-2952 IAKEH
+2952 IAEEH
-2957 RSRREVYQGH
+2957 RSRREEYQEKVLQWYTSQDH
-2967 LSDRKPWRNV
+2967 EPWRNV

-2984 NPQPGEAKR
+2984 NPQPGEAER
-2993 WYKQAE
+2993 WYKQAK
-2999 ADLVAG
+2999 ADLEAG
-3005 ANEIDSIQPSY
+3005 GNEIDSDKPSY

>member
-1 MSVIIQFYVF
+1 
-11 RDPVGNLKLIRRKE
+11 
-25 MERSPALFRPASAS
+25 ME
-39 TSSTRSVLD
+39 T
-48 PLESSIE
+48 SIE

-182 VFDPHMSHLRHIRNP
+182 VFDPHMSHLGKHIKNP
-197 ARPGVKIDL
+197 AKPGVKIDL

-213 RARYSGQFK
+213 RARYRGQFK
-222 PFHGIFGCDL
+222 PFDGIFGCDL
-232 RLSKKDNSFRG
+232 RLSKRDNSFRG

-256 QRSEIKQLYYNDHEM
+256 QRSEIKQLDYNDHEM
-271 RNLLR
+271 RKLLQ
-276 MLLEGAESL
+276 MFLEGAESL

-292 LRVGIYNLPRA
+292 LRVGIYNLPRTSPPGA
-303 SPTDAPLLL
+303 SLLL
-312 FQVSKS
+312 FQVTKS
-318 LSSAGILRE
+318 LSSVGIPRE
-327 LSSYVT
+327 LSSSVT
-333 LPTTAEMLSKE
+333 LPTTAGKLSKE
-344 EKRLLQESNF
+344 EKKLLQESNF

-361 MKDLR
+361 MVDLR
-366 HGRAVVSNS
+366 NGRDDVSNS

-387 LTKRG
+387 LTNKG
-392 VDFFGGGLRCGH
+392 VDFFGGGLPCGH
-404 EKATWL
+404 EKTTWL

-437 VAVRLISR
+437 VAVQLISR
-445 DPDVYVPSPVVKN
+445 GLDGYVPSPVVKN
-458 IDGVHANG
+458 IDGVEVNG

-488 AVATDRRNL
+488 AVAADRRNL

-503 DKSCHGVHWNKVLM
+503 DKSCHGVNWNKVLM

-532 KSLVTRGDS
+532 KSLVTHGDS

-563 SFYKSIA
+563 SFYKSVA
-570 NGGSSLF
+570 NKGFSLF
-577 SDGRQWVDINN
+577 SDGRQWVDINK

-599 SEIGN
+599 SEIGH
-604 AAFEVLQLHYRSAPD
+604 AAFEVLQLHCRSARN

-640 TVNIRKYSEVTFY
+640 TMNKNKYSEVAFY
-653 RKCFFPHMLRIP
+653 RQCFFPHMLKIP

-678 NGRDFDSL
+678 NGRNFDSL
-686 IKEHACIPVSPS
+686 IKAHACIPVSPS
-698 GKTLKCPSEL
+698 GKTLKCPSQL

-723 GKFPFGNEESYRSPQ
+723 GKFPFGNEASYRSPQ
-738 RLTILERLGMFSDDL
+738 RLTKLEGLGMCSDDL

-760 RGESIQWLNMTDPNA
+760 RAEGIQRLNMTDPNA
-775 ALERAEEL
+775 ALERVEEL
-783 LRFLEMK
+783 LRF
-790 MERNRREK
+790 MERKIKREK
-798 KMAPSFLKRR
+798 REMKMAPSSKRR
-808 EYSLEAGICE
+808 EYSLQAGIYQ
-818 RLLKAKFLP
+818 RLLQAKFLP
-827 VLKKPEHFP
+827 VLKKPENFP

-850 LLSPKEVFLRDKK
+850 LLSPKEVFLQDKK
-863 YLVCCSEPLIGI
+863 YLVCCSEPLVGI
-875 NLPRNVEKCL
+875 SLPRNVEKCL
-885 KLDTKDATL
+885 KLDTKDASL

-906 TNVHSLNVAEY
+906 TNVNLLNVTKY

-923 CHEAYKYLSKTVR
+923 CHEAYKYLNKTVGI
-936 SNGDECMKFL
+936 NGDECMQFL
-946 HGKNFILVGRRFL
+946 HGKNFILVERKFL
-959 SAKEVAFELTADC
+959 SAGEVAFELTADC

-983 ADSFPEIMKAAG
+983 TDTFPEIMKAAG
-995 VKDVFDEKDYIS
+995 VKEVFDKEDYIS
-1007 SLQEIKSQFGN
+1007 SLQKIKSQFGE

-1036 SEVMKVFGMSPS
+1036 SEVMNVSEMNPS
-1048 QVQNEWGTVFLPDSK
+1048 QVQKETVFLPDSK
-1063 GIMRA
+1063 GVMRA
-1068 VSDLCIRNCSWI
+1068 VSDLCIRNCPWI
-1080 EDEADV
+1080 GDEPDV

-1107 EEALQSHTIGLPC
+1107 EEALQSHAIGLPC
-1120 GQTEKLTNR
+1120 GQTEKLANR

-1183 PALCVYNNRPFT
+1183 PALCVYNNKPFT
-1195 RADIDGIQNLG
+1195 KADIDGIQNLG

-1238 KGGDLGDV
+1238 KGGDVGDV
-1246 LIVFDPDCRYAPGA
+1246 LLVFDPDCRYAPGA
-1260 SSENPGRMFKVSEK
+1260 SPEKPGRMFEVSEK
-1274 LQKDFPDVFRCYLGE
+1274 IQRDFPDVFRCYLGE
-1289 LQRFSGDNAT
+1289 LERFSEDNST
-1299 IFRFPLRDEEMAMKS
+1299 IFRFPLRSEEMAIGS

-1360 RLVNDYT
+1360 KLVDYYT

-1373 EEDEEKRKEF
+1373 EEDEKKRKYF
-1383 AAFIKEVGNLVKQ
+1383 ATVIKKVGNLIKQ
-1396 GKILPTDSRV
+1396 GKILPTESPV
-1406 LKVSYML
+1406 VKVSYIL
-1413 KITDNH
+1413 KITDNR
-1419 GNEEKWQIAQ
+1419 GNEEKWLIVQQI
-1429 QVGFQED
+1429 GFQGD
-1436 VRGTIVDAFR
+1436 VKSTIVDAFM

-1457 VACLLENECLEF
+1457 VACLLEKKFLES
-1469 PLQRR
+1469 PVQRR

-1514 VGYRSDWNNSLLEDI
+1514 VGYRSDWNNALLEDV
-1529 VASCYIDMLVEV
+1529 VASCYIDMLGKV
-1541 QKLLGFGPNRSTENE
+1541 QRLLGFGLNRSTETE
-1556 VLGKIRILESL
+1556 VLAKIRTLESL
-1567 FPREPT
+1567 FPQKPT
-1573 TDQYWET
+1573 TDQYWKT
-1580 LVDSVYQEIDKKK
+1580 LVDSVYQGIDKRK

-1604 QRGRSLVDVTWLPPT
+1604 QRGRSFFDVTWLPPT
-1619 GMGKKKAF
+1619 GMGKQKAF
-1627 FNNLAEAGPFAK
+1627 FNNLADAGPFAK
-1639 TGGKDKEEDIKKRRQ
+1639 PPEKAMEEAREKRRKK
-1654 RFERLLLRS
+1654 FEGMLVRS
-1663 GFNLVAFSMKMHYSF
+1663 GFNLVAFSMKMHDSF
-1678 QRSRVVTSC
+1678 KRSGVATSC
-1687 ISASDLI
+1687 ISAGDLI

-1700 GSNDRLCTIG
+1700 GAHDPLCTIG
-1710 PIPCDVSKTVF
+1710 PIPCHVSKTVF
-1721 EDDYGVE
+1721 EDKYGVK

-1735 ESDDFLDKLPG
+1735 EADDFLEKLPG
-1746 LPLLLTQDNR
+1746 LPLLLTQDNC
-1756 LQSFSNVYPKFLSRF
+1756 LQLFSNVYPKFQSRF
-1771 EHLLPGSPQ
+1771 KDLLPGSPQ
-1780 IFLHREIYRKLF
+1780 IFLHEEIYWKVF
-1792 LFADTSKLTVLKPLD
+1792 CTSDSSKLTVLKPLD

-1812 ANLAETLPREIY
+1812 TNLAETLPRETY
-1824 GKSEYVHWSPAQEE
+1824 GKSNYVQWSPAQKG
-1838 VPDQRWICRVW
+1838 VPNQRWICRVW
-1849 EFLYDITRE
+1849 EFLYDITRD
-1858 VLNDEKIDD
+1858 VINDKEIDD
-1867 EDKVRQVKATIHPL
+1867 GGKVRQVKAIIHPL
-1881 LDWSILPVTQTRN
+1881 LDWSILPVTQ
-1894 IRIPLQ
+1894 IRSFGVRHQ
-1900 VDHFLVPLRWAQ
+1900 VDHFLLPLRGAQ
-1912 GAIHMPNVD
+1912 GAIDMSNVD
-1921 ASSTKLVKVLR
+1921 AASAKLVKVLR
-1932 KLGIPELNREA
+1932 KLGIPELNQ
-1943 ISRAISATIIYS
+1943 RALSHTISATIMYS
-1955 SSTSLAVPLMLVS
+1955 SSTSLAVALMLVS

-1981 CKWILNQQEIRE
+1981 QKLILNQQEIRE
-1993 RLEELDCEEILEYF
+1993 RLEESDCKEILEYF
-2007 SLSVSCLRETDK
+2007 CSSVSCLRESDQ

-2029 ATHGGFMSLEKSK
+2029 ATNGGFMSLEKVK
-2042 VSVLPIG
+2042 VSVLPAG
-2049 VPQNGIDILERAL
+2049 VPQNEIDVLESAL
-2062 GMAFVKSWPSVTD
+2062 GMAFVKSWENVTD
-2075 LFKFLGLTCI
+2075 LFRFLELTCI

-2091 CGLILPSFSLLS
+2091 CDSILPSFNLLS

-2116 AILTDS
+2116 TILTES
-2122 TIDDDE
+2122 TEGDEE
-2128 KERLLDIL
+2128 KERLLEIL
-2136 KFTPLIPSANGTL
+2136 KCTPLIPSKNGTL

-2163 KAMLSC
+2163 KVMLSC
-2169 DFPLE
+2169 DFPSE

-2211 TAQTDKTHEKSRTLV
+2211 TAQTEKTHKKSRTLV
-2226 DHLISRRDVVGEG
+2226 DHLISRHDVVGEG

-2251 TDPVTHPLQ
+2251 ADPVTHQLQ
-2260 ELCPPFKQKQGDQ
+2260 QLCPPFKQKQGDQ

-2285 DYEEIVWTQTLLLP
+2285 DYEEIVWTQAHLLP
-2299 TWANPELRYYQ
+2299 TWANPEFRRYQ
-2310 LGLPPNASFDKY
+2310 LDPPPLASVYKY
-2322 CDAFVSQLQIIK
+2322 CDAFVSQLQIPK
-2334 EPPIDMVVQHCEV
+2334 KPPIDIVVRHCEV
-2347 LCHHLEDLRKCKLDL
+2347 LCHHLENLRKCKLDL
-2362 SKHSRKI
+2362 SEHRCQI
-2369 TDVMEKIYKF
+2369 TNVMEQIYKF
-2379 LQENTDERDTIF
+2379 LQDNADERGTIV
-2391 LDATPCILVEN
+2391 LEVTPCILVEN
-2402 GTKFVRPGEAVVELH
+2402 GTRFVRPGKAVLELQV
-2417 AKDEIKP
+2417 KDEIKP

-2439 FQTLGCYEFAT
+2439 FQTLGCDEFVT
-2450 CAHYAVVLEK
+2450 CAHYAVVLK
-2460 LRKSCCDAKLH
+2460 NLQKDCGDAKLH
-2471 PNELKMCFQAVEGF
+2471 PNELKMCFKAVKGF
-2485 FKTLQENSEE
+2485 FETLQEKSEE
-2495 ASTFS
+2495 ASALS
-2500 KLSTLYLP
+2500 SLSTLYLP
-2508 AMPSGIRC
+2508 ATPSGIRC
-2516 LESNLS
+2516 LEKNLN

-2529 KSSELFFN
+2529 KSSELVFN
-2537 DVPAYEDRIE
+2537 DVPAYEDRIK
-2547 ELHQNFLLDLKLMKV
+2547 ELRQHFLLDLKLMKV
-2562 RLTLTTTN
+2562 RVTLTMTN
-2570 FKELMMKLPLNLQPK
+2570 FKELMMKLPLQLQPK

-2594 RIDGDLVKSLVID
+2594 LINGVFVKSPVFDL
-2607 SMMLR
+2607 MMLR
-2612 LCTPQ
+2612 LCTPH

-2631 QKPDFDEE
+2631 QKSDFDED
-2639 VLADIEKSLKR
+2639 VIADIEKSLKR

-2665 GENQIS
+2665 NDNLIP

-2676 VESFRM
+2676 TKSFQE
-2682 KSEIPGEEKWM
+2682 KCEIHGEEKCM
-2693 VYVDAVNTVN
+2693 VYVNVVNATN
-2703 DTELARSLVSGV
+2703 DTDLARSLLSGV
-2715 VVDIYGDLIGN
+2715 VIEMYGDLLGK
-2726 SAFLIPSMLQCAPN
+2726 SAYLIPSMLQCAPN
-2740 KIWSLLDRSG
+2740 EIWPLLDKSD

-2755 TCSVEG
+2755 TCSLDG

-2822 QDVSCNEDWVL
+2822 QDVGCNEDWVL
-2833 HLVTKVYSVNIGE
+2833 RLVTKVYSVNIGHD
-2846 EHEPVEVT
+2846 HEPVEVT

-2868 NAQRRNREDRKEV
+2868 NAQRRNREDREEV
-2881 LLQVTTILENAWKC
+2881 FLQISTILENAWKC
-2895 DLLEGERR
+2895 DLSEGERR

-2913 RPEKNVGDEE
+2913 RPEKNIGDEE
-2923 FCSEVSKHIRD
+2923 FCFEVSKHIKD

-2946 IDAWVE
+2946 IDACVE
-2952 IAKEH
+2952 IAEEH
-2957 RSRREVYQGH
+2957 RSRREEYQEKVLQWYTSQDH
-2967 LSDRKPWRNV
+2967 EPWRNV

-2984 NPQPGEAKR
+2984 NPQPGEAER
-2993 WYKQAE
+2993 WYKQAK
-2999 ADLVAG
+2999 ADLEAG
-3005 ANEIDSIQPSY
+3005 ENEIDSGKPSY

>member
-1 MSVIIQFYVF
+1 M
-11 RDPVGNLKLIRRKE
+11 K
-25 MERSPALFRPASAS
+25 RSSALSRPASAS
-39 TSSTRSVLD
+39 TSSSRTVLD

-168 LTDVPMFLSTNYFV
+168 LTDVPMFLSKNYFV
-182 VFDPHMSHLRHIRNP
+182 VFDPHMSHLRRHIKNP
-197 ARPGVKIDL
+197 AKPGVRINL

-213 RARYSGQFK
+213 RARYRGQFK
-222 PFHGIFGCDL
+222 PFDGIFGCDL
-232 RLSKKDNSFRG
+232 RPSKKDNSFRG

-256 QRSEIKQLYYNDHEM
+256 RRSEIKQLYYNDQEM
-271 RNLLR
+271 RKLLR
-276 MLLEGAESL
+276 MLLEGAESF

-292 LRVGIYNLPRA
+292 LRVGIYNLPCA
-303 SPTDAPLLL
+303 SSPDAPLLF
-312 FQVSKS
+312 FQVTKS
-318 LSSAGILRE
+318 LSSVGILRE

-333 LPTTAEMLSKE
+333 LPTTAEKLSKE

-361 MKDLR
+361 MEDLR
-366 HGRAVVSNS
+366 NDRADVSNS
-375 PQSSVSIEIDCN
+375 PQSSVSIEINCN

-392 VDFFGGGLRCGH
+392 VDVFGGGLRCGH
-404 EKATWL
+404 EKTTWL

-415 GRGEAMSFIM
+415 GRGKAMSFIM
-425 DHNDTTLVPSAG
+425 DHHDTTLVPTAG
-437 VAVRLISR
+437 LAVRLISR
-445 DPDVYVPSPVVKN
+445 GLDVYVPSPVVKN
-458 IDGVHANG
+458 IDGVDANG
-466 SVFCY
+466 SIFCY

-488 AVATDRRNL
+488 AVAADRRNL

-503 DKSCHGVHWNKVLM
+503 DKSCDGVNWNKVLM
-517 EDSVCTAYLTLLDDL
+517 KDSVCTAYLALLDDL
-532 KSLVTRGDS
+532 KLLVTHGDS

-554 QHNCRSLMK
+554 QHSCRSLMK
-563 SFYKSIA
+563 SFYKSIG

-577 SDGRQWVDINN
+577 SDGRQWVDINS

-599 SEIGN
+599 SEIGD
-604 AAFEVLQLHYRSAPD
+604 AAFEVLQLHYRSARD
-619 TVVIDLPSDILMS
+619 TVVIDLPSDVLMS
-632 FEESNQER
+632 FEKSNQER
-640 TVNIRKYSEVTFY
+640 TMNKKKYSEVAFY
-653 RKCFFPHMLRIP
+653 RQCYFPQMLRIP

-686 IKEHACIPVSPS
+686 IKAHACIPVSPS
-698 GKTLKCPSEL
+698 GKTLKCPSQL

-723 GKFPFGNEESYRSPQ
+723 GKFPFGNEASYRSPQ
-738 RLTILERLGMFSDDL
+738 RLTKLEGLGMCSDDL

-760 RGESIQWLNMTDPNA
+760 RAESIQRLNMTDPNA
-775 ALERAEEL
+775 ALERVEEL
-783 LRFLEMK
+783 LKF
-790 MERNRREK
+790 MERKIKRERGK
-798 KMAPSFLKRR
+798 MKMAPSSKRR
-808 EYSLEAGICE
+808 EYSLQAGIYQ
-818 RLLKAKFLP
+818 RLSQAKFLP
-827 VLKKPEHFP
+827 VLKKPENFP

-850 LLSPKEVFLRDKK
+850 LLSPKEVFLQDKK
-863 YLVCCSEPLIGI
+863 YLLCCSEPLVGI
-875 NLPRNVEKCL
+875 SLPRNVEKCL
-885 KLDTKDATL
+885 KLDTKDASL

-906 TNVHSLNVAEY
+906 TNVDLLNVTKY
-917 QEVTRI
+917 QEVTCI
-923 CHEAYKYLSKTVR
+923 CHEAYKYLNKSVGI
-936 SNGDECMKFL
+936 NGDECIKFL
-946 HGKNFILVGRRFL
+946 HGKNFILVERRFL
-959 SAKEVAFELTADC
+959 SAREVAFELTADC

-983 ADSFPEIMKAAG
+983 TDTFPEMMEAAG
-995 VKDVFDEKDYIS
+995 VKEVFDIKDYIS
-1007 SLQEIKSQFGN
+1007 SLQKIKSQFGE

-1036 SEVMKVFGMSPS
+1036 SKEMNVSEISAS
-1048 QVQNEWGTVFLPDSK
+1048 QLQKETVFLPDSK
-1063 GIMRA
+1063 GVMRA
-1068 VSDLCIRNCSWI
+1068 VSDLCIRNCPWI
-1080 EDEADV
+1080 GDEADV

-1095 PTCQQVGVKTRR
+1095 PTCQKMGVKTRR

-1120 GQTEKLTNR
+1120 GQTEKLANR

-1238 KGGDLGDV
+1238 KGGDVGEV
-1246 LIVFDPDCRYAPGA
+1246 LLVFDPDCRYAPGA
-1260 SSENPGRMFKVSEK
+1260 SSEKPGRMFKVSKK

-1289 LQRFSGDNAT
+1289 LERFSGDNAT
-1299 IFRFPLRDEEMAMKS
+1299 IFRFPLRSEEMAIES
-1314 KISSRPVTLEK
+1314 KISSRAVTLEK

-1351 LCEVEKTSG
+1351 LCEVEKESG
-1360 RLVNDYT
+1360 KLVNDYT

-1373 EEDEEKRKEF
+1373 KEDEEKRKEF
-1383 AAFIKEVGNLVKQ
+1383 ATVIKEFGNLIKQ
-1396 GKILPTDSRV
+1396 GQILRTDRPFV
-1406 LKVSYML
+1406 KVSYVL
-1413 KITDNH
+1413 KITDNC
-1419 GNEEKWQIAQ
+1419 GKEEKWLIAQ
-1429 QVGFQED
+1429 QVGFQGD
-1436 VRGTIVDAFR
+1436 VKSTIVDAFK

-1457 VACLLENECLEF
+1457 VACLLEKEYLEF
-1469 PLQRR
+1469 PVQRR
-1474 KKAFCFLPLPLETNL
+1474 NKAFCFLPLPLETNL

-1514 VGYRSDWNNSLLEDI
+1514 VGYRSDWNNALLEDV

-1541 QKLLGFGPNRSTENE
+1541 KKLLGFGPKRSTKNK

-1567 FPREPT
+1567 FPQEPT
-1573 TDQYWET
+1573 TDHYWET
-1580 LVDSVYQEIDKKK
+1580 LVDSVYQEMDNRK

-1604 QRGRSLVDVTWLPPT
+1604 QRGRSSVNVTWLPPT
-1619 GMGKKKAF
+1619 GMGKQKVF
-1627 FNNLAEAGPFAK
+1627 FNNLADAGPFAK
-1639 TGGKDKEEDIKKRRQ
+1639 IPEKDTEEAVNKRRQ
-1654 RFERLLLRS
+1654 KFERMLLRS
-1663 GFNLVAFSMKMHYSF
+1663 GFNLVAFSMKTHDSF
-1678 QRSRVVTSC
+1678 QRSGVVTSC
-1687 ISASDLI
+1687 ISAGDLL

-1700 GSNDRLCTIG
+1700 GSHDPLCTIG
-1710 PIPCDVSKTVF
+1710 PIPCNVSKTVF
-1721 EDDYGVE
+1721 EDEYGVK

-1735 ESDDFLDKLPG
+1735 EADDFLEKLPG
-1746 LPLLLTQDNR
+1746 LPLLLTQDNC

-1771 EHLLPGSPQ
+1771 KDLLPGSPQ
-1780 IFLHREIYRKLF
+1780 IFLHEEIYWKLF
-1792 LFADTSKLTVLKPLD
+1792 CTSDTSKLTVLKPLD

-1812 ANLAETLPREIY
+1812 TNLAETLPREIY
-1824 GKSEYVHWSPAQEE
+1824 GKSSYVQWSPAQKG
-1838 VPDQRWICRVW
+1838 VPNQRWICKVW
-1849 EFLYDITRE
+1849 EFLYDISRD
-1858 VLNDEKIDD
+1858 VINDKEIDD
-1867 EDKVRQVKATIHPL
+1867 GGKVRQIKAIIHPL
-1881 LDWSILPVTQTRN
+1881 LDWSILPVTQ
-1894 IRIPLQ
+1894 IRSFGVCCQ
-1900 VDHFLVPLRWAQ
+1900 VDHFLVPLRGAQ
-1912 GAIHMPNVD
+1912 GAIDMANVD
-1921 ASSTKLVKVLR
+1921 AASAKLVKVLR
-1932 KLGIPELNREA
+1932 KLGIPELNQ
-1943 ISRAISATIIYS
+1943 RALSHTISATIMYS
-1955 SSTSLAVPLMLVS
+1955 SSTSLAVALMLVS

-1981 CKWILNQQEIRE
+1981 QKLILNQQEIKE
-1993 RLEELDCEEILEYF
+1993 RLEESDCKEILEYF
-2007 SLSVSCLRETDK
+2007 CSSVSCLRESDQ

-2029 ATHGGFMSLEKSK
+2029 ATNGGFMSLEKVK
-2042 VSVLPIG
+2042 VSVLPAG
-2049 VPQNGIDILERAL
+2049 VPQNEIDVLESAL
-2062 GMAFVKSWPSVTD
+2062 GMAFVKSWENVTD
-2075 LFKFLGLTCI
+2075 LFRFLELTCI

-2091 CGLILPSFSLLS
+2091 CDSILPSFNLLS

-2116 AILTDS
+2116 TILTDS
-2122 TIDDDE
+2122 TEGDEE
-2128 KERLLDIL
+2128 KERLLEIL
-2136 KFTPLIPSANGTL
+2136 KCTPLIPSKNGTL

-2163 KAMLSC
+2163 KVMLSC
-2169 DFPLE
+2169 DFPSE

-2211 TAQTDKTHEKSRTLV
+2211 TAQTEKTHEKSRTLV
-2226 DHLISRRDVVGEG
+2226 DHLISRHNVVGEG

-2251 TDPVTHPLQ
+2251 ADPVAHQLQ
-2260 ELCPPFKQKQGDQ
+2260 QLCPPFKQKQGDQ

-2285 DYEEIVWTQTLLLP
+2285 DYEEIVWTQAHLLP
-2299 TWANPELRYYQ
+2299 TWANPEFRRYQ
-2310 LGLPPNASFDKY
+2310 LDPPPLASVYKY
-2322 CDAFVSQLQIIK
+2322 CDAFVSQLQIPK
-2334 EPPIDMVVQHCEV
+2334 KPPIDIVVRHCEV
-2347 LCHHLEDLRKCKLDL
+2347 LCHHLENLRKCKLDL
-2362 SKHSRKI
+2362 SEHRCQI
-2369 TDVMEKIYKF
+2369 MNVMEQIYKF
-2379 LQENTDERDTIF
+2379 LQDNADERGTIV
-2391 LDATPCILVEN
+2391 LEVTPCILVEN
-2402 GTKFVRPGEAVVELH
+2402 GTRFVRPGKAVLELQV
-2417 AKDEIKP
+2417 KDEIKP

-2439 FQTLGCYEFAT
+2439 FQTLGCDEFVT
-2450 CAHYAVVLEK
+2450 CAHYAVVLK
-2460 LRKSCCDAKLH
+2460 NLQKNCGDAKLH
-2471 PNELKMCFQAVEGF
+2471 PNELKMCFKAVKGF
-2485 FKTLQENSEE
+2485 FETLQEKSEE
-2495 ASTFS
+2495 ASALS
-2500 KLSTLYLP
+2500 SLSTLYLP
-2508 AMPSGIRC
+2508 ATPSGIHC
-2516 LESNLS
+2516 LEKNLNK
-2522 TISVTLH
+2522 ISVTLH
-2529 KSSELFFN
+2529 KSSELVFN
-2537 DVPAYEDRIE
+2537 DVPAYEDRIK
-2547 ELHQNFLLDLKLMKV
+2547 ELRQHFLLDLKLMKV
-2562 RLTLTTTN
+2562 RVTLTMTN
-2570 FKELMMKLPLNLQPK
+2570 FKELMMKLPLQLQPK

-2594 RIDGDLVKSLVID
+2594 LINGVFVKSSVFNL
-2607 SMMLR
+2607 MMLR
-2612 LCTPQ
+2612 LCTPH

-2631 QKPDFDEE
+2631 QKSDFDEE
-2639 VLADIEKSLKR
+2639 VIADIEKSLKR

-2656 DSLKTALFL
+2656 DGLKTALFL
-2665 GENQIS
+2665 NDNLIP

-2676 VESFRM
+2676 TKSFQE
-2682 KSEIPGEEKWM
+2682 KCEIHGEEKCM
-2693 VYVDAVNTVN
+2693 VYVNVVNATN
-2703 DTELARSLVSGV
+2703 DTDLARSLLSGV
-2715 VVDIYGDLIGN
+2715 VIEMYGDLLGK
-2726 SAFLIPSMLQCAPN
+2726 SAYLIPSMLQCAPN
-2740 KIWSLLDRSG
+2740 EIWSLLDKSD

-2755 TCSVEG
+2755 TCSLDG

-2793 GYQLHDPSLQLDRG
+2793 GYQLHDPSLQLNRG

-2822 QDVSCNEDWVL
+2822 QDVGCNEYWVL
-2833 HLVTKVYSVNIGE
+2833 HLVTKVYSVNIGHD
-2846 EHEPVEVT
+2846 HEPVEVT

-2868 NAQRRNREDRKEV
+2868 NAQRRNREDREEV
-2881 LLQVTTILENAWKC
+2881 LLQISTILENAWKC
-2895 DLLEGERR
+2895 DLSEGERR

-2913 RPEKNVGDEE
+2913 RPEKNIGDEE
-2923 FCSEVSKHIRD
+2923 FCFEVSKHIKD

-2946 IDAWVE
+2946 IDACVE
-2952 IAKEH
+2952 IAEEH
-2957 RSRREVYQGH
+2957 RSRREEYQEKVLQWYTSQDH
-2967 LSDRKPWRNV
+2967 EPWRNV

-2984 NPQPGEAKR
+2984 NPQPGEAER
-2993 WYKQAE
+2993 WYKQAK
-2999 ADLVAG
+2999 ADLEAG
-3005 ANEIDSIQPSY
+3005 GNEIDSDKPSY

-3024 QVKLSSLSKI
+3024 QVKLSSLSKV

>member
-1 MSVIIQFYVF
+1 M
-11 RDPVGNLKLIRRKE
+11 K
-25 MERSPALFRPASAS
+25 RSSALSRPASAS
-39 TSSTRSVLD
+39 TSSTRTVLD
-48 PLESSIE
+48 PMESSIE

-136 DFENIEKL
+136 DFESIEKL

-182 VFDPHMSHLRHIRNP
+182 VFDPHMSHLGRHIKNP
-197 ARPGVKIDL
+197 AKPGVKIDL

-213 RARYSGQFK
+213 RARYRGQFK
-222 PFHGIFGCDL
+222 PFDGIFGCDL
-232 RLSKKDNSFRG
+232 RLSKRDNSFRG

-256 QRSEIKQLYYNDHEM
+256 QRSEIKQLDYNDHEM
-271 RNLLR
+271 RKLLQ
-276 MLLEGAESL
+276 MFLEGAESL

-292 LRVGIYNLPRA
+292 LRVGIYNLPRTSPPGA
-303 SPTDAPLLL
+303 SLLL
-312 FQVSKS
+312 FQVTKS
-318 LSSAGILRE
+318 LSSVGIPRE
-327 LSSYVT
+327 LSSSVT
-333 LPTTAEMLSKE
+333 LPTTAGKLSKE

-361 MKDLR
+361 MVDLR
-366 HGRAVVSNS
+366 NGRDDVSNS
-375 PQSSVSIEIDCN
+375 PQSSVTIEIDCN
-387 LTKRG
+387 LTNKG
-392 VDFFGGGLRCGH
+392 VDFFGGGLPCGH
-404 EKATWL
+404 EKTTWL

-437 VAVRLISR
+437 VAVQLISR
-445 DPDVYVPSPVVKN
+445 GLDGYVPSPVVKN
-458 IDGVHANG
+458 IDGVEVNG

-488 AVATDRRNL
+488 AVAADRRNL

-503 DKSCHGVHWNKVLM
+503 DKSCHGVNWNKVLM
-517 EDSVCTAYLTLLDDL
+517 EDSVCSAYLTLLDDL
-532 KSLVTRGDS
+532 KSLVTHGDS

-563 SFYKSIA
+563 SFYKSVA
-570 NGGSSLF
+570 NIGFSLF
-577 SDGRQWVDINN
+577 SDGRQWVDINK

-599 SEIGN
+599 SEIGH
-604 AAFEVLQLHYRSAPD
+604 AAFEVLQLHYRSARN

-640 TVNIRKYSEVTFY
+640 TTNKKKYSEVAFY
-653 RKCFFPHMLRIP
+653 RQCFFSHMLRIP

-686 IKEHACIPVSPS
+686 IKAHACIPVSPS
-698 GKTLKCPSEL
+698 GKTLKCPSQL

-723 GKFPFGNEESYRSPQ
+723 GKFPFGNEASYRSPQ
-738 RLTILERLGMFSDDL
+738 RLTKLEGLGMCSDDL

-760 RGESIQWLNMTDPNA
+760 RAESIQRLNMTDPNA
-775 ALERAEEL
+775 ALERVKEL
-783 LRFLEMK
+783 LRF
-790 MERNRREK
+790 MERKIKRERMEM
-798 KMAPSFLKRR
+798 KMAPSSKRR
-808 EYSLEAGICE
+808 EYSLQAGIYQ
-818 RLLKAKFLP
+818 RLLQAKFLP
-827 VLKKPEHFP
+827 VLKKPENFP

-850 LLSPKEVFLRDKK
+850 LLSPKEVFLQDKK
-863 YLVCCSEPLIGI
+863 YLVCCSEPLVGI
-875 NLPRNVEKCL
+875 SLPRNVEKCL
-885 KLDTKDATL
+885 KLDTKDASL

-906 TNVHSLNVAEY
+906 TNVNLLNVTKY

-923 CHEAYKYLSKTVR
+923 CHEAYKYLNKTVGI
-936 SNGDECMKFL
+936 NGDECMKFL
-946 HGKNFILVGRRFL
+946 HGKNFILVERRFL
-959 SAKEVAFELTADC
+959 SAREVAFELTADC
-972 APYLYK
+972 APYLYR
-978 LPQQL
+978 LPQHL
-983 ADSFPEIMKAAG
+983 TDTFPEMMEAAG
-995 VKDVFDEKDYIS
+995 VKEVFDEKDYIS
-1007 SLQEIKSQFGN
+1007 SLQKIKSQFEE

-1036 SEVMKVFGMSPS
+1036 SEVMNVSEMNPS
-1048 QVQNEWGTVFLPDSK
+1048 QVQKGTVFLPDSK
-1063 GIMRA
+1063 GVMRA
-1068 VSDLCIRNCSWI
+1068 VSDLCIRNCPWI
-1080 EDEADV
+1080 GDEPDV

-1107 EEALQSHTIGLPC
+1107 EEALQSHAIGLPC
-1120 GQTEKLTNR
+1120 GQTEKLANR

-1183 PALCVYNNRPFT
+1183 PALCVYNNKPFT
-1195 RADIDGIQNLG
+1195 KADIDGIQNLG

-1238 KGGDLGDV
+1238 KGGDVGDV
-1246 LIVFDPDCRYAPGA
+1246 LLVFDPDCRYAPGA
-1260 SSENPGRMFKVSEK
+1260 SPEKPGRMFEVSEK
-1274 LQKDFPDVFRCYLGE
+1274 IQKDFPDVFRCYLGE
-1289 LQRFSGDNAT
+1289 LERFSGDNST
-1299 IFRFPLRDEEMAMKS
+1299 IFRFPLRSEEMAIGS

-1360 RLVNDYT
+1360 KLVDYYT

-1373 EEDEEKRKEF
+1373 EEDEKKRKYF
-1383 AAFIKEVGNLVKQ
+1383 AAVIKKVGNLIKQ
-1396 GKILPTDSRV
+1396 GQILPTESPV
-1406 LKVSYML
+1406 VKVSYML
-1413 KITDNH
+1413 KITDNR
-1419 GNEEKWQIAQ
+1419 GNEEKWLIVQQI
-1429 QVGFQED
+1429 GFQGD
-1436 VRGTIVDAFR
+1436 VKSTIVDAFM

-1457 VACLLENECLEF
+1457 VACLLEKKFLES
-1469 PLQRR
+1469 PVQRR

-1496 FALDHESRRN
+1496 FVLDHESRRN

-1514 VGYRSDWNNSLLEDI
+1514 VGYRSDWNNALLEDV
-1529 VASCYIDMLVEV
+1529 VASCYIDMLGEV
-1541 QKLLGFGPNRSTENE
+1541 QRLLGFGLNRSTETE
-1556 VLGKIRILESL
+1556 VLAKIRTLESL
-1567 FPREPT
+1567 FPQKPT
-1573 TDQYWET
+1573 TDQYWKT

-1604 QRGRSLVDVTWLPPT
+1604 QRGRSSVDVTWLPPT
-1619 GMGKKKAF
+1619 GMGKQKAF
-1627 FNNLAEAGPFAK
+1627 FNNLADAGPFANIPE
-1639 TGGKDKEEDIKKRRQ
+1639 KDMEEAVNKRRQ
-1654 RFERLLLRS
+1654 KFERMLLRS
-1663 GFNLVAFSMKMHYSF
+1663 GFNLVAFSMKMHDSF
-1678 QRSRVVTSC
+1678 KRSGVATSC
-1687 ISASDLI
+1687 ISAGDLI

-1700 GSNDRLCTIG
+1700 GAHDPLCTIG
-1710 PIPCDVSKTVF
+1710 PIPCHVSKTVF
-1721 EDDYGVE
+1721 EDEYGVK

-1735 ESDDFLDKLPG
+1735 EADDFLERLPG
-1746 LPLLLTQDNR
+1746 LPLLLTQDNC
-1756 LQSFSNVYPKFLSRF
+1756 LQLFSNVYPKFQSRF
-1771 EHLLPGSPQ
+1771 KDLLPGSPQ
-1780 IFLHREIYRKLF
+1780 IFLHEEIYRKVF
-1792 LFADTSKLTVLKPLD
+1792 CTSDSSKLTVLKPLD

-1812 ANLAETLPREIY
+1812 TNLAETLPRETY
-1824 GKSEYVHWSPAQEE
+1824 GKSNYVQWSPAQKG
-1838 VPDQRWICRVW
+1838 VPNQRWICKVW
-1849 EFLYDITRE
+1849 EFLYDITRD
-1858 VLNDEKIDD
+1858 VINDKEIDD
-1867 EDKVRQVKATIHPL
+1867 GGKVRQVKAIIHPL
-1881 LDWSILPVTQTRN
+1881 LDWSILPVTQ
-1894 IRIPLQ
+1894 IRSFGVRRQ
-1900 VDHFLVPLRWAQ
+1900 VDHFLLPLRGAQ
-1912 GAIHMPNVD
+1912 GAIDMANVD
-1921 ASSTKLVKVLR
+1921 AASAKLVKVLR
-1932 KLGIPELNREA
+1932 KLGIPELNQ
-1943 ISRAISATIIYS
+1943 RALSHTISATIMYS
-1955 SSTSLAVPLMLVS
+1955 SSTSLAVALMLVS

-1981 CKWILNQQEIRE
+1981 QKLILNQQEIRE
-1993 RLEELDCEEILEYF
+1993 RLEESDCKEILEYF
-2007 SLSVSCLRETDK
+2007 CSSVSCLRESDQ

-2029 ATHGGFMSLEKSK
+2029 ATNGGFMSLENVK
-2042 VSVLPIG
+2042 VSVLPAG
-2049 VPQNGIDILERAL
+2049 VPQNEIDVLETAL
-2062 GMAFVKSWPSVTD
+2062 GMAFVKSWENVTD
-2075 LFKFLGLTCI
+2075 LFRFLELTCI

-2091 CGLILPSFSLLS
+2091 CDSILPSFNLLS

-2116 AILTDS
+2116 TILTDS
-2122 TIDDDE
+2122 TEGDEE
-2128 KERLLDIL
+2128 KERLLEIL
-2136 KFTPLIPSANGTL
+2136 KCTPLIPSKNGTL

-2163 KAMLSC
+2163 KVMLSC
-2169 DFPLE
+2169 DFPSE

-2211 TAQTDKTHEKSRTLV
+2211 TAQTEKTHEKSRTLV
-2226 DHLISRRDVVGEG
+2226 DHLISRHNVVGEG

-2251 TDPVTHPLQ
+2251 ADPVAHQLQ
-2260 ELCPPFKQKQGDQ
+2260 QLCPPFKQKQGDQ

-2285 DYEEIVWTQTLLLP
+2285 DYQEIVWTQAHLLP
-2299 TWANPELRYYQ
+2299 TWANPEFRRYQ
-2310 LGLPPNASFDKY
+2310 LDPPPLASVYKY
-2322 CDAFVSQLQIIK
+2322 CDAFVSQLQIPK
-2334 EPPIDMVVQHCEV
+2334 KPPIDIVVRHCEV
-2347 LCHHLEDLRKCKLDL
+2347 LCHHLENLRKCKLDL
-2362 SKHSRKI
+2362 SEHRCQI
-2369 TDVMEKIYKF
+2369 MNVMEQIYKF
-2379 LQENTDERDTIF
+2379 LQDNADERGTIV
-2391 LDATPCILVEN
+2391 LEVTPCILVEN
-2402 GTKFVRPGEAVVELH
+2402 GTRFVRPGKAVLELQV
-2417 AKDEIKP
+2417 KDEIKP

-2439 FQTLGCYEFAT
+2439 FQTLGCDEFVT
-2450 CAHYAVVLEK
+2450 CAHYAVVLK
-2460 LRKSCCDAKLH
+2460 NLQKNCGDAKLH
-2471 PNELKMCFQAVEGF
+2471 PNELKMCFKAVKGF
-2485 FKTLQENSEE
+2485 FETLQEKSEE
-2495 ASTFS
+2495 ASALS
-2500 KLSTLYLP
+2500 SLSTLYLP
-2508 AMPSGIRC
+2508 ATPSGIRC
-2516 LESNLS
+2516 LEKNLN

-2529 KSSELFFN
+2529 KSSELVFN
-2537 DVPAYEDRIE
+2537 DVPAYEDRIK
-2547 ELHQNFLLDLKLMKV
+2547 ELRQHFLLDLKLMKV
-2562 RLTLTTTN
+2562 RVTLTMTN
-2570 FKELMMKLPLNLQPK
+2570 FKELMMKLPLQLQPK

-2594 RIDGDLVKSLVID
+2594 LINGVFVKSSVFDL
-2607 SMMLR
+2607 MMLR
-2612 LCTPQ
+2612 LCTPH

-2631 QKPDFDEE
+2631 QKSDFDEE
-2639 VLADIEKSLKR
+2639 VIADIEKSLKR

-2665 GENQIS
+2665 NDNLIP

-2676 VESFRM
+2676 TKSFQE
-2682 KSEIPGEEKWM
+2682 KCEIHGEEKCM
-2693 VYVDAVNTVN
+2693 VYVDVVNATN
-2703 DTELARSLVSGV
+2703 DTDLARSLLSGV
-2715 VVDIYGDLIGN
+2715 VIEMYGDLLGK
-2726 SAFLIPSMLQCAPN
+2726 SAYLIPSMLQCAPN
-2740 KIWSLLDRSG
+2740 EIWSLLDKSD

-2755 TCSVEG
+2755 TCSLDG

-2822 QDVSCNEDWVL
+2822 QDVGCNEDWVL
-2833 HLVTKVYSVNIGE
+2833 HLVTKVYSVNIGHD
-2846 EHEPVEVT
+2846 HEPVEVT

-2868 NAQRRNREDRKEV
+2868 NAQRRNREDREEV
-2881 LLQVTTILENAWKC
+2881 LLQISTILENAWKC
-2895 DLLEGERR
+2895 DLSEGERR

-2913 RPEKNVGDEE
+2913 RPEKNIGDEE
-2923 FCSEVSKHIRD
+2923 FCFEVSKHIKD

-2946 IDAWVE
+2946 IDACVE
-2952 IAKEH
+2952 IAEEH
-2957 RSRREVYQGH
+2957 RSRREEYQEKVLQWYTSQDH
-2967 LSDRKPWRNV
+2967 EPWRNV

-2984 NPQPGEAKR
+2984 NPQPGEAER
-2993 WYKQAE
+2993 WYKQAK
-2999 ADLVAG
+2999 ADLEAG
-3005 ANEIDSIQPSY
+3005 GNEIDSGKPSY

-3034 VRT
+3034 IRT

>member
-1 MSVIIQFYVF
+1 M
-11 RDPVGNLKLIRRKE
+11 K
-25 MERSPALFRPASAS
+25 RSSALSRPASAS
-39 TSSTRSVLD
+39 TSSTRTVLD
-48 PLESSIE
+48 PMESSIE

-182 VFDPHMSHLRHIRNP
+182 VFDPHMSHLGRHIKNP
-197 ARPGVKIDL
+197 AKPGVKIDL

-213 RARYSGQFK
+213 RARYRGQFK
-222 PFHGIFGCDL
+222 PFDGIFGCDL
-232 RLSKKDNSFRG
+232 RLSKRDNSFRG

-256 QRSEIKQLYYNDHEM
+256 QRSEIKQLDYNDHEM
-271 RNLLR
+271 RKLLQ
-276 MLLEGAESL
+276 MFLEGAESL

-292 LRVGIYNLPRA
+292 LRVGIYNLPRTSPPGA
-303 SPTDAPLLL
+303 SLLL
-312 FQVSKS
+312 FQVTKS
-318 LSSAGILRE
+318 LSSVGIPRE
-327 LSSYVT
+327 LSSSVT
-333 LPTTAEMLSKE
+333 LPTTAGKLSKE

-361 MKDLR
+361 MVDLR
-366 HGRAVVSNS
+366 NGRDDVSNS
-375 PQSSVSIEIDCN
+375 PQSSVTIEIDCN
-387 LTKRG
+387 VTNKG
-392 VDFFGGGLRCGH
+392 VDFFGGGLPCGH
-404 EKATWL
+404 EKTTWL

-437 VAVRLISR
+437 VAVQLISR
-445 DPDVYVPSPVVKN
+445 GLDGYVPSPVVKN
-458 IDGVHANG
+458 IDGVEVNG

-488 AVATDRRNL
+488 AVAADRRNL

-503 DKSCHGVHWNKVLM
+503 DKSCHGVNWNKVLM
-517 EDSVCTAYLTLLDDL
+517 EDSVCSAYLTLLDDL
-532 KSLVTRGDS
+532 KSLVTHGDS

-563 SFYKSIA
+563 SFYKSVA
-570 NGGSSLF
+570 NRGFSLF
-577 SDGRQWVDINN
+577 SDGRQWVDINK

-599 SEIGN
+599 SEIGH
-604 AAFEVLQLHYRSAPD
+604 AAFEVLQLHYRSARN

-640 TVNIRKYSEVTFY
+640 TTNKKKYSEVAFY
-653 RKCFFPHMLRIP
+653 RQCFFSHMLRIP

-686 IKEHACIPVSPS
+686 IKAHACIPVSPS
-698 GKTLKCPSEL
+698 GKTLKCPSQL

-723 GKFPFGNEESYRSPQ
+723 GKFPFGNEASYRSPQ
-738 RLTILERLGMFSDDL
+738 RLTKLEGLGMCSDDL

-760 RGESIQWLNMTDPNA
+760 RAESIQRLNMTDPNA
-775 ALERAEEL
+775 ALERVKEL
-783 LRFLEMK
+783 LRF
-790 MERNRREK
+790 MERKIKRERMEM
-798 KMAPSFLKRR
+798 KMAPSSKRR
-808 EYSLEAGICE
+808 EYSLQAGIYQ
-818 RLLKAKFLP
+818 RLLQAKFLP
-827 VLKKPEHFP
+827 VLKKPENFP

-850 LLSPKEVFLRDKK
+850 LLSPKEVFLQDKK
-863 YLVCCSEPLIGI
+863 YLVCCSEPLVGI
-875 NLPRNVEKCL
+875 SLPRNVEKCL
-885 KLDTKDATL
+885 KLDTKDASL

-906 TNVHSLNVAEY
+906 TDVNLLNVTKY

-923 CHEAYKYLSKTVR
+923 CHEAYKYLNKTVGI
-936 SNGDECMKFL
+936 NGDECMKFL
-946 HGKNFILVGRRFL
+946 HGKNFILVEKRFL

-983 ADSFPEIMKAAG
+983 TDTFPEIMEAAG
-995 VKDVFDEKDYIS
+995 VKEVFDREDYIS
-1007 SLQEIKSQFGN
+1007 SLQKIKSQFEE

-1036 SEVMKVFGMSPS
+1036 SEVMNVFEMNPS
-1048 QVQNEWGTVFLPDSK
+1048 QVQKETVFLPDSK
-1063 GIMRA
+1063 GVMRA
-1068 VSDLCIRNCSWI
+1068 VSDLCIRNCPWI
-1080 EDEADV
+1080 GDEPDV

-1095 PTCQQVGVKTRR
+1095 PTCQLVGVKTRR
-1107 EEALQSHTIGLPC
+1107 EEALQSHAIGLPC
-1120 GQTEKLTNR
+1120 GQTEKLANR

-1183 PALCVYNNRPFT
+1183 PALCVYNNKPFT
-1195 RADIDGIQNLG
+1195 KADIDGIQNLG

-1238 KGGDLGDV
+1238 KGGDVGDV
-1246 LIVFDPDCRYAPGA
+1246 LLVFDPDCRYAPGA
-1260 SSENPGRMFKVSEK
+1260 SPEKPGRMFEVSEK
-1274 LQKDFPDVFRCYLGE
+1274 IQKDFPDVFRCYLGE
-1289 LQRFSGDNAT
+1289 LERFSGDNST
-1299 IFRFPLRDEEMAMKS
+1299 IFRFPLRSEEMAIGS

-1360 RLVNDYT
+1360 KLVDYYT
-1367 VEVTLT
+1367 VEVMLT
-1373 EEDEEKRKEF
+1373 EEDEEERKYF
-1383 AAFIKEVGNLVKQ
+1383 AAVIKEVGNLIKQ
-1396 GKILPTDSRV
+1396 GQILPTDSPV
-1406 LKVSYML
+1406 VKVSYML
-1413 KITDNH
+1413 KITDNR
-1419 GNEEKWQIAQ
+1419 GNEEKWLIVQQI
-1429 QVGFQED
+1429 GFQGD
-1436 VRGTIVDAFR
+1436 VKSTIVDAFM

-1457 VACLLENECLEF
+1457 VACLLEKKFLES
-1469 PLQRR
+1469 PVQRR

-1514 VGYRSDWNNSLLEDI
+1514 VGYRSDWNNALLEDV
-1529 VASCYIDMLVEV
+1529 VASCYIDMLGEV
-1541 QKLLGFGPNRSTENE
+1541 QRLLGFGLNRSTETE
-1556 VLGKIRILESL
+1556 VLAKIRTLEGL
-1567 FPREPT
+1567 FPQKPT
-1573 TDQYWET
+1573 TDQYWKT

-1604 QRGRSLVDVTWLPPT
+1604 QRGRSSVDVTWLPPT
-1619 GMGKKKAF
+1619 GMGKQKAF
-1627 FNNLAEAGPFAK
+1627 FNNLADAGPFANIPE
-1639 TGGKDKEEDIKKRRQ
+1639 KDMEEAVNKRRQ
-1654 RFERLLLRS
+1654 KFERMLLRS
-1663 GFNLVAFSMKMHYSF
+1663 GFNLVAFSMKMHDSF
-1678 QRSRVVTSC
+1678 KRSGVATSC
-1687 ISASDLI
+1687 ISAGDLI

-1700 GSNDRLCTIG
+1700 GAHDPLCTIG
-1710 PIPCDVSKTVF
+1710 PIPCHVSKTVF
-1721 EDDYGVE
+1721 EDEYGVK

-1735 ESDDFLDKLPG
+1735 EADDFLEKLPG
-1746 LPLLLTQDNR
+1746 LPLLLTQDNC
-1756 LQSFSNVYPKFLSRF
+1756 LQLFSNAYPKFQSRF
-1771 EHLLPGSPQ
+1771 KDLLPGSPQ
-1780 IFLHREIYRKLF
+1780 IFLHEEIYWKVF
-1792 LFADTSKLTVLKPLD
+1792 CTSDSSKLTVLKPLD

-1812 ANLAETLPREIY
+1812 TNLAETLPRETY
-1824 GKSEYVHWSPAQEE
+1824 GKSNYVQWSPAQKG
-1838 VPDQRWICRVW
+1838 VPNQRWICKVW
-1849 EFLYDITRE
+1849 EFLYDITRD
-1858 VLNDEKIDD
+1858 VINDKEIDD
-1867 EDKVRQVKATIHPL
+1867 GGKVRQVKAIIHPL
-1881 LDWSILPVTQTRN
+1881 LDWSILPVTQ
-1894 IRIPLQ
+1894 IRSFGVRRQ
-1900 VDHFLVPLRWAQ
+1900 VDHFLLPLRGAQ
-1912 GAIHMPNVD
+1912 GAIDMANVD
-1921 ASSTKLVKVLR
+1921 AASAKLVKVLR
-1932 KLGIPELNREA
+1932 KLGIPELNQ
-1943 ISRAISATIIYS
+1943 RALSHTISATIMYS
-1955 SSTSLAVPLMLVS
+1955 SSTSLAVALMLVS

-1981 CKWILNQQEIRE
+1981 QKLILNQQEIRE
-1993 RLEELDCEEILEYF
+1993 RLEESDCKEILEYF
-2007 SLSVSCLRETDK
+2007 CSSVSCLRESDQ

-2029 ATHGGFMSLEKSK
+2029 ATNGGFMSLENVK
-2042 VSVLPIG
+2042 VSVLPAG
-2049 VPQNGIDILERAL
+2049 VPQNEIDVLETAL
-2062 GMAFVKSWPSVTD
+2062 GMAFVKSWENVTD
-2075 LFKFLGLTCI
+2075 LFRFLELTCI

-2091 CGLILPSFSLLS
+2091 CDSILPSFNLLS

-2116 AILTDS
+2116 TILTDS
-2122 TIDDDE
+2122 TRGDEE
-2128 KERLLDIL
+2128 KERLLEIL
-2136 KFTPLIPSANGTL
+2136 KCTPLIPSKNGTL

-2163 KAMLSC
+2163 KVMLSC
-2169 DFPLE
+2169 DFPSE

-2211 TAQTDKTHEKSRTLV
+2211 TAQTEKTHEKSRTLV
-2226 DHLISRRDVVGEG
+2226 DHLISRHNVVGEG

-2251 TDPVTHPLQ
+2251 ADPVAHQLQ
-2260 ELCPPFKQKQGDQ
+2260 QLCPPFKQKQGDQ

-2285 DYEEIVWTQTLLLP
+2285 DYEEIVWTQAHLLP
-2299 TWANPELRYYQ
+2299 TWANPEFRRYQ
-2310 LGLPPNASFDKY
+2310 LDPPPLASVYKY
-2322 CDAFVSQLQIIK
+2322 CDAFVSQLQIPK
-2334 EPPIDMVVQHCEV
+2334 KPPIDIVVRHCEV
-2347 LCHHLEDLRKCKLDL
+2347 LCHHLENLRKCKLDL
-2362 SKHSRKI
+2362 SEHRCQI
-2369 TDVMEKIYKF
+2369 MNVMEQIYKF
-2379 LQENTDERDTIF
+2379 LQDNADERGTIV
-2391 LDATPCILVEN
+2391 LEVTPCILVEN
-2402 GTKFVRPGEAVVELH
+2402 GTRFVRPGKAVLELQV
-2417 AKDEIKP
+2417 KDEIKP

-2439 FQTLGCYEFAT
+2439 FQTLGCDEFVT
-2450 CAHYAVVLEK
+2450 CAHYAVVLK
-2460 LRKSCCDAKLH
+2460 NLQKNCGDAKLH
-2471 PNELKMCFQAVEGF
+2471 PNELKMCFKAVKGF
-2485 FKTLQENSEE
+2485 FETLQEKSEE
-2495 ASTFS
+2495 ASALS
-2500 KLSTLYLP
+2500 SLSTLYLP
-2508 AMPSGIRC
+2508 ATPSGIRC
-2516 LESNLS
+2516 LEKNLN

-2529 KSSELFFN
+2529 KSSELVFN
-2537 DVPAYEDRIE
+2537 DVPAYEDRIK
-2547 ELHQNFLLDLKLMKV
+2547 ELRQHFLLDLKLMKV
-2562 RLTLTTTN
+2562 RVTLTMTN
-2570 FKELMMKLPLNLQPK
+2570 FKELMMKLPLQLQPK

-2594 RIDGDLVKSLVID
+2594 LINGVFVKSSVFDL
-2607 SMMLR
+2607 MMLR
-2612 LCTPQ
+2612 LCTPH

-2631 QKPDFDEE
+2631 QKSDFDEE
-2639 VLADIEKSLKR
+2639 VIADIEKSLKR

-2665 GENQIS
+2665 NDNLIP

-2676 VESFRM
+2676 TKSFQE
-2682 KSEIPGEEKWM
+2682 KCEIHGEEKCM
-2693 VYVDAVNTVN
+2693 VYVNVVNATN
-2703 DTELARSLVSGV
+2703 DTDLARSLLSGV
-2715 VVDIYGDLIGN
+2715 VIEMYGDLLGK
-2726 SAFLIPSMLQCAPN
+2726 SAYLIPSMLQCAPN
-2740 KIWSLLDRSG
+2740 EIWSLLDKSD

-2755 TCSVEG
+2755 TCSLDG

-2822 QDVSCNEDWVL
+2822 QDVGCNEDWVL
-2833 HLVTKVYSVNIGE
+2833 HLVTKVYSVNIGHD
-2846 EHEPVEVT
+2846 HEPVEVT

-2868 NAQRRNREDRKEV
+2868 NAQRRNREDREEV
-2881 LLQVTTILENAWKC
+2881 LLQISTILENAWKC
-2895 DLLEGERR
+2895 DLSEGERR

-2913 RPEKNVGDEE
+2913 RPEKNIGDEE
-2923 FCSEVSKHIRD
+2923 FCFEVSKHIKD

-2946 IDAWVE
+2946 IDACVE
-2952 IAKEH
+2952 IAEEH
-2957 RSRREVYQGH
+2957 RSRREEYQEKVLQWYTSQDH
-2967 LSDRKPWRNV
+2967 EPWRNV

-2984 NPQPGEAKR
+2984 NPQPGEAER
-2993 WYKQAE
+2993 WYKQAK
-2999 ADLVAG
+2999 ADLEAG
-3005 ANEIDSIQPSY
+3005 GNEIDSGKPSY

-3034 VRT
+3034 IRT

>member
-1 MSVIIQFYVF
+1 M
-11 RDPVGNLKLIRRKE
+11 
-25 MERSPALFRPASAS
+25 
-39 TSSTRSVLD
+39 
-48 PLESSIE
+48 ESSIE

-182 VFDPHMSHLRHIRNP
+182 VFDPHMSHLRSHIRNP
-197 ARPGVKIDL
+197 AKPGVKIDL
-206 NKNPEAL
+206 NNNPEAL
-213 RARYSGQFK
+213 RVRYRGQFK
-222 PFHGIFGCDL
+222 PFDGIFGCDL

-256 QRSEIKQLYYNDHEM
+256 QRSEIKKLDYNDHEM
-271 RNLLR
+271 RKLLQ
-276 MLLEGAESL
+276 MFLEGAESL

-292 LRVGIYNLPRA
+292 LRVGIYNLPRT
-303 SPTDAPLLL
+303 SPPGESLLL
-312 FQVSKS
+312 FQVTKS
-318 LSSAGILRE
+318 LSSVGIPRE
-327 LSSYVT
+327 LSSSVT
-333 LPTTAEMLSKE
+333 LPTTAGKLSKE

-361 MKDLR
+361 MVDLR
-366 HGRAVVSNS
+366 NGRDDVSNS

-387 LTKRG
+387 LTNKG
-392 VDFFGGGLRCGH
+392 VDFFGGGLPCGQ
-404 EKATWL
+404 EKTTWL

-445 DPDVYVPSPVVKN
+445 GLDGYVPSPVVKN
-458 IDGVHANG
+458 IDGVDVNG

-488 AVATDRRNL
+488 AVAADRRNL

-503 DKSCHGVHWNKVLM
+503 DKSCHGVNWNKVLM

-532 KSLVTRGDS
+532 KSLVTHGDS
-541 YQFHLLWPKSSTV
+541 YQFHLLWPKSSIV
-554 QHNCRSLMK
+554 QHICKSLMK
-563 SFYKSIA
+563 SFYKSVA
-570 NGGSSLF
+570 KGGFSLF
-577 SDGRQWVDINN
+577 SDGRQWVDINK

-599 SEIGN
+599 SEIGH
-604 AAFEVLQLHYRSAPD
+604 AAFEVLQLHYRSARD

-640 TVNIRKYSEVTFY
+640 TVNNRKYREVAFY
-653 RKCFFPHMLRIP
+653 RQCFFPHMLRIP

-686 IKEHACIPVSPS
+686 IEAHACIPVLPS
-698 GKTLKCPSEL
+698 GKTLKYPSQL
-708 VNPRKEVAALFSSNE
+708 VNPRKEVAALFSPNE
-723 GKFPFGNEESYRSPQ
+723 GKFPFGNEASYRSPQ
-738 RLTILERLGMFSDDL
+738 RLTKLEGLGMCSDDL

-760 RGESIQWLNMTDPNA
+760 RAESIQRLNMTDPNA
-775 ALERAEEL
+775 ALERAKEL
-783 LRFLEMK
+783 LRF
-790 MERNRREK
+790 MERKIKRERREN
-798 KMAPSFLKRR
+798 KMAPSSKRR
-808 EYSLEAGICE
+808 EYSLQAGICQ
-818 RLLKAKFLP
+818 RLLQAKFLP
-827 VLKKPEHFP
+827 VLKKPENFP

-850 LLSPKEVFLRDKK
+850 LLSPKEVFLQDKK
-863 YLVCCSEPLIGI
+863 DLVCCSEPLVGI
-875 NLPRNVEKCL
+875 SLPRNVEKCL
-885 KLDTKDATL
+885 KLDTKDASL

-906 TNVHSLNVAEY
+906 TDVNLLNVTKY

-923 CHEAYKYLSKTVR
+923 CHEAYKYLNKTVR
-936 SNGDECMKFL
+936 IKGDECMKFL
-946 HGKNFILVGRRFL
+946 HGKNFILVERRFL
-959 SAKEVAFELTADC
+959 SAREVAFELTADC

-983 ADSFPEIMKAAG
+983 TDTFPEILKAAG
-995 VKDVFDEKDYIS
+995 VKYVFDKEDYIS
-1007 SLQEIKSQFGN
+1007 SLQKIKSQFGE

-1036 SEVMKVFGMSPS
+1036 SEVMNVSEINAS
-1048 QVQNEWGTVFLPDSK
+1048 QVQKETVFLPDSK
-1063 GIMRA
+1063 GVMRS
-1068 VSDLCIRNCSWI
+1068 VSDLCIRNCPWI
-1080 EDEADV
+1080 GDEADV
-1086 HYVNDRIPW
+1086 HYANDRIPW
-1095 PTCQQVGVKTRR
+1095 QTCQQLGVKTRR

-1120 GQTEKLTNR
+1120 GQTEKLANR
-1129 LRRILTEYP
+1129 LRRILAEYP

-1172 IFEDSWQPLQG
+1172 IFEDSWQQLQG
-1183 PALCVYNNRPFT
+1183 PALCVYNNKPFT
-1195 RADIDGIQNLG
+1195 KADIDGIQNLG

-1238 KGGDLGDV
+1238 KGGDVGDV
-1246 LIVFDPDCRYAPGA
+1246 LLVFDPDCRYAPGA
-1260 SSENPGRMFKVSEK
+1260 SSEKPGRMFKVSEK

-1289 LQRFSGDNAT
+1289 LERFSGDNST
-1299 IFRFPLRDEEMAMKS
+1299 IFRFPLRSEEMAIGS

-1345 NVKKIT
+1345 NVKKVT

-1360 RLVNDYT
+1360 KLINYYT

-1373 EEDEEKRKEF
+1373 KEDEEKRKEF
-1383 AAFIKEVGNLVKQ
+1383 AAVIKEVGNLIKQ
-1396 GKILPTDSRV
+1396 GKILPTDSPV
-1406 LKVSYML
+1406 VKVSYIL

-1419 GNEEKWQIAQ
+1419 GNEEKWLITQQI
-1429 QVGFQED
+1429 GFQGD
-1436 VRGTIVDAFR
+1436 VKSTIVDACV
-1446 KQKLGMLPRGG
+1446 KQKLGMFPRGG
-1457 VACLLENECLEF
+1457 VACLLANEYLEL

-1514 VGYRSDWNNSLLEDI
+1514 VGYRSDWNNALLED
-1529 VASCYIDMLVEV
+1529 VVSSCYIDMLVEV
-1541 QKLLGFGPNRSTENE
+1541 QKLLGFGPKRSTENK

-1567 FPREPT
+1567 FPKEPT
-1573 TDQYWET
+1573 TDHYWET

-1593 LNLLPVVRHSA
+1593 LNLLPVVRHSG

-1619 GMGKKKAF
+1619 GMGKQKAY

-1639 TGGKDKEEDIKKRRQ
+1639 TPEKDMVEVIQKRREK
-1654 RFERLLLRS
+1654 FERMLLRS
-1663 GFNLVAFSMKMHYSF
+1663 GFNLVAFSMEMHASF
-1678 QRSRVVTSC
+1678 QRSGVATSC
-1687 ISASDLI
+1687 ISAGDLV

-1700 GSNDRLCTIG
+1700 GSHDPLCTVG
-1710 PIPCDVSKTVF
+1710 PIPCNVSETVF
-1721 EDDYGVE
+1721 ENDYGVI
-1728 LVLSFCK
+1728 LVLLFCK
-1735 ESDDFLDKLPG
+1735 EADDFFDKLPG
-1746 LPLLLTQDNR
+1746 LPLLLTQDNC

-1771 EHLLPGSPQ
+1771 EDLLPGSPQ
-1780 IFLHREIYRKLF
+1780 IFLHKEIYRKIF

-1807 ADAFA
+1807 ADTFA
-1812 ANLAETLPREIY
+1812 ANLDETLPREIY
-1824 GKSEYVHWSPAQEE
+1824 GKSKYVHWSPDQKG
-1838 VPDQRWICRVW
+1838 VPHQQWICRVW
-1849 EFLYDITRE
+1849 EFLYDITRD
-1858 VLNDEKIDD
+1858 VLSDEEIDY
-1867 EDKVRQVKATIHPL
+1867 EDKVRQVKAAILPL
-1881 LDWSILPVTQTRN
+1881 LDWSILPVTK
-1894 IRIPLQ
+1894 IRSL
-1900 VDHFLVPLRWAQ
+1900 DHFLVPLGWAQ
-1912 GAIHMPNVD
+1912 GAINMANVD
-1921 ASSTKLVKVLR
+1921 AASVKLVKVLR
-1932 KLGIPELNREA
+1932 KLGIPEVNQEA
-1943 ISRAISATIIYS
+1943 FSRTISATIMYS
-1955 SSTSLAVPLMLVS
+1955 SSTSLALPLMLVS
-1968 SLKDPSSLLVSLQ
+1968 SLKDPSSLLESLRQ
-1981 CKWILNQQEIRE
+1981 KLILNQQEVRE
-1993 RLEELDCEEILEYF
+1993 RLEESDCKEILEYF
-2007 SLSVSCLRETDK
+2007 CSGVSRLRESDK
-2019 SNLRKLPFYL
+2019 SNLQKLPFYL
-2029 ATHGGFMSLEKSK
+2029 ATSGGFMSLDKVR
-2042 VSVLPIG
+2042 VSVLPTG
-2049 VPQNGIDILERAL
+2049 VPQNGIDVLERAL
-2062 GMAFVKSWPSVTD
+2062 GMAFVNSWESVTN
-2075 LFKFLGLTCI
+2075 LFKFLELTSI
-2085 SAVDVY
+2085 STVDVY
-2091 CGLILPSFSLLS
+2091 CKSILPSFNRLS
-2103 EEARQVHLEYIRD
+2103 EKARQVHLEYIRD
-2116 AILTDS
+2116 TILTDS
-2122 TIDDDE
+2122 TGDDEE

-2136 KFTPLIPSANGTL
+2136 KFTPLIPSENGTL
-2149 KKASCVYDPNNDVF
+2149 KTASCLYDPNNNVF

-2169 DFPLE
+2169 NFPPK

-2185 RQVGL
+2185 GQIGL

-2211 TAQTDKTHEKSRTLV
+2211 TAQTEKTHEKSRTLV
-2226 DHLISRRDVVGEG
+2226 DHLISRHDVVGEG
-2239 LLNAIRDIAFVV
+2239 LLNVIRDIAFVV
-2251 TDPVTHPLQ
+2251 GDPVTNPLQ
-2260 ELCPPFKQKQGDQ
+2260 KLCLPFKEKKGDQ
-2273 VPYIPFKGAVFA
+2273 VLYIPFKGAVFA
-2285 DYEEIVWTQTLLLP
+2285 DYEEIVWTQAHLLP
-2299 TWANPELRYYQ
+2299 TWANPESRCYQ
-2310 LGLPPNASFDKY
+2310 LGLPPIASVDKY

-2347 LCHHLEDLRKCKLDL
+2347 LCHHLENLRKCKLDL
-2362 SKHSRKI
+2362 SKYSRKI
-2369 TDVMEKIYKF
+2369 SNVMEQIYKF
-2379 LQENTDERDTIF
+2379 LQENADERDTIV
-2391 LDATPCILVEN
+2391 LEVTPCILVEN
-2402 GTKFVRPGEAVVELH
+2402 GTKFVRPGEAVVELQG
-2417 AKDEIKP
+2417 KDEIKP

-2439 FQTLGCYEFAT
+2439 FRTLGCCEFVT
-2450 CAHYAVVLEK
+2450 CTHYAVVLEK
-2460 LRKSCCDAKLH
+2460 MRKSCCDAKLH
-2471 PNELKMCFQAVEGF
+2471 PNELKKCSQAVKGF

-2495 ASTFS
+2495 ASTLS
-2500 KLSTLYLP
+2500 TLSTLYLP
-2508 AMPSGIRC
+2508 AIPSGIRC
-2516 LESNLS
+2516 LEINLN

-2529 KSSELFFN
+2529 KSSELVFN

-2547 ELHQNFLLDLKLMKV
+2547 ELHQHFLLDLKLMKV
-2562 RLTLTTTN
+2562 GSTLTRTE
-2570 FKELMMKLPLNLQPK
+2570 FKELMMKLPLHLQPK

-2594 RIDGDLVKSLVID
+2594 RIDGVLVKSLVFD

-2624 IIKHDNS
+2624 IIEHDNS

-2639 VLADIEKSLKR
+2639 AIADIEKSLKR

-2656 DSLKTALFL
+2656 DSLKTALFVDDDL
-2665 GENQIS
+2665 IP

-2676 VESFRM
+2676 AESFQE

-2693 VYVDAVNTVN
+2693 VYVNAVNTA
-2703 DTELARSLVSGV
+2703 DDAELARSLVSGV
-2715 VVDIYGDLIGN
+2715 VVDICGDLLGK
-2726 SAFLIPSMLQCAPN
+2726 SAFLIPGMLQCSPN
-2740 KIWSLLDRSG
+2740 KIWSLLNRSG
-2750 IRQDD
+2750 IRQED
-2755 TCSVEG
+2755 TCSVED

-2793 GYQLHDPSLQLDRG
+2793 GYQLHDPSLQLNKG
-2807 VATFIYAVIIEEVMA
+2807 VATFIYAMIIEEVMA
-2822 QDVSCNEDWVL
+2822 QDVGCNEDWVL

-2868 NAQRRNREDRKEV
+2868 NGKRRNREDREEV
-2881 LLQVTTILENAWKC
+2881 LLQVSTILKNAWKC
-2895 DLLEGERR
+2895 DLPEGERR

-2913 RPEKNVGDEE
+2913 RPEKNIGDEE
-2923 FCSEVSKHIRD
+2923 FCFEVSKHIKD

-2946 IDAWVE
+2946 IDACVE

-2957 RSRREVYQGH
+2957 RSRREIYKEKVLQQYTSQGH

-2977 PPSFSSS
+2977 PPSFSNS
-2984 NPQPGEAKR
+2984 NPQPGEAER

-3005 ANEIDSIQPSY
+3005 RNEIDSSQPSY

-3034 VRT
+3034 LRT

>member
-1 MSVIIQFYVF
+1 M
-11 RDPVGNLKLIRRKE
+11 K
-25 MERSPALFRPASAS
+25 RSSALSRPASAS
-39 TSSTRSVLD
+39 TSSSRTVLD

-168 LTDVPMFLSTNYFV
+168 LTDVPMFLSKNYFV
-182 VFDPHMSHLRHIRNP
+182 VFDPHMSHLRRHIKNP
-197 ARPGVKIDL
+197 AKPGVRINL

-213 RARYSGQFK
+213 RASYRGQFK
-222 PFHGIFGCDL
+222 PFDGIFGCDL
-232 RLSKKDNSFRG
+232 RPSKKDNSFRG

-256 QRSEIKQLYYNDHEM
+256 RRSEIKQLYYNDQEM
-271 RNLLR
+271 RKLLR
-276 MLLEGAESL
+276 MLLEGAESF

-292 LRVGIYNLPRA
+292 LRVGIYNLPCA
-303 SPTDAPLLL
+303 SSPDAPLLL
-312 FQVSKS
+312 FQVTKS
-318 LSSAGILRE
+318 LSSVGILRE

-333 LPTTAEMLSKE
+333 LPTTAEKLSKE

-361 MKDLR
+361 MEDLR
-366 HGRAVVSNS
+366 NDRADVSNS
-375 PQSSVSIEIDCN
+375 PQSSVSIEINCN

-392 VDFFGGGLRCGH
+392 VDVFGGGLRCGH
-404 EKATWL
+404 EKTTWL

-415 GRGEAMSFIM
+415 GRGKAMSFIM
-425 DHNDTTLVPSAG
+425 DHHDTTLVPTAG

-445 DPDVYVPSPVVKN
+445 GLDVYVPSPVVKN
-458 IDGVHANG
+458 IDGVDANG
-466 SVFCY
+466 SIFCY

-488 AVATDRRNL
+488 AVAADRRNL

-503 DKSCHGVHWNKVLM
+503 DKSCDEVNWNKVLM
-517 EDSVCTAYLTLLDDL
+517 KDSVCTAYLALLDDL
-532 KSLVTRGDS
+532 KLLVTHGDS

-554 QHNCRSLMK
+554 QHSCRSLMK
-563 SFYKSIA
+563 SFYKSIG

-577 SDGRQWVDINN
+577 SDGRQWVDINS

-599 SEIGN
+599 SEIGD
-604 AAFEVLQLHYRSAPD
+604 AAFEVLQLHYRSARD
-619 TVVIDLPSDILMS
+619 TVVIDLPSDVLMS
-632 FEESNQER
+632 FEKSNQER
-640 TVNIRKYSEVTFY
+640 TMNKKKYSEVAFY
-653 RKCFFPHMLRIP
+653 RQCYFPQMLRIP

-678 NGRDFDSL
+678 NGRNFDSL
-686 IKEHACIPVSPS
+686 IKAHACIPVSPS
-698 GKTLKCPSEL
+698 GKTLKCPSQL

-723 GKFPFGNEESYRSPQ
+723 GKFPFGNEASYRSPQ
-738 RLTILERLGMFSDDL
+738 TLTKLEGLGMCSDDL

-760 RGESIQWLNMTDPNA
+760 RAESIQRLNMTEPNA
-775 ALERAEEL
+775 ALERVEEL
-783 LRFLEMK
+783 LRF
-790 MERNRREK
+790 MERKIKREK
-798 KMAPSFLKRR
+798 REMKMAPSSKRR
-808 EYSLEAGICE
+808 EYSLQAGIYQ
-818 RLLKAKFLP
+818 RLLQAKFLP
-827 VLKKPEHFP
+827 VLKKPENFP

-850 LLSPKEVFLRDKK
+850 LLSPKEVFLQDKK
-863 YLVCCSEPLIGI
+863 YLVCCSEPLVGI
-875 NLPRNVEKCL
+875 SLPRNVEKCL
-885 KLDTKDATL
+885 KLDTKDASL

-906 TNVHSLNVAEY
+906 TNVNLLNVTKY

-923 CHEAYKYLSKTVR
+923 CHQAYKYLNKTVGI
-936 SNGDECMKFL
+936 NGDECIKFL
-946 HGKNFILVGRRFL
+946 HGKNFILVERRFL
-959 SAKEVAFELTADC
+959 SAREVAFELPADC

-983 ADSFPEIMKAAG
+983 TDTFPEMMEAAG
-995 VKDVFDEKDYIS
+995 VKEVFDKKDYIS
-1007 SLQEIKSQFGN
+1007 SLQKIKSQFGE

-1036 SEVMKVFGMSPS
+1036 SKVMNVSDISAS
-1048 QVQNEWGTVFLPDSK
+1048 QLQKETVFLPDSK
-1063 GIMRA
+1063 GVMRA
-1068 VSDLCIRNCSWI
+1068 VSDLCIRNCPWI
-1080 EDEADV
+1080 GDEADV

-1095 PTCQQVGVKTRR
+1095 PTCQKMGVKTRR

-1120 GQTEKLTNR
+1120 GQTEKLANR

-1183 PALCVYNNRPFT
+1183 PALCVYNNRSFT

-1238 KGGDLGDV
+1238 KGGDVGEV
-1246 LIVFDPDCRYAPGA
+1246 LLVFDPDCRYAPGA
-1260 SSENPGRMFKVSEK
+1260 SSEKPGRMFKVSEK

-1289 LQRFSGDNAT
+1289 LERFSGDNAT
-1299 IFRFPLRDEEMAMKS
+1299 IFRFPLRSEEMAIES
-1314 KISSRPVTLEK
+1314 KISSRAVTLEK

-1351 LCEVEKTSG
+1351 LCEVEKKSG
-1360 RLVNDYT
+1360 KLVNDYT

-1373 EEDEEKRKEF
+1373 KEDEEKRKEF
-1383 AAFIKEVGNLVKQ
+1383 ATVIKEFGNLIKQ
-1396 GKILPTDSRV
+1396 GQILRTDRPFV
-1406 LKVSYML
+1406 KVSYVL
-1413 KITDNH
+1413 KITDNC
-1419 GNEEKWQIAQ
+1419 GKEEKWLIAQ
-1429 QVGFQED
+1429 QVGFQGD
-1436 VRGTIVDAFR
+1436 VKSTIVDAFK

-1457 VACLLENECLEF
+1457 VACLLEKEYLEF
-1469 PLQRR
+1469 PVQRR
-1474 KKAFCFLPLPLETNL
+1474 NKAFCFLPLPLETNL

-1514 VGYRSDWNNSLLEDI
+1514 VGYRSDWNNALLEDV

-1541 QKLLGFGPNRSTENE
+1541 KKLLGFGPKRSTKNK

-1567 FPREPT
+1567 FPQEPT
-1573 TDQYWET
+1573 TDHYWET
-1580 LVDSVYQEIDKKK
+1580 LVDSVYQEMDNRK

-1604 QRGRSLVDVTWLPPT
+1604 QRGRSSVNVTWLPPT
-1619 GMGKKKAF
+1619 GMGKQKVF
-1627 FNNLAEAGPFAK
+1627 FNNLADAGPFAK
-1639 TGGKDKEEDIKKRRQ
+1639 IPEKDTEEAVNKRRQ
-1654 RFERLLLRS
+1654 KFERMLLRS
-1663 GFNLVAFSMKMHYSF
+1663 GFNLVAFSMKTHDSF
-1678 QRSRVVTSC
+1678 QRSGVVTSC
-1687 ISASDLI
+1687 ISAGDLL

-1700 GSNDRLCTIG
+1700 GSHDPLCTIG
-1710 PIPCDVSKTVF
+1710 PIPCNVSKTVF
-1721 EDDYGVE
+1721 EDEYGVK

-1735 ESDDFLDKLPG
+1735 EADDFLEKLPG
-1746 LPLLLTQDNR
+1746 LPLLLTQDNC
-1756 LQSFSNVYPKFLSRF
+1756 LQSFSNLYPKFLSRF
-1771 EHLLPGSPQ
+1771 KDLLPGSPQ
-1780 IFLHREIYRKLF
+1780 IFLHEEIDWKLF
-1792 LFADTSKLTVLKPLD
+1792 CTSDTSKLTVLKSLD

-1812 ANLAETLPREIY
+1812 TNLAETLPREIY
-1824 GKSEYVHWSPAQEE
+1824 GKSSYVQWSPAQKG
-1838 VPDQRWICRVW
+1838 VPNQRWICKVW
-1849 EFLYDITRE
+1849 EFLYDISRD
-1858 VLNDEKIDD
+1858 VINDKEIDD
-1867 EDKVRQVKATIHPL
+1867 GGKVRQIKAIIHPL
-1881 LDWSILPVTQTRN
+1881 LDWSILPVTQ
-1894 IRIPLQ
+1894 IRSFGVRRQ
-1900 VDHFLVPLRWAQ
+1900 VDHFLVPLRGAQ
-1912 GAIHMPNVD
+1912 GAIDMANVD
-1921 ASSTKLVKVLR
+1921 AASAKLVKVLR
-1932 KLGIPELNREA
+1932 KLGIPELNQ
-1943 ISRAISATIIYS
+1943 RALSHTISATIMYS
-1955 SSTSLAVPLMLVS
+1955 SSTSLAVALMLVS

-1981 CKWILNQQEIRE
+1981 QKLILNQQEIKE
-1993 RLEELDCEEILEYF
+1993 RLEESDCKEILEYF
-2007 SLSVSCLRETDK
+2007 CSSVSCLRESDQ

-2029 ATHGGFMSLEKSK
+2029 ATNGGFMSLEKVK
-2042 VSVLPIG
+2042 VSVLPAG
-2049 VPQNGIDILERAL
+2049 VPQNEIDVLESAL
-2062 GMAFVKSWPSVTD
+2062 GMAFVKSWESVTD
-2075 LFKFLGLTCI
+2075 LFRFLELTCI

-2091 CGLILPSFSLLS
+2091 CDSILPSFNLLS

-2116 AILTDS
+2116 IILTDS
-2122 TIDDDE
+2122 TEGDEE
-2128 KERLLDIL
+2128 KERLLEIL
-2136 KFTPLIPSANGTL
+2136 KCTPLIPSKNGTL

-2163 KAMLSC
+2163 KVMLSC
-2169 DFPLE
+2169 DFPPE
-2174 PFDSP
+2174 SFDSP

-2211 TAQTDKTHEKSRTLV
+2211 TAQTEKTHEKSRTLV
-2226 DHLISRRDVVGEG
+2226 DHLISRHDVVGEG

-2251 TDPVTHPLQ
+2251 ADPVAHQLQ
-2260 ELCPPFKQKQGDQ
+2260 QLCPPFKQKQGDQ

-2285 DYEEIVWTQTLLLP
+2285 DYEEIVWTQAHLLP
-2299 TWANPELRYYQ
+2299 TWANPEFRRYQ
-2310 LGLPPNASFDKY
+2310 LGRPPLASVYKY
-2322 CDAFVSQLQIIK
+2322 CDAFVSKLQIPK
-2334 EPPIDMVVQHCEV
+2334 KPPIDIVVRHCEV
-2347 LCHHLEDLRKCKLDL
+2347 LCHHLENLRKCKLDL
-2362 SKHSRKI
+2362 SEHRCQI
-2369 TDVMEKIYKF
+2369 TNVMEQIYKF
-2379 LQENTDERDTIF
+2379 LQDNADERGTIV
-2391 LDATPCILVEN
+2391 LEVTPCILVEN
-2402 GTKFVRPGEAVVELH
+2402 GTRFVRPGKAVLELRV
-2417 AKDEIKP
+2417 KDEIKP

-2439 FQTLGCYEFAT
+2439 FQTLGCDEFVT
-2450 CAHYAVVLEK
+2450 CAHYAVVLRNLQK
-2460 LRKSCCDAKLH
+2460 NCGDAKLH
-2471 PNELKMCFQAVEGF
+2471 PNELKMCFKAVKGF
-2485 FKTLQENSEE
+2485 FETLQEKSEE
-2495 ASTFS
+2495 ASALS
-2500 KLSTLYLP
+2500 SLSTLYLP
-2508 AMPSGIRC
+2508 ATPSGIRF
-2516 LESNLS
+2516 LKKNLN

-2529 KSSELFFN
+2529 KSSELVFN
-2537 DVPAYEDRIE
+2537 DVPAYEDRIK
-2547 ELHQNFLLDLKLMKV
+2547 ELRQHFLLDLKLMEV
-2562 RLTLTTTN
+2562 RVTQTMTN
-2570 FKELMMKLPLNLQPK
+2570 FKELMMKLPLQLQPK

-2594 RIDGDLVKSLVID
+2594 LINGVFVKSSVFDL
-2607 SMMLR
+2607 MMLR
-2612 LCTPQ
+2612 LCTPH

-2631 QKPDFDEE
+2631 QKSDFDEE
-2639 VLADIEKSLKR
+2639 VIADIEKSLKR

-2665 GENQIS
+2665 NDNLIP

-2676 VESFRM
+2676 TKSFQE
-2682 KSEIPGEEKWM
+2682 KCEIHGEEKCM
-2693 VYVDAVNTVN
+2693 VYVNVVNATN
-2703 DTELARSLVSGV
+2703 DTDLARSLLSGV
-2715 VVDIYGDLIGN
+2715 VIEMYGDLLGK
-2726 SAFLIPSMLQCAPN
+2726 SAYLIPSMLQCAPN
-2740 KIWSLLDRSG
+2740 EIWSLLDKSD

-2755 TCSVEG
+2755 TCSLDG

-2822 QDVSCNEDWVL
+2822 QDVGCNEDWVL
-2833 HLVTKVYSVNIGE
+2833 RLVTKVYSVNIGHD
-2846 EHEPVEVT
+2846 HEPVEVT

-2868 NAQRRNREDRKEV
+2868 NAQRRNREDREEV
-2881 LLQVTTILENAWKC
+2881 LLQISTILENAWKC
-2895 DLLEGERR
+2895 DLSEGERR

-2913 RPEKNVGDEE
+2913 RPEKNIGDEE
-2923 FCSEVSKHIRD
+2923 FCFEVSKHIKD

-2946 IDAWVE
+2946 IDACVE
-2952 IAKEH
+2952 IAEEH
-2957 RSRREVYQGH
+2957 RSRREEYQEKVLQWYTSQDH
-2967 LSDRKPWRNV
+2967 EPWRNV

-2984 NPQPGEAKR
+2984 NPQPGEAER
-2993 WYKQAE
+2993 WYKQAK
-2999 ADLVAG
+2999 ADLEAG
-3005 ANEIDSIQPSY
+3005 GNEIDSGKPSY

>member
-1 MSVIIQFYVF
+1 M
-11 RDPVGNLKLIRRKE
+11 K
-25 MERSPALFRPASAS
+25 RSSALSRPASAS
-39 TSSTRSVLD
+39 TSSTRTVLD
-48 PLESSIE
+48 PMESSIE

-168 LTDVPMFLSTNYFV
+168 LTDVPMFLSRNYFV
-182 VFDPHMSHLRHIRNP
+182 VFDPHMSHLGRHIKNP
-197 ARPGVKIDL
+197 AKPGVKIDL

-213 RARYSGQFK
+213 RARYRGQFK
-222 PFHGIFGCDL
+222 PFDGIFGCDL
-232 RLSKKDNSFRG
+232 RLSKRDNSFRG
-243 TLFRFPLRTREQA
+243 TLFRFPLRTSEQA
-256 QRSEIKQLYYNDHEM
+256 QRSEIKQLDYNDHEM
-271 RNLLR
+271 RKLLQ
-276 MLLEGAESL
+276 MFLEGAESL
-285 LLFTQNI
+285 LLFSQNI
-292 LRVGIYNLPRA
+292 LRVGIYNLPRTSLPGA
-303 SPTDAPLLL
+303 SLLL
-312 FQVSKS
+312 FQVTKS
-318 LSSAGILRE
+318 LSSVGIPRE
-327 LSSYVT
+327 LSSSVT
-333 LPTTAEMLSKE
+333 LPTTAGKLSKE

-361 MKDLR
+361 MADLR
-366 HGRAVVSNS
+366 NGRDDVSNS

-387 LTKRG
+387 LTNKG
-392 VDFFGGGLRCGH
+392 VEFFGGGLPCGH
-404 EKATWL
+404 EKTTWL

-425 DHNDTTLVPSAG
+425 GHSDTTLVPSAG
-437 VAVRLISR
+437 VAVQLISR
-445 DPDVYVPSPVVKN
+445 GLDGYVPSPVVKN
-458 IDGVHANG
+458 IDGVDVNG

-488 AVATDRRNL
+488 AVAADRRNL

-503 DKSCHGVHWNKVLM
+503 DKSCHGVNWNKVLM

-532 KSLVTRGDS
+532 KSLVTHGDS

-563 SFYKSIA
+563 SFYKSVA
-570 NGGSSLF
+570 NRGFSLF
-577 SDGRQWVDINN
+577 SDGRQWVDINK

-599 SEIGN
+599 SEIGH
-604 AAFEVLQLHYRSAPD
+604 AAFEVLQLLYRSAGN
-619 TVVIDLPSDILMS
+619 TVVIDLPSDILIS

-640 TVNIRKYSEVTFY
+640 TMNKKKYSEVAFY
-653 RKCFFPHMLRIP
+653 RQCFFPQMLRIP

-686 IKEHACIPVSPS
+686 IKAHACIPVSPS
-698 GKTLKCPSEL
+698 GKTLKCPSQL
-708 VNPRKEVAALFSSNE
+708 VDPRKEVAALFSSDE
-723 GKFPFGNEESYRSPQ
+723 GKFPFGNEASYRSPQ
-738 RLTILERLGMFSDDL
+738 RLTKLEGLGMCSDDL

-760 RGESIQWLNMTDPNA
+760 RAESIQRLNMTDPNA
-775 ALERAEEL
+775 ALKRVEEL
-783 LRFLEMK
+783 LRFMEGKIKRERRKMK
-790 MERNRREK
+790 MAR
-798 KMAPSFLKRR
+798 SSKRR
-808 EYSLEAGICE
+808 EYSLQAGIYQ
-818 RLLKAKFLP
+818 RLSQAKFLP
-827 VLKKPEHFP
+827 VLKKPENFP

-850 LLSPKEVFLRDKK
+850 LLSPKEVFLQDKK
-863 YLVCCSEPLIGI
+863 YLVCCSEPLVGI
-875 NLPRNVEKCL
+875 SLPRNVEKCL
-885 KLDTKDATL
+885 KLDTKDASL

-906 TNVHSLNVAEY
+906 TNVDLLNVTKY
-917 QEVTRI
+917 QEVTCI
-923 CHEAYKYLSKTVR
+923 CHEAYKYLNKTVGI
-936 SNGDECMKFL
+936 NGDECIKFL
-946 HGKNFILVGRRFL
+946 HGKNFILVERRFL
-959 SAKEVAFELTADC
+959 SAREVAFELTADC

-983 ADSFPEIMKAAG
+983 TDTFPEIMEAAG
-995 VKDVFDEKDYIS
+995 VKEVFDREDYIS
-1007 SLQEIKSQFGN
+1007 SLQKIKSQFEE

-1036 SEVMKVFGMSPS
+1036 SKVMNVSEISAS
-1048 QVQNEWGTVFLPDSK
+1048 QLQKETVFLPDSK
-1063 GIMRA
+1063 GVMRA
-1068 VSDLCIRNCSWI
+1068 VSDLCIRNCPWI
-1080 EDEADV
+1080 GDEADV

-1095 PTCQQVGVKTRR
+1095 PTCQKMGVKTRR

-1120 GQTEKLTNR
+1120 GQTEKLANR

-1238 KGGDLGDV
+1238 KGGDVGEV
-1246 LIVFDPDCRYAPGA
+1246 LLVFDPDCRYAPGA
-1260 SSENPGRMFKVSEK
+1260 SSEKPGRMFKVSEK

-1289 LQRFSGDNAT
+1289 LERFSGDNAT
-1299 IFRFPLRDEEMAMKS
+1299 IFRFPLRSEEMAIES
-1314 KISSRPVTLEK
+1314 KISSRAVTLEK
-1325 LDRMMEE
+1325 LDRMMAE

-1351 LCEVEKTSG
+1351 LCEVEKKSG
-1360 RLVNDYT
+1360 KLVNDYT

-1373 EEDEEKRKEF
+1373 KEDEEKRKEF
-1383 AAFIKEVGNLVKQ
+1383 ATVIKEFGNLIKQ
-1396 GKILPTDSRV
+1396 GQILRTDRPFV
-1406 LKVSYML
+1406 KVSYVL
-1413 KITDNH
+1413 KITDNC
-1419 GNEEKWQIAQ
+1419 GKEEKWLIAQ
-1429 QVGFQED
+1429 QVGFQGD
-1436 VRGTIVDAFR
+1436 VKSTIVDAFK

-1457 VACLLENECLEF
+1457 VACLLEKEYLEF
-1469 PLQRR
+1469 PVQRR
-1474 KKAFCFLPLPLETNL
+1474 NKAFCFLPLPLETNL

-1514 VGYRSDWNNSLLEDI
+1514 VGYRSDWNNALLEDV

-1541 QKLLGFGPNRSTENE
+1541 KKLLGFGPKRSTKNK

-1567 FPREPT
+1567 FPQEPT
-1573 TDQYWET
+1573 TDHYWET
-1580 LVDSVYQEIDKKK
+1580 LVDSVYQEMDNRK

-1604 QRGRSLVDVTWLPPT
+1604 QRGRSSVNVTWLPPT
-1619 GMGKKKAF
+1619 GMGKQKVF
-1627 FNNLAEAGPFAK
+1627 FNNLADAGPFAK
-1639 TGGKDKEEDIKKRRQ
+1639 IPEKDTEEAVNKRRQ
-1654 RFERLLLRS
+1654 KFERMLLRS
-1663 GFNLVAFSMKMHYSF
+1663 GFNLVAFSMKMHDSF
-1678 QRSRVVTSC
+1678 KRSGVATSC
-1687 ISASDLI
+1687 ISAGDLI

-1700 GSNDRLCTIG
+1700 GAHDPLCTIG
-1710 PIPCDVSKTVF
+1710 PIPCHVSKTVF
-1721 EDDYGVE
+1721 EDEYGVK

-1735 ESDDFLDKLPG
+1735 EADDFLEKLPG
-1746 LPLLLTQDNR
+1746 LPLLLTQDNC
-1756 LQSFSNVYPKFLSRF
+1756 LQLFSNVYPKFQSRF
-1771 EHLLPGSPQ
+1771 KDLLPGSPQ
-1780 IFLHREIYRKLF
+1780 IFLHEEIYRKVF
-1792 LFADTSKLTVLKPLD
+1792 CTSDSSKLTVLKPLD

-1812 ANLAETLPREIY
+1812 TNLAETLPRETY
-1824 GKSEYVHWSPAQEE
+1824 GKSNYVQWSPAQKG
-1838 VPDQRWICRVW
+1838 VPNQRWICKVW
-1849 EFLYDITRE
+1849 EFLYDITRD
-1858 VLNDEKIDD
+1858 VINDKEIDD
-1867 EDKVRQVKATIHPL
+1867 GGKVRQVKAIIHPL
-1881 LDWSILPVTQTRN
+1881 LDWSILPVTQ
-1894 IRIPLQ
+1894 IRSFGVRHQ
-1900 VDHFLVPLRWAQ
+1900 VDHFLVPLRGAQ
-1912 GAIHMPNVD
+1912 GAIDMANVD
-1921 ASSTKLVKVLR
+1921 AASAKLVKVLR
-1932 KLGIPELNREA
+1932 KLGIPELNQ
-1943 ISRAISATIIYS
+1943 RALSHTISATIMYS
-1955 SSTSLAVPLMLVS
+1955 SSTSLAVALMLVS

-1981 CKWILNQQEIRE
+1981 QKLILNQQEIRE
-1993 RLEELDCEEILEYF
+1993 RLEESDCKEILEYF
-2007 SLSVSCLRETDK
+2007 CSSVSCLRESDQ

-2029 ATHGGFMSLEKSK
+2029 ATNGGFMSLEKVK
-2042 VSVLPIG
+2042 VSVLPAG
-2049 VPQNGIDILERAL
+2049 VPQNEIDVLESAL
-2062 GMAFVKSWPSVTD
+2062 GMAFVKSWENVTD
-2075 LFKFLGLTCI
+2075 LFRFLELTCI

-2091 CGLILPSFSLLS
+2091 CDSILPSFNLLS
-2103 EEARQVHLEYIRD
+2103 EEARQVHLEYVRD
-2116 AILTDS
+2116 IILTDS
-2122 TIDDDE
+2122 TEGDEE
-2128 KERLLDIL
+2128 KERLLEIL
-2136 KFTPLIPSANGTL
+2136 KCTPLIPSKNGTL

-2163 KAMLSC
+2163 KVMLSC
-2169 DFPLE
+2169 DFPPE
-2174 PFDSP
+2174 SFDSP

-2211 TAQTDKTHEKSRTLV
+2211 TAQTEKTHEKSRTLV
-2226 DHLISRRDVVGEG
+2226 DHLISRHNVVGEG

-2251 TDPVTHPLQ
+2251 ADPVAHQLQ
-2260 ELCPPFKQKQGDQ
+2260 QLCPPFKQKQGDQ

-2285 DYEEIVWTQTLLLP
+2285 DYEEIVWTQAHLLP
-2299 TWANPELRYYQ
+2299 TWANPEFRRYQ
-2310 LGLPPNASFDKY
+2310 LDPPPLASVYKY
-2322 CDAFVSQLQIIK
+2322 CDAFVSQLQIPK
-2334 EPPIDMVVQHCEV
+2334 KPPIDIVVRHCEV
-2347 LCHHLEDLRKCKLDL
+2347 LCHHLENLRKCKLDL
-2362 SKHSRKI
+2362 SEHRCQI
-2369 TDVMEKIYKF
+2369 TNVMEQIYKF
-2379 LQENTDERDTIF
+2379 LQDNADERGTIV
-2391 LDATPCILVEN
+2391 LEVTPCILVEN
-2402 GTKFVRPGEAVVELH
+2402 GTRFVRPGKAVLELRV
-2417 AKDEIKP
+2417 KDEIKP

-2439 FQTLGCYEFAT
+2439 FQTLGCDEFVT
-2450 CAHYAVVLEK
+2450 CAHYAVVLK
-2460 LRKSCCDAKLH
+2460 NLQKNCDDAKLH
-2471 PNELKMCFQAVEGF
+2471 PNELKMCFKAVKGF
-2485 FKTLQENSEE
+2485 FETLQEKSEE
-2495 ASTFS
+2495 ASALS
-2500 KLSTLYLP
+2500 SLSTLYLP
-2508 AMPSGIRC
+2508 ATPSGIRC
-2516 LESNLS
+2516 LEKNLN

-2529 KSSELFFN
+2529 KSSELVFN
-2537 DVPAYEDRIE
+2537 DVPAYEDRIK
-2547 ELHQNFLLDLKLMKV
+2547 ELRQHFLLDLKLMEV
-2562 RLTLTTTN
+2562 RVTLTMTN
-2570 FKELMMKLPLNLQPK
+2570 FKELMMKLPLQLQPK

-2594 RIDGDLVKSLVID
+2594 LINGVFVKSSVFDL
-2607 SMMLR
+2607 MMLR
-2612 LCTPQ
+2612 LCTPH

-2631 QKPDFDEE
+2631 QKSDLDEE
-2639 VLADIEKSLKR
+2639 VIADIEKSLKR

-2665 GENQIS
+2665 NDNLIP

-2676 VESFRM
+2676 TKSFQE
-2682 KSEIPGEEKWM
+2682 KCEIHGEEKCM
-2693 VYVDAVNTVN
+2693 VYVNVVNATN
-2703 DTELARSLVSGV
+2703 DTDLARSLLSGV
-2715 VVDIYGDLIGN
+2715 VIEMYGDLLGK
-2726 SAFLIPSMLQCAPN
+2726 SAYLIPSMLQCAPN
-2740 KIWSLLDRSG
+2740 EIWSLLDKSD

-2755 TCSVEG
+2755 TCSLDG

-2822 QDVSCNEDWVL
+2822 QDVGCNEDWVL
-2833 HLVTKVYSVNIGE
+2833 HLVTKVYSVNIGHD
-2846 EHEPVEVT
+2846 HEPVEVT

-2868 NAQRRNREDRKEV
+2868 NAQRRNREDREEV
-2881 LLQVTTILENAWKC
+2881 LLQISTILENAWKC
-2895 DLLEGERR
+2895 DLSEGERR

-2913 RPEKNVGDEE
+2913 RPEKNIGDEE
-2923 FCSEVSKHIRD
+2923 FCFEVSKHIKD

-2946 IDAWVE
+2946 IDACVE
-2952 IAKEH
+2952 IAEEH
-2957 RSRREVYQGH
+2957 RSRREEYQEKVLQWYTSQDH
-2967 LSDRKPWRNV
+2967 EPWRNV

-2984 NPQPGEAKR
+2984 NPQPGEAER
-2993 WYKQAE
+2993 WYKQAK
-2999 ADLVAG
+2999 ADLEAG
-3005 ANEIDSIQPSY
+3005 GNEIDSGKPSY

-3034 VRT
+3034 IRT

>member
-1 MSVIIQFYVF
+1 M
-11 RDPVGNLKLIRRKE
+11 K
-25 MERSPALFRPASAS
+25 RSSALSRPASAS
-39 TSSTRSVLD
+39 TSSTRTVLD
-48 PLESSIE
+48 PMESSIE

-168 LTDVPMFLSTNYFV
+168 LTDVPMFLSRNYFV
-182 VFDPHMSHLRHIRNP
+182 VFDPHMSHLGRHIKNP
-197 ARPGVKIDL
+197 AKPGVKIDL

-213 RARYSGQFK
+213 RARYRGQFK
-222 PFHGIFGCDL
+222 PFDGIFGCDL
-232 RLSKKDNSFRG
+232 RLSKRDNSFRG
-243 TLFRFPLRTREQA
+243 TLFRFPLRTSEQA
-256 QRSEIKQLYYNDHEM
+256 QRSEIKQLDYNDHEM
-271 RNLLR
+271 RKLLQ
-276 MLLEGAESL
+276 MFLEGAESL
-285 LLFTQNI
+285 LLFSQNI
-292 LRVGIYNLPRA
+292 LRVGIYNLPRTSLPGA
-303 SPTDAPLLL
+303 SLLL
-312 FQVSKS
+312 FQVTKS
-318 LSSAGILRE
+318 LSSVGIPRE
-327 LSSYVT
+327 LSSSVT
-333 LPTTAEMLSKE
+333 LPTTAGKLSKE

-361 MKDLR
+361 MVDLR
-366 HGRAVVSNS
+366 NGRDDVSNS

-387 LTKRG
+387 LTNKG
-392 VDFFGGGLRCGH
+392 VEFFGGGLPCGH
-404 EKATWL
+404 EKTTWL

-425 DHNDTTLVPSAG
+425 GHGDTTLVPSAG
-437 VAVRLISR
+437 VAVQLISR
-445 DPDVYVPSPVVKN
+445 GLDGYVPSPVVKN
-458 IDGVHANG
+458 IDGVDVNG

-488 AVATDRRNL
+488 AVAADRRNL

-503 DKSCHGVHWNKVLM
+503 DKSCHGVNWNKVLM

-532 KSLVTRGDS
+532 KSLVTHGDS

-563 SFYKSIA
+563 SFYRSVA
-570 NGGSSLF
+570 NRGFSLF
-577 SDGRQWVDINN
+577 SDGRQWVDINK

-599 SEIGN
+599 SEIGH
-604 AAFEVLQLHYRSAPD
+604 AAFEVLQLLYRCARN

-640 TVNIRKYSEVTFY
+640 TMNEKKYSEVAFY
-653 RKCFFPHMLRIP
+653 RQCFFPQMLRIP

-686 IKEHACIPVSPS
+686 IKAHACIPVSPS
-698 GKTLKCPSEL
+698 GKTLKCPSQL
-708 VNPRKEVAALFSSNE
+708 VDPRKEVAALFSSDE
-723 GKFPFGNEESYRSPQ
+723 GKFPFGNEASYRSPQ
-738 RLTILERLGMFSDDL
+738 RLTKLEGLGMCSDDL

-760 RGESIQWLNMTDPNA
+760 RAESIQRLNMTDPNA
-775 ALERAEEL
+775 ALKRVEEL
-783 LRFLEMK
+783 LRFMEGKIKRERGKMK
-790 MERNRREK
+790 MAR
-798 KMAPSFLKRR
+798 SSKRR
-808 EYSLEAGICE
+808 EYSLQAGIYQ
-818 RLLKAKFLP
+818 RLSQAKFLP
-827 VLKKPEHFP
+827 VLKKPENFP

-850 LLSPKEVFLRDKK
+850 LLSPKEVFLQDKK
-863 YLVCCSEPLIGI
+863 YLVCCSEPLVGI
-875 NLPRNVEKCL
+875 SLPRNVEKCL
-885 KLDTKDATL
+885 KLDTKDVSL

-906 TNVHSLNVAEY
+906 TNVDLLNVTKY
-917 QEVTRI
+917 QEVTCI
-923 CHEAYKYLSKTVR
+923 CHEAYKYLNKTVGI
-936 SNGDECMKFL
+936 NGDECIKFL
-946 HGKNFILVGRRFL
+946 HGKNFILVERRFL
-959 SAKEVAFELTADC
+959 SAREVAFELTADC

-983 ADSFPEIMKAAG
+983 TDTFPEIMEAAG
-995 VKDVFDEKDYIS
+995 VKEVFDREDYIS
-1007 SLQEIKSQFGN
+1007 SLQKIKSQFEE

-1036 SEVMKVFGMSPS
+1036 SKVMNVSEISAS
-1048 QVQNEWGTVFLPDSK
+1048 QLQKETVFLPDSK
-1063 GIMRA
+1063 GVMRA
-1068 VSDLCIRNCSWI
+1068 VSDLCIRNCPWI
-1080 EDEADV
+1080 GDEADV

-1095 PTCQQVGVKTRR
+1095 QTCQKMGVKTRR

-1120 GQTEKLTNR
+1120 GQTEKLANR

-1206 EGSKGGDPCKT
+1206 EGSKGSDPCKT

-1238 KGGDLGDV
+1238 KGGDVGDV
-1246 LIVFDPDCRYAPGA
+1246 LLVFDPDCRYAPGA
-1260 SSENPGRMFKVSEK
+1260 SSEKPGRMFKVSEK
-1274 LQKDFPDVFRCYLGE
+1274 LQKDFSDVFRCYLGE
-1289 LQRFSGDNAT
+1289 LERFSGDNTT
-1299 IFRFPLRDEEMAMKS
+1299 IFRFPLRSEEMAIES
-1314 KISSRPVTLEK
+1314 KISSRAVTLEK

-1351 LCEVEKTSG
+1351 LCEVEKKSG
-1360 RLVNDYT
+1360 KLVNDYT

-1373 EEDEEKRKEF
+1373 KEDEEKRKEF
-1383 AAFIKEVGNLVKQ
+1383 ATVIKEFGNLIKQ
-1396 GKILPTDSRV
+1396 GQILRTDRPFA
-1406 LKVSYML
+1406 KVSYML
-1413 KITDNH
+1413 KITDNC
-1419 GNEEKWQIAQ
+1419 GKEEKWLIAQ
-1429 QVGFQED
+1429 QVGFQGD
-1436 VRGTIVDAFR
+1436 VKSTIVDAFK

-1457 VACLLENECLEF
+1457 VACLLEKEYLEF
-1469 PLQRR
+1469 PVQRR
-1474 KKAFCFLPLPLETNL
+1474 NKAFCFLPLPLETNL

-1514 VGYRSDWNNSLLEDI
+1514 VGYRSDWNNALLEDV

-1541 QKLLGFGPNRSTENE
+1541 KKLLGFGPKRSTENK

-1567 FPREPT
+1567 FPQEPT
-1573 TDQYWET
+1573 TDHYWET
-1580 LVDSVYQEIDKKK
+1580 LVDSVYREMDNRK

-1604 QRGRSLVDVTWLPPT
+1604 QRGRSSVDVTWLPPT
-1619 GMGKKKAF
+1619 GMGKQKVF
-1627 FNNLAEAGPFAK
+1627 FNNLADAGPFAK
-1639 TGGKDKEEDIKKRRQ
+1639 IPEKDMEEAVNKRRQ
-1654 RFERLLLRS
+1654 KFERMLLRS
-1663 GFNLVAFSMKMHYSF
+1663 GFNLVAFSMKTHDSF
-1678 QRSRVVTSC
+1678 QRSGVVTSC
-1687 ISASDLI
+1687 ISAGDLL

-1700 GSNDRLCTIG
+1700 GSHDPLCTIG
-1710 PIPCDVSKTVF
+1710 PIPCNVSKTVF
-1721 EDDYGVE
+1721 EDEYGVK

-1735 ESDDFLDKLPG
+1735 EADDFLEKLPG
-1746 LPLLLTQDNR
+1746 LPLLLTQDNC
-1756 LQSFSNVYPKFLSRF
+1756 LQSFSNVCPKFLSRF
-1771 EHLLPGSPQ
+1771 KDLLPGSPQ
-1780 IFLHREIYRKLF
+1780 IFLHEEIYWKLF
-1792 LFADTSKLTVLKPLD
+1792 CTSDTSKLTVLKPLD

-1812 ANLAETLPREIY
+1812 TNLAETLPREIY
-1824 GKSEYVHWSPAQEE
+1824 GKSSYVQWSPAQKG
-1838 VPDQRWICRVW
+1838 VPNQRWICKVW
-1849 EFLYDITRE
+1849 EFLYDISRD
-1858 VLNDEKIDD
+1858 VINDKEIDD
-1867 EDKVRQVKATIHPL
+1867 GGKVRQVKAIIHPL
-1881 LDWSILPVTQTRN
+1881 LDWSILPVTQ
-1894 IRIPLQ
+1894 IRSFGVRRQ
-1900 VDHFLVPLRWAQ
+1900 VDHFLVPLRGAQ
-1912 GAIHMPNVD
+1912 GAIDMANVD
-1921 ASSTKLVKVLR
+1921 AASAKLVKVLR
-1932 KLGIPELNREA
+1932 KLGIPELNQ
-1943 ISRAISATIIYS
+1943 RALSHTISATIMYS
-1955 SSTSLAVPLMLVS
+1955 SSTSLAVALMLVS

-1981 CKWILNQQEIRE
+1981 QKLILNQQEIKE
-1993 RLEELDCEEILEYF
+1993 RLEESDCKEILEYF
-2007 SLSVSCLRETDK
+2007 CSSVSCLRESDQ

-2029 ATHGGFMSLEKSK
+2029 ATNGGFMSLEKVK
-2042 VSVLPIG
+2042 VSVLPAG
-2049 VPQNGIDILERAL
+2049 VPQNEIDVLESAL
-2062 GMAFVKSWPSVTD
+2062 GMAFVKSWENVTD
-2075 LFKFLGLTCI
+2075 LFRFLELTCI

-2091 CGLILPSFSLLS
+2091 CDSILPSFNLLS

-2116 AILTDS
+2116 IILTDS
-2122 TIDDDE
+2122 TEGDEE
-2128 KERLLDIL
+2128 KERLLEIL
-2136 KFTPLIPSANGTL
+2136 KCTPLIPSKNGTL

-2163 KAMLSC
+2163 KVMLSC
-2169 DFPLE
+2169 DFPPE

-2211 TAQTDKTHEKSRTLV
+2211 TAQTEKTHEKSRTLV
-2226 DHLISRRDVVGEG
+2226 DHLISRHDVVGEG

-2251 TDPVTHPLQ
+2251 ADPVAHQLQ
-2260 ELCPPFKQKQGDQ
+2260 QLCPPFKQKQGDQ

-2285 DYEEIVWTQTLLLP
+2285 DYEEIVWTQAHLLP
-2299 TWANPELRYYQ
+2299 TWANPEFRRYQ
-2310 LGLPPNASFDKY
+2310 LGRPPLASVYKY
-2322 CDAFVSQLQIIK
+2322 CDAFVSQLQIPK
-2334 EPPIDMVVQHCEV
+2334 KPPIDIVVRHCEV
-2347 LCHHLEDLRKCKLDL
+2347 LCHHLENLRKCKLDL
-2362 SKHSRKI
+2362 SEHRCQI
-2369 TDVMEKIYKF
+2369 TNVMEQIYKF
-2379 LQENTDERDTIF
+2379 LQDNADERGTIV
-2391 LDATPCILVEN
+2391 LEVTPCILVEN
-2402 GTKFVRPGEAVVELH
+2402 GTRFVRPGKAVLELRV
-2417 AKDEIKP
+2417 KDEIKP

-2439 FQTLGCYEFAT
+2439 FQTLGCDEFVT
-2450 CAHYAVVLEK
+2450 CAHYAVVLRNLQK
-2460 LRKSCCDAKLH
+2460 NCGDAKLH
-2471 PNELKMCFQAVEGF
+2471 PNELKMCFKAVKGF
-2485 FKTLQENSEE
+2485 FETLQGKSEE
-2495 ASTFS
+2495 ASALS
-2500 KLSTLYLP
+2500 SLSTLYLP
-2508 AMPSGIRC
+2508 AMPSGIC
-2516 LESNLS
+2516 CSKKNLN

-2529 KSSELFFN
+2529 KSSELVFN
-2537 DVPAYEDRIE
+2537 DVPAYEDRIK
-2547 ELHQNFLLDLKLMKV
+2547 ELRQHFLLDLKLMEV
-2562 RLTLTTTN
+2562 RVTLTMTN
-2570 FKELMMKLPLNLQPK
+2570 FKELMMKLPLQLQPK

-2594 RIDGDLVKSLVID
+2594 LINGVFVKSSVFDL
-2607 SMMLR
+2607 MMLR
-2612 LCTPQ
+2612 LCTPH

-2631 QKPDFDEE
+2631 QKSDFDEE
-2639 VLADIEKSLKR
+2639 VIADIEKSLKR

-2665 GENQIS
+2665 NDNLIP

-2676 VESFRM
+2676 TKSFQE
-2682 KSEIPGEEKWM
+2682 KCEIHGEEKCM
-2693 VYVDAVNTVN
+2693 VYVNVVNATN
-2703 DTELARSLVSGV
+2703 DTDLARSLLSGV
-2715 VVDIYGDLIGN
+2715 VIEMYGDLLGK
-2726 SAFLIPSMLQCAPN
+2726 SAYLIPSMLQCAPN
-2740 KIWSLLDRSG
+2740 EIWSLLDKSD

-2755 TCSVEG
+2755 TCSLDG

-2776 HHLLNDAFGD
+2776 HHLLNDAFGG

-2822 QDVSCNEDWVL
+2822 QDVGCNEDWVL
-2833 HLVTKVYSVNIGE
+2833 HLVTKVYSVNIGHD
-2846 EHEPVEVT
+2846 HEPVEVT

-2868 NAQRRNREDRKEV
+2868 NAQRRNREDREEV
-2881 LLQVTTILENAWKC
+2881 LLQISTILENAWKC
-2895 DLLEGERR
+2895 DLSEGERR

-2913 RPEKNVGDEE
+2913 RPEKNIGDEE
-2923 FCSEVSKHIRD
+2923 FCFEVSKHIKD

-2946 IDAWVE
+2946 IDACVE
-2952 IAKEH
+2952 IAEEH
-2957 RSRREVYQGH
+2957 RSRREEYQEKVLQWYTSQDH
-2967 LSDRKPWRNV
+2967 EPWRNV

-2984 NPQPGEAKR
+2984 NPQPGEAER
-2993 WYKQAE
+2993 WYKQAK
-2999 ADLVAG
+2999 ADLEAG
-3005 ANEIDSIQPSY
+3005 GNETDSDRPSY

>member
-1 MSVIIQFYVF
+1 M
-11 RDPVGNLKLIRRKE
+11 K
-25 MERSPALFRPASAS
+25 RSSALSRPASAS
-39 TSSTRSVLD
+39 TSSSRTVLD

-136 DFENIEKL
+136 DFESIEKL

-168 LTDVPMFLSTNYFV
+168 LTDVPMFLSKNYFV
-182 VFDPHMSHLRHIRNP
+182 VFDPHMSHLRRHIKNP
-197 ARPGVKIDL
+197 AKPGVRINL

-213 RARYSGQFK
+213 RARYRGQFK
-222 PFHGIFGCDL
+222 PFDGIFGCDL
-232 RLSKKDNSFRG
+232 RPSKKDNSFRG

-256 QRSEIKQLYYNDHEM
+256 RRSEIKQLYYNDQEM
-271 RNLLR
+271 RKLLR
-276 MLLEGAESL
+276 MLLEGAESF

-292 LRVGIYNLPRA
+292 LRVRIYNLPCA
-303 SPTDAPLLL
+303 SSPDAPLLL
-312 FQVSKS
+312 FQVTKS
-318 LSSAGILRE
+318 LSSVGILRE

-333 LPTTAEMLSKE
+333 LPTTAEKLSKE

-361 MKDLR
+361 MEDLR
-366 HGRAVVSNS
+366 NDRADVSNS
-375 PQSSVSIEIDCN
+375 PQSSVSIEINCN

-392 VDFFGGGLRCGH
+392 VDVFGGGLRCGH
-404 EKATWL
+404 EKTTWL

-415 GRGEAMSFIM
+415 GRGKAMSFIM
-425 DHNDTTLVPSAG
+425 DHHDTTLVPTAG

-445 DPDVYVPSPVVKN
+445 GLDVYVPSPVVKN
-458 IDGVHANG
+458 IDGVDANG
-466 SVFCY
+466 SIFCY

-488 AVATDRRNL
+488 AVAADRRNL

-503 DKSCHGVHWNKVLM
+503 DKSCDGVNWNKVLM
-517 EDSVCTAYLTLLDDL
+517 KDSVCTAYLALLDDL
-532 KSLVTRGDS
+532 KLLVTHGDS

-554 QHNCRSLMK
+554 QHSCRSLMK
-563 SFYKSIA
+563 SFYKSIG

-577 SDGRQWVDINN
+577 SDGRQWVDINS

-599 SEIGN
+599 SEIGD
-604 AAFEVLQLHYRSAPD
+604 AAFEVLQLHYRSARD
-619 TVVIDLPSDILMS
+619 TVVIDLPSDVLMS
-632 FEESNQER
+632 FEKSNQER
-640 TVNIRKYSEVTFY
+640 TMNKKKYSEVAFY
-653 RKCFFPHMLRIP
+653 RQCYFPQMLRIP

-686 IKEHACIPVSPS
+686 IKAHACIPVSPS
-698 GKTLKCPSEL
+698 GKTLKCPSQL

-723 GKFPFGNEESYRSPQ
+723 GKFPFGNEASYLSPQ
-738 RLTILERLGMFSDDL
+738 RLTKLEGLGMCSDDL

-760 RGESIQWLNMTDPNA
+760 RAESIQRLNMTDPNA
-775 ALERAEEL
+775 ALERVKEL
-783 LRFLEMK
+783 LRF
-790 MERNRREK
+790 MERKIKRERMEM
-798 KMAPSFLKRR
+798 KMAPSSKRR
-808 EYSLEAGICE
+808 EYSLQAGIYQ
-818 RLLKAKFLP
+818 RLSQAKFLP
-827 VLKKPEHFP
+827 VLKKPENFP

-850 LLSPKEVFLRDKK
+850 LLSPKEVFLQDKK
-863 YLVCCSEPLIGI
+863 YLVCCSEPLVGI
-875 NLPRNVEKCL
+875 SLPRNVEKCL
-885 KLDTKDATL
+885 KLDTKDASL

-906 TNVHSLNVAEY
+906 TNVDLLNVTKY
-917 QEVTRI
+917 QEVTCI
-923 CHEAYKYLSKTVR
+923 CHEAYKYLNKSVGI
-936 SNGDECMKFL
+936 NGDECIKFL
-946 HGKNFILVGRRFL
+946 HGKNFILVERRFL
-959 SAKEVAFELTADC
+959 SAREVAFELTADC

-983 ADSFPEIMKAAG
+983 TDTFPEMMEAAG
-995 VKDVFDEKDYIS
+995 VKEVFDIKDYIS
-1007 SLQEIKSQFGN
+1007 SLQKIKSQFGE

-1036 SEVMKVFGMSPS
+1036 SKEMNVSEISAS
-1048 QVQNEWGTVFLPDSK
+1048 QLQKETVFLPDSK
-1063 GIMRA
+1063 GVMRA
-1068 VSDLCIRNCSWI
+1068 VSDLCIRNCPWI
-1080 EDEADV
+1080 GDEADV

-1095 PTCQQVGVKTRR
+1095 PTCQKMGVKTRR

-1120 GQTEKLTNR
+1120 GQTEKLANR

-1238 KGGDLGDV
+1238 KGGDVGEV
-1246 LIVFDPDCRYAPGA
+1246 LLVFDPDCRYAPGA
-1260 SSENPGRMFKVSEK
+1260 SSEKPGRMFKVSKK

-1289 LQRFSGDNAT
+1289 LERFSGDNAT
-1299 IFRFPLRDEEMAMKS
+1299 IFRFPLRSEEMAIES
-1314 KISSRPVTLEK
+1314 KISSRAVTLEK

-1351 LCEVEKTSG
+1351 LCEVEKKSG
-1360 RLVNDYT
+1360 KLVNDYT

-1373 EEDEEKRKEF
+1373 KEDEEKRKEF
-1383 AAFIKEVGNLVKQ
+1383 ATVIKEFGNLIKQ
-1396 GKILPTDSRV
+1396 GQILRTDRPFI
-1406 LKVSYML
+1406 KVSYVL
-1413 KITDNH
+1413 KITDNC
-1419 GNEEKWQIAQ
+1419 GKEEKWLIAQ
-1429 QVGFQED
+1429 QVGFQGD
-1436 VRGTIVDAFR
+1436 VKSTIVDAFK

-1457 VACLLENECLEF
+1457 VACLLEKEYLEF
-1469 PLQRR
+1469 PVQRR
-1474 KKAFCFLPLPLETNL
+1474 NKAFCFLPLPLETNL

-1514 VGYRSDWNNSLLEDI
+1514 VGYRSDWNNALLEDV

-1541 QKLLGFGPNRSTENE
+1541 KKLLGFGPKRSTKNK

-1567 FPREPT
+1567 FPQEPT
-1573 TDQYWET
+1573 TDHYWET
-1580 LVDSVYQEIDKKK
+1580 LVDSVYQEMDNRK

-1604 QRGRSLVDVTWLPPT
+1604 QRGRSSVNVTWLPPT
-1619 GMGKKKAF
+1619 GMGKQKVF
-1627 FNNLAEAGPFAK
+1627 FNNLADAGPFAK
-1639 TGGKDKEEDIKKRRQ
+1639 IPEKDTEEAVNKRRQ
-1654 RFERLLLRS
+1654 KFERMLLRS
-1663 GFNLVAFSMKMHYSF
+1663 GFNLVAFSMKTHDSF
-1678 QRSRVVTSC
+1678 QRSGVVTSC
-1687 ISASDLI
+1687 ISAGDLL

-1700 GSNDRLCTIG
+1700 GSHDPLCTIG
-1710 PIPCDVSKTVF
+1710 PIPCNVSKTVF
-1721 EDDYGVE
+1721 EDEYGVK

-1735 ESDDFLDKLPG
+1735 EADDFLEKLPG
-1746 LPLLLTQDNR
+1746 LPLLLTQDNC

-1771 EHLLPGSPQ
+1771 KDLLPGSPQ
-1780 IFLHREIYRKLF
+1780 IFLHEEIYWKLF
-1792 LFADTSKLTVLKPLD
+1792 CTSDTSKLTVLKPLD

-1812 ANLAETLPREIY
+1812 TNLAETLPREIY
-1824 GKSEYVHWSPAQEE
+1824 GKSSYVQWSPAQKG
-1838 VPDQRWICRVW
+1838 VPNQRWICKVW
-1849 EFLYDITRE
+1849 EFLYDISRD
-1858 VLNDEKIDD
+1858 VINDKEIDD
-1867 EDKVRQVKATIHPL
+1867 GGKVRQIKAIIHPL
-1881 LDWSILPVTQTRN
+1881 LDWSILPVTQ
-1894 IRIPLQ
+1894 IRSFGVCRQ
-1900 VDHFLVPLRWAQ
+1900 VDHFLVPLRGAQ
-1912 GAIHMPNVD
+1912 GAIDMANVD
-1921 ASSTKLVKVLR
+1921 AASAKLVKVLR
-1932 KLGIPELNREA
+1932 KLGIPELNQ
-1943 ISRAISATIIYS
+1943 RALSHTISATIMYS
-1955 SSTSLAVPLMLVS
+1955 SSTSLAVALMLVS

-1981 CKWILNQQEIRE
+1981 QKLILNQQEIKE
-1993 RLEELDCEEILEYF
+1993 RLEESDCKEILEYF
-2007 SLSVSCLRETDK
+2007 CSSVSCLRESDQ

-2029 ATHGGFMSLEKSK
+2029 ATNGGFMSLEKVK
-2042 VSVLPIG
+2042 VSVLPAG
-2049 VPQNGIDILERAL
+2049 VPQNEIDVLESAL
-2062 GMAFVKSWPSVTD
+2062 GMAFVKSWENVTD
-2075 LFKFLGLTCI
+2075 LFRFLELTCI

-2091 CGLILPSFSLLS
+2091 CDSILPSFNLLS

-2116 AILTDS
+2116 TILTDS
-2122 TIDDDE
+2122 TEGDEE
-2128 KERLLDIL
+2128 KERLLEIL
-2136 KFTPLIPSANGTL
+2136 KCTPLIPSKNGTL

-2163 KAMLSC
+2163 KVMLSC
-2169 DFPLE
+2169 DFPSE

-2211 TAQTDKTHEKSRTLV
+2211 TAQTEKTHEKSRTLV
-2226 DHLISRRDVVGEG
+2226 DHLISRHDVVGEG

-2251 TDPVTHPLQ
+2251 ADPVAHQLQ
-2260 ELCPPFKQKQGDQ
+2260 QLCPPFKQKQGDQ

-2285 DYEEIVWTQTLLLP
+2285 DYEEIVWTQAHLLP
-2299 TWANPELRYYQ
+2299 TWANPEFRRYQ
-2310 LGLPPNASFDKY
+2310 LDPPPLASVYKY
-2322 CDAFVSQLQIIK
+2322 CDAFVSQLQIPK
-2334 EPPIDMVVQHCEV
+2334 KPPIDIVVRHCEV
-2347 LCHHLEDLRKCKLDL
+2347 LCHHLENLRKCKLDL
-2362 SKHSRKI
+2362 SEHRCQI
-2369 TDVMEKIYKF
+2369 MNVMEQIYKF
-2379 LQENTDERDTIF
+2379 LQDNADERGTIV
-2391 LDATPCILVEN
+2391 LEVTPCILVEN
-2402 GTKFVRPGEAVVELH
+2402 GTRFVRPGKAVLELQV
-2417 AKDEIKP
+2417 KDEIKP
-2424 FLYRVPPE
+2424 FLYRVLPE

-2439 FQTLGCYEFAT
+2439 FQTLGCDEFVT
-2450 CAHYAVVLEK
+2450 CAHYAVVLK
-2460 LRKSCCDAKLH
+2460 NLQKNCGDAKLH
-2471 PNELKMCFQAVEGF
+2471 PNELKMCFKAVKGF
-2485 FKTLQENSEE
+2485 FETLQEKSEE
-2495 ASTFS
+2495 ASALS
-2500 KLSTLYLP
+2500 SLSTLYLP
-2508 AMPSGIRC
+2508 ATPSGIHC
-2516 LESNLS
+2516 LEKNLNK
-2522 TISVTLH
+2522 ISVTLH
-2529 KSSELFFN
+2529 KSSELVFN
-2537 DVPAYEDRIE
+2537 DVPAYEDRIK
-2547 ELHQNFLLDLKLMKV
+2547 ELRQHFLLNLKLMKV
-2562 RLTLTTTN
+2562 RVTLTMTN
-2570 FKELMMKLPLNLQPK
+2570 FKELMMKLPLQLQPK

-2594 RIDGDLVKSLVID
+2594 LINGVFVKSSVFDL
-2607 SMMLR
+2607 MMLR
-2612 LCTPQ
+2612 LCTPH

-2631 QKPDFDEE
+2631 QKSDFDEE
-2639 VLADIEKSLKR
+2639 VIADIEKSLKR

-2656 DSLKTALFL
+2656 DGLKTALFL
-2665 GENQIS
+2665 NDNLIP

-2676 VESFRM
+2676 TKSFQE
-2682 KSEIPGEEKWM
+2682 KCEIHGEEKCM
-2693 VYVDAVNTVN
+2693 VYVNVVNATN
-2703 DTELARSLVSGV
+2703 DTDLARSLLSGV
-2715 VVDIYGDLIGN
+2715 VIEMYGDLLGK
-2726 SAFLIPSMLQCAPN
+2726 SAYLIPSMLQCAPN
-2740 KIWSLLDRSG
+2740 EIWSLLDKSD

-2755 TCSVEG
+2755 TCSLDG

-2793 GYQLHDPSLQLDRG
+2793 GYQLHDPSLQLNRG

-2822 QDVSCNEDWVL
+2822 QDVGCNEDWVL
-2833 HLVTKVYSVNIGE
+2833 HLVTKVYSVNIGHD
-2846 EHEPVEVT
+2846 HEPVEVT

-2868 NAQRRNREDRKEV
+2868 NAQRRNREDREEV
-2881 LLQVTTILENAWKC
+2881 LLQISTILENAWKC
-2895 DLLEGERR
+2895 DLSEGERR

-2913 RPEKNVGDEE
+2913 RPEKNIGDEE
-2923 FCSEVSKHIRD
+2923 FCFEVSKHIKD

-2946 IDAWVE
+2946 IDACVE
-2952 IAKEH
+2952 IAEEH
-2957 RSRREVYQGH
+2957 RSRREEYQEKVLQWYTSQDH
-2967 LSDRKPWRNV
+2967 EPWRNV

-2984 NPQPGEAKR
+2984 NPQPGEAER
-2993 WYKQAE
+2993 WYKQAK
-2999 ADLVAG
+2999 ADLEAG
-3005 ANEIDSIQPSY
+3005 GNEIDSDKPSY

>member
-1 MSVIIQFYVF
+1 M
-11 RDPVGNLKLIRRKE
+11 K
-25 MERSPALFRPASAS
+25 RSSALSRPASAS
-39 TSSTRSVLD
+39 TSSSRTVLD

-168 LTDVPMFLSTNYFV
+168 LTDVPMFLSKNYFV
-182 VFDPHMSHLRHIRNP
+182 VFDPHMSHLRRHIKNP
-197 ARPGVKIDL
+197 AKPGVRINL

-213 RARYSGQFK
+213 RARYRGQFK
-222 PFHGIFGCDL
+222 PFDGIFGCDL
-232 RLSKKDNSFRG
+232 RPSKKDNSFRG

-256 QRSEIKQLYYNDHEM
+256 RRSEIKQLYYNDQEM
-271 RNLLR
+271 RKLLR
-276 MLLEGAESL
+276 MLLEGAESF

-292 LRVGIYNLPRA
+292 LRVGIYNLPCA
-303 SPTDAPLLL
+303 SSPDAPLLL
-312 FQVSKS
+312 FQVTKS
-318 LSSAGILRE
+318 LSSVGILRE

-333 LPTTAEMLSKE
+333 LPTTAEKLSKE

-361 MKDLR
+361 MEDLR
-366 HGRAVVSNS
+366 NDRADVSNS
-375 PQSSVSIEIDCN
+375 PRSSVSIEIDCN

-404 EKATWL
+404 EKTTWL

-415 GRGEAMSFIM
+415 GRGKAMSFIM
-425 DHNDTTLVPSAG
+425 DHHDTTLVPTAG

-445 DPDVYVPSPVVKN
+445 DLDVYVPSPVVKN
-458 IDGVHANG
+458 IDGVDANG
-466 SVFCY
+466 SIFCY

-488 AVATDRRNL
+488 AVAADRRNL

-503 DKSCHGVHWNKVLM
+503 DKSYHGVNWNKVLM
-517 EDSVCTAYLTLLDDL
+517 KDSVCTAYLALLDDL
-532 KSLVTRGDS
+532 KLLVTHGDS

-554 QHNCRSLMK
+554 QHSCRSLMK
-563 SFYKSIA
+563 SFYKSIG

-577 SDGRQWVDINN
+577 SDGRQWVDINS

-599 SEIGN
+599 SEIGD
-604 AAFEVLQLHYRSAPD
+604 AAFEVLQLHYRSARD
-619 TVVIDLPSDILMS
+619 TVVIDLPSDVLMS
-632 FEESNQER
+632 FEKSNQER
-640 TVNIRKYSEVTFY
+640 TMNKKKYSEVAFY
-653 RKCFFPHMLRIP
+653 RQCYFPQMLRIP

-686 IKEHACIPVSPS
+686 IKAHACIPVSPS
-698 GKTLKCPSEL
+698 GKTLKCPSQL

-723 GKFPFGNEESYRSPQ
+723 GKFPFGNEASYRSPQ
-738 RLTILERLGMFSDDL
+738 RLTKLEGLGMCSDDL

-760 RGESIQWLNMTDPNA
+760 RAESIQRLNMTDPNA
-775 ALERAEEL
+775 ALERVEEL
-783 LRFLEMK
+783 LKF
-790 MERNRREK
+790 MERKIKRERGK
-798 KMAPSFLKRR
+798 MKMAPSSKRR
-808 EYSLEAGICE
+808 EYSLQAGIYQ
-818 RLLKAKFLP
+818 RLSQAKFLP
-827 VLKKPEHFP
+827 VLKKPENFP

-850 LLSPKEVFLRDKK
+850 LLSPKEVFLQDKK
-863 YLVCCSEPLIGI
+863 YLLCCSEPLVGI
-875 NLPRNVEKCL
+875 SLPRNVEKCL
-885 KLDTKDATL
+885 KLDTKDASL

-906 TNVHSLNVAEY
+906 TNVDLLNVTKY
-917 QEVTRI
+917 QEVTCI
-923 CHEAYKYLSKTVR
+923 CHEAYKYLNKSVGI
-936 SNGDECMKFL
+936 NGDECIKFL
-946 HGKNFILVGRRFL
+946 HGKNFILVERRFL

-983 ADSFPEIMKAAG
+983 TDTFPEMMEAAG
-995 VKDVFDEKDYIS
+995 VKEVFDIKDYIS
-1007 SLQEIKSQFGN
+1007 SLQKIKSQFGE

-1036 SEVMKVFGMSPS
+1036 SKEMNVSEISAS
-1048 QVQNEWGTVFLPDSK
+1048 QLQKETVFLPDSK
-1063 GIMRA
+1063 GVMRA
-1068 VSDLCIRNCSWI
+1068 VSDLCIRNCPWI
-1080 EDEADV
+1080 GDEADV

-1095 PTCQQVGVKTRR
+1095 PTCQKMGVKTRR

-1120 GQTEKLTNR
+1120 GQTEKLANR

-1238 KGGDLGDV
+1238 KGGDVGEV
-1246 LIVFDPDCRYAPGA
+1246 LLVFDPDCRYAPGA
-1260 SSENPGRMFKVSEK
+1260 SSEKPGRMFKVSKK

-1289 LQRFSGDNAT
+1289 LERFSGDNAT
-1299 IFRFPLRDEEMAMKS
+1299 IFRFPLRSEEMAIES
-1314 KISSRPVTLEK
+1314 KISSRAVTLEK

-1351 LCEVEKTSG
+1351 LCEVEKKSG
-1360 RLVNDYT
+1360 KLVNDYT

-1373 EEDEEKRKEF
+1373 KEDEEKRKEF
-1383 AAFIKEVGNLVKQ
+1383 ATVIKEFGNLIKQ
-1396 GKILPTDSRV
+1396 GQILRTDRPFV
-1406 LKVSYML
+1406 KVSYVL
-1413 KITDNH
+1413 KITDNC
-1419 GNEEKWQIAQ
+1419 GKEEKWLIAQ
-1429 QVGFQED
+1429 QVGFQGD
-1436 VRGTIVDAFR
+1436 VKSTIVDAFK

-1457 VACLLENECLEF
+1457 VACLLEKEYLEF
-1469 PLQRR
+1469 PVQRR
-1474 KKAFCFLPLPLETNL
+1474 NKAFCFLPLPLETNL

-1514 VGYRSDWNNSLLEDI
+1514 VGYRSDWNNALLEDV

-1541 QKLLGFGPNRSTENE
+1541 KKLLGFGPKRSTKNK

-1567 FPREPT
+1567 FPQEPT
-1573 TDQYWET
+1573 TDHYWET
-1580 LVDSVYQEIDKKK
+1580 LVDSVYQEMDNRK

-1604 QRGRSLVDVTWLPPT
+1604 QRGRSSVNVTWLPPT
-1619 GMGKKKAF
+1619 GMGKQKVF
-1627 FNNLAEAGPFAK
+1627 FNNLADAGPFAK
-1639 TGGKDKEEDIKKRRQ
+1639 IPEKDTEEAVNKRRQ
-1654 RFERLLLRS
+1654 KFERMLLRS
-1663 GFNLVAFSMKMHYSF
+1663 GFNLVAFSMKTHDSF
-1678 QRSRVVTSC
+1678 QRSGVVTSC
-1687 ISASDLI
+1687 ISAGDLL

-1700 GSNDRLCTIG
+1700 GSHDPLCTIG
-1710 PIPCDVSKTVF
+1710 PIPCNVSKTVF
-1721 EDDYGVE
+1721 EDEYGVK

-1735 ESDDFLDKLPG
+1735 EADDFLEKLPG
-1746 LPLLLTQDNR
+1746 LPLLLTQDNC

-1771 EHLLPGSPQ
+1771 KDLLPGSPQ
-1780 IFLHREIYRKLF
+1780 IFLHEEIYWKLF
-1792 LFADTSKLTVLKPLD
+1792 CTSDTSKLTVLKPLD

-1812 ANLAETLPREIY
+1812 TNLAETLPREIY
-1824 GKSEYVHWSPAQEE
+1824 GKSSYVQWSPAQKG
-1838 VPDQRWICRVW
+1838 VPNQRWICKVW
-1849 EFLYDITRE
+1849 EFLYDISRD
-1858 VLNDEKIDD
+1858 VINDKEIDD
-1867 EDKVRQVKATIHPL
+1867 GGKVRQIKAIIHPL
-1881 LDWSILPVTQTRN
+1881 LDWSILPVTQ
-1894 IRIPLQ
+1894 IRSFGVCRQ
-1900 VDHFLVPLRWAQ
+1900 VDHFLVPLRGAQ
-1912 GAIHMPNVD
+1912 GAIDMANVD
-1921 ASSTKLVKVLR
+1921 AASAKLVKVLR
-1932 KLGIPELNREA
+1932 KLGIPELNQ
-1943 ISRAISATIIYS
+1943 RALSHTISATIMYS
-1955 SSTSLAVPLMLVS
+1955 SSTSLAVALMLVS

-1981 CKWILNQQEIRE
+1981 QKLILNQQEIKE
-1993 RLEELDCEEILEYF
+1993 RLEESDCKEILEYF
-2007 SLSVSCLRETDK
+2007 CSSVSCLRESDQ

-2029 ATHGGFMSLEKSK
+2029 ATNGGFMSLEKVK
-2042 VSVLPIG
+2042 VSVLPAG
-2049 VPQNGIDILERAL
+2049 VPQNEIDVLESAL
-2062 GMAFVKSWPSVTD
+2062 GMAFVKSWENVTD
-2075 LFKFLGLTCI
+2075 LFRFLELTCI

-2091 CGLILPSFSLLS
+2091 CDSILPSFNLLS

-2116 AILTDS
+2116 TILTDS
-2122 TIDDDE
+2122 TEGDEE
-2128 KERLLDIL
+2128 KERLLEIL
-2136 KFTPLIPSANGTL
+2136 KCTPLIPSKNGTL

-2163 KAMLSC
+2163 KVMLSC
-2169 DFPLE
+2169 DFPSE

-2211 TAQTDKTHEKSRTLV
+2211 TAQTEKTHEKSRTLV
-2226 DHLISRRDVVGEG
+2226 DHLISRHDVVGEG

-2251 TDPVTHPLQ
+2251 ADPVAHQLQ
-2260 ELCPPFKQKQGDQ
+2260 QLCPPFKQKQGDQ

-2285 DYEEIVWTQTLLLP
+2285 DYEEIVWTQAHLLP
-2299 TWANPELRYYQ
+2299 TWANPEFRRYQ
-2310 LGLPPNASFDKY
+2310 LDPPPLASVYKY
-2322 CDAFVSQLQIIK
+2322 CDAFVSQLQIPK
-2334 EPPIDMVVQHCEV
+2334 KPPIDIVVRHCEV
-2347 LCHHLEDLRKCKLDL
+2347 LCHHLENLRKCKLDL
-2362 SKHSRKI
+2362 SEHRCQI
-2369 TDVMEKIYKF
+2369 MNVMEQIYKF
-2379 LQENTDERDTIF
+2379 LQDNADERGTIV
-2391 LDATPCILVEN
+2391 LEVTPCILVEN
-2402 GTKFVRPGEAVVELH
+2402 GTRFVRPGKAVLELQV
-2417 AKDEIKP
+2417 KDEIKP

-2439 FQTLGCYEFAT
+2439 FQTLGCDEFVT
-2450 CAHYAVVLEK
+2450 CAHYAVVLK
-2460 LRKSCCDAKLH
+2460 NLQKNCGDAKLH
-2471 PNELKMCFQAVEGF
+2471 PNELKMCFKAVKGF
-2485 FKTLQENSEE
+2485 FETLQEKSEE
-2495 ASTFS
+2495 ASALS
-2500 KLSTLYLP
+2500 SLSTLYLP
-2508 AMPSGIRC
+2508 ATPSGIHC
-2516 LESNLS
+2516 LEKNLNK
-2522 TISVTLH
+2522 ISVTLH
-2529 KSSELFFN
+2529 KSSELVFN
-2537 DVPAYEDRIE
+2537 DVPAYEDRIK
-2547 ELHQNFLLDLKLMKV
+2547 ELRQHFLLDLKLMKV
-2562 RLTLTTTN
+2562 RVTLTMTN
-2570 FKELMMKLPLNLQPK
+2570 FKELMMKLPLQLQPK

-2594 RIDGDLVKSLVID
+2594 LINGVFVKSSVFDL
-2607 SMMLR
+2607 MMLR
-2612 LCTPQ
+2612 LCTPH

-2631 QKPDFDEE
+2631 QKSDFDEE
-2639 VLADIEKSLKR
+2639 VIADIEKSLKR

-2656 DSLKTALFL
+2656 DGLKTALFL
-2665 GENQIS
+2665 NDNLIP

-2676 VESFRM
+2676 TKSFQE
-2682 KSEIPGEEKWM
+2682 KCEIHGEEKCM
-2693 VYVDAVNTVN
+2693 VYVNVVNATN
-2703 DTELARSLVSGV
+2703 DTDLARSLLSGV
-2715 VVDIYGDLIGN
+2715 VIEMYGDLLGK
-2726 SAFLIPSMLQCAPN
+2726 SAYLIPSMLQCAPN
-2740 KIWSLLDRSG
+2740 EIWSLLDKSD

-2755 TCSVEG
+2755 TCSLDG

-2793 GYQLHDPSLQLDRG
+2793 GYQLHDPSLQLNRG

-2822 QDVSCNEDWVL
+2822 QDVGCNEDWVL
-2833 HLVTKVYSVNIGE
+2833 HLVTKVYSVNIGHD
-2846 EHEPVEVT
+2846 HEPVEVT

-2868 NAQRRNREDRKEV
+2868 NAQRRNREDREEV
-2881 LLQVTTILENAWKC
+2881 LLQISTILENAWKC
-2895 DLLEGERR
+2895 DLSEGERR

-2913 RPEKNVGDEE
+2913 RPEKNIGDEE
-2923 FCSEVSKHIRD
+2923 FCFEVSKHIKD

-2946 IDAWVE
+2946 IDACVE
-2952 IAKEH
+2952 IAEEH
-2957 RSRREVYQGH
+2957 RSRREEYQEKVLQWYTSQDH
-2967 LSDRKPWRNV
+2967 EPWRNV

-2984 NPQPGEAKR
+2984 NPQPGEAER
-2993 WYKQAE
+2993 WYKQAK
-2999 ADLVAG
+2999 ADLEAG
-3005 ANEIDSIQPSY
+3005 GNEIDSDKPSY

>member
-1 MSVIIQFYVF
+1 M
-11 RDPVGNLKLIRRKE
+11 
-25 MERSPALFRPASAS
+25 
-39 TSSTRSVLD
+39 
-48 PLESSIE
+48 ESSIE

-168 LTDVPMFLSTNYFV
+168 LTDVPMFLSRNYFV
-182 VFDPHMSHLRHIRNP
+182 VFDPHMSHLGRHIKNP
-197 ARPGVKIDL
+197 AKPGVKIDL

-213 RARYSGQFK
+213 RARYRGQFK
-222 PFHGIFGCDL
+222 PFDGIFGCDL
-232 RLSKKDNSFRG
+232 RLSKRDNSFRG
-243 TLFRFPLRTREQA
+243 TLFRFPLRTSEQA
-256 QRSEIKQLYYNDHEM
+256 QRSEIKQLDYNDHEM
-271 RNLLR
+271 RKLLQ
-276 MLLEGAESL
+276 MFLEGAESL
-285 LLFTQNI
+285 LLFSQNI
-292 LRVGIYNLPRA
+292 LRVGIYNLPRTSPPGA
-303 SPTDAPLLL
+303 SLLL
-312 FQVSKS
+312 FQVTKS
-318 LSSAGILRE
+318 LSSVGIPRE
-327 LSSYVT
+327 LSSSVT
-333 LPTTAEMLSKE
+333 LPTTAGKLSKE

-361 MKDLR
+361 MVDLR
-366 HGRAVVSNS
+366 NGRDDVSNS
-375 PQSSVSIEIDCN
+375 PQSSVTIEIDCN
-387 LTKRG
+387 VTNKG
-392 VDFFGGGLRCGH
+392 VDFFGGGLPCGH
-404 EKATWL
+404 EKTTWL

-437 VAVRLISR
+437 VAVQLISR
-445 DPDVYVPSPVVKN
+445 GLDGYVPSPVVKN
-458 IDGVHANG
+458 IDGVEVNG

-488 AVATDRRNL
+488 AVAADRRNL

-503 DKSCHGVHWNKVLM
+503 DKSCHGVNWNKVLM
-517 EDSVCTAYLTLLDDL
+517 EDSVCSAYLTLLDDL
-532 KSLVTRGDS
+532 KSLVTHGDS

-563 SFYKSIA
+563 SFYKSVA
-570 NGGSSLF
+570 NRGFSLF
-577 SDGRQWVDINN
+577 SDGRQWVDINK

-599 SEIGN
+599 SEIGH
-604 AAFEVLQLHYRSAPD
+604 AAFEVLQLHYRSARN

-640 TVNIRKYSEVTFY
+640 TTNKKKYSEVAFY
-653 RKCFFPHMLRIP
+653 RQCFFSHMLRIP

-686 IKEHACIPVSPS
+686 IKAHACIPVSPS
-698 GKTLKCPSEL
+698 GKTLKCPSQL

-723 GKFPFGNEESYRSPQ
+723 GKFPFGNEASYLSPQ
-738 RLTILERLGMFSDDL
+738 RLTKLEGLGMCSDDL

-760 RGESIQWLNMTDPNA
+760 RAESIQRLNMTDPNA
-775 ALERAEEL
+775 ALERVKEL
-783 LRFLEMK
+783 LRF
-790 MERNRREK
+790 MERKIKRERMEM
-798 KMAPSFLKRR
+798 KMAPSSKRR
-808 EYSLEAGICE
+808 EYSLQAGIYQ
-818 RLLKAKFLP
+818 RLLQAKFLP
-827 VLKKPEHFP
+827 VLKKPENFP

-850 LLSPKEVFLRDKK
+850 LLSPKEVFLQDKK
-863 YLVCCSEPLIGI
+863 YLVCCSEPLVGI
-875 NLPRNVEKCL
+875 SLPRNVEKCL
-885 KLDTKDATL
+885 KLDTKDASL

-906 TNVHSLNVAEY
+906 TNVNLLNVTKY

-923 CHEAYKYLSKTVR
+923 CHEAYKYLNKTVGI
-936 SNGDECMKFL
+936 NGDECMKFL
-946 HGKNFILVGRRFL
+946 HGKNFILVERRFL
-959 SAKEVAFELTADC
+959 SAREVAFELTADC
-972 APYLYK
+972 APYLYR

-983 ADSFPEIMKAAG
+983 TDTFPEMMEAAG
-995 VKDVFDEKDYIS
+995 VKEVFDEKDYIS
-1007 SLQEIKSQFGN
+1007 SLQKIKSQFEE

-1036 SEVMKVFGMSPS
+1036 SEVMNVSEMNPS
-1048 QVQNEWGTVFLPDSK
+1048 QVQKETVFLPDSK
-1063 GIMRA
+1063 GVMRA
-1068 VSDLCIRNCSWI
+1068 VSDLCIRNCPWI
-1080 EDEADV
+1080 GDEPDV

-1095 PTCQQVGVKTRR
+1095 PTCQQVGVKTRQ
-1107 EEALQSHTIGLPC
+1107 EEALQSHAIGLPC
-1120 GQTEKLTNR
+1120 GQTEKLANR

-1172 IFEDSWQPLQG
+1172 IFKDSWQPLQG
-1183 PALCVYNNRPFT
+1183 PALCVYNNKPFT
-1195 RADIDGIQNLG
+1195 KADIDGIQNLG

-1238 KGGDLGDV
+1238 KGGDVGDV
-1246 LIVFDPDCRYAPGA
+1246 LLVFDPDCRYAPGA
-1260 SSENPGRMFKVSEK
+1260 SPEKPGRMFEVSEK
-1274 LQKDFPDVFRCYLGE
+1274 IQKDFPDVFRCYLGE
-1289 LQRFSGDNAT
+1289 LERFSGDNST
-1299 IFRFPLRDEEMAMKS
+1299 IFRFPLRSEEMAIGS

-1360 RLVNDYT
+1360 KLVDYYT
-1367 VEVTLT
+1367 VEVMLT
-1373 EEDEEKRKEF
+1373 EEDEEERKYF
-1383 AAFIKEVGNLVKQ
+1383 AAVIKEVGNLIKQ
-1396 GKILPTDSRV
+1396 GQILPTDISV
-1406 LKVSYML
+1406 VKVSYML
-1413 KITDNH
+1413 KITDNR
-1419 GNEEKWQIAQ
+1419 GNEEKWLIVQQI
-1429 QVGFQED
+1429 GFQGD
-1436 VRGTIVDAFR
+1436 VKSTIVDAFM

-1457 VACLLENECLEF
+1457 VACLLEKKFLES
-1469 PLQRR
+1469 PVQRR

-1514 VGYRSDWNNSLLEDI
+1514 VGYRSDWNNALLEDV
-1529 VASCYIDMLVEV
+1529 VAFCYIDMLGEV
-1541 QKLLGFGPNRSTENE
+1541 QRLLGFGLNRSTETE
-1556 VLGKIRILESL
+1556 VLAKIRTLEGL
-1567 FPREPT
+1567 FPQKPT
-1573 TDQYWET
+1573 TDQYWKT

-1604 QRGRSLVDVTWLPPT
+1604 QRGRSSVDVTWLPPT
-1619 GMGKKKAF
+1619 GMGKQKAF
-1627 FNNLAEAGPFAK
+1627 FNNLADAGPFANIPE
-1639 TGGKDKEEDIKKRRQ
+1639 KDMEEAVNKRRQ
-1654 RFERLLLRS
+1654 KFERMLLRS
-1663 GFNLVAFSMKMHYSF
+1663 GFNLVAFSMKMHDSF
-1678 QRSRVVTSC
+1678 KRSGVATSC
-1687 ISASDLI
+1687 ISAGDLI

-1700 GSNDRLCTIG
+1700 GAHDPLCTIG
-1710 PIPCDVSKTVF
+1710 PIPCHVSKTVF
-1721 EDDYGVE
+1721 EDEYGVK

-1735 ESDDFLDKLPG
+1735 EADDFLEKLPG
-1746 LPLLLTQDNR
+1746 LPLLLTQDNC
-1756 LQSFSNVYPKFLSRF
+1756 LQLFSNAYPKFQSRF
-1771 EHLLPGSPQ
+1771 KDLLPGSPQ
-1780 IFLHREIYRKLF
+1780 IFLHEEIYWKVF
-1792 LFADTSKLTVLKPLD
+1792 CTSDSSKLTVLKPLD

-1812 ANLAETLPREIY
+1812 TNLAETLPRETY
-1824 GKSEYVHWSPAQEE
+1824 GKSNYVQWSPAQKG
-1838 VPDQRWICRVW
+1838 VPNQRWICKVW
-1849 EFLYDITRE
+1849 EFLYDITRD
-1858 VLNDEKIDD
+1858 VINDKEIDD
-1867 EDKVRQVKATIHPL
+1867 GGKVRQVKAIIHPL
-1881 LDWSILPVTQTRN
+1881 LDWSILPVTQ
-1894 IRIPLQ
+1894 IRSFGVRRQ
-1900 VDHFLVPLRWAQ
+1900 VDHFLLPLRGAQ
-1912 GAIHMPNVD
+1912 GAIDMANVD
-1921 ASSTKLVKVLR
+1921 AASAKLVKVLR
-1932 KLGIPELNREA
+1932 KLGIPELNQ
-1943 ISRAISATIIYS
+1943 RALSHTISATIMYS
-1955 SSTSLAVPLMLVS
+1955 SSTSLAVTLMLVS

-1981 CKWILNQQEIRE
+1981 QKLILNQQEIRE
-1993 RLEELDCEEILEYF
+1993 RLEESDCKEILEYF
-2007 SLSVSCLRETDK
+2007 CSSVSCLRESDQ

-2029 ATHGGFMSLEKSK
+2029 ATNGGFMSLENVK
-2042 VSVLPIG
+2042 VSVLPAG
-2049 VPQNGIDILERAL
+2049 VPQNEIDVLETAL
-2062 GMAFVKSWPSVTD
+2062 GMAFVKSWENVTD
-2075 LFKFLGLTCI
+2075 LFRFLELTCI

-2091 CGLILPSFSLLS
+2091 CDSILPSFNLLS

-2116 AILTDS
+2116 TILTDS
-2122 TIDDDE
+2122 TRGDEE
-2128 KERLLDIL
+2128 KERLLEIL
-2136 KFTPLIPSANGTL
+2136 KCTPLIPSKNGTL

-2163 KAMLSC
+2163 KVMLSC
-2169 DFPLE
+2169 DFPSE

-2211 TAQTDKTHEKSRTLV
+2211 TAQTEKTHEKSRTLV
-2226 DHLISRRDVVGEG
+2226 DHLISRHNVVGEG

-2251 TDPVTHPLQ
+2251 ADPVAHQLQ
-2260 ELCPPFKQKQGDQ
+2260 QLCPPFKQKQGDQ

-2285 DYEEIVWTQTLLLP
+2285 DYEEIVWTQAHLLP
-2299 TWANPELRYYQ
+2299 TWANPEFRRYQ
-2310 LGLPPNASFDKY
+2310 LDPPPLASVYKY
-2322 CDAFVSQLQIIK
+2322 CDAFVSQLQIPK
-2334 EPPIDMVVQHCEV
+2334 KPPIDIVVRHCEV
-2347 LCHHLEDLRKCKLDL
+2347 LCHHLENLRKCKLDL
-2362 SKHSRKI
+2362 SEHRCQI
-2369 TDVMEKIYKF
+2369 MNVMEQIYKF
-2379 LQENTDERDTIF
+2379 LQDNADERGTIV
-2391 LDATPCILVEN
+2391 LEVTPCILVEN
-2402 GTKFVRPGEAVVELH
+2402 GTRFVRPGKAVLELQV
-2417 AKDEIKP
+2417 KDEIKP

-2439 FQTLGCYEFAT
+2439 FQTLGCDEFVT
-2450 CAHYAVVLEK
+2450 CAHYAVVLK
-2460 LRKSCCDAKLH
+2460 NLQKNCGDAKLH
-2471 PNELKMCFQAVEGF
+2471 PNELKMCFKAVKGF
-2485 FKTLQENSEE
+2485 FETLQEKSEE
-2495 ASTFS
+2495 ASALS
-2500 KLSTLYLP
+2500 SLSTLYLP
-2508 AMPSGIRC
+2508 ATPSGIRC
-2516 LESNLS
+2516 LEKNLN

-2529 KSSELFFN
+2529 KSSELVFN
-2537 DVPAYEDRIE
+2537 DVPAYEDRIK
-2547 ELHQNFLLDLKLMKV
+2547 ELRQHFLLDLKLMKV
-2562 RLTLTTTN
+2562 RVTLTMTN
-2570 FKELMMKLPLNLQPK
+2570 FKELMMKLPLQLQPK

-2594 RIDGDLVKSLVID
+2594 LINGVFVKSSVFDL
-2607 SMMLR
+2607 MMLR
-2612 LCTPQ
+2612 LCTPH

-2631 QKPDFDEE
+2631 QKSDFDEE
-2639 VLADIEKSLKR
+2639 VIADIEKSLKR

-2665 GENQIS
+2665 NDNLIP

-2676 VESFRM
+2676 TKSFQE
-2682 KSEIPGEEKWM
+2682 KCEIHGEEKCM
-2693 VYVDAVNTVN
+2693 VYVNVVNATN
-2703 DTELARSLVSGV
+2703 DTDLARSLLSGV
-2715 VVDIYGDLIGN
+2715 VIEMYGDLLGK
-2726 SAFLIPSMLQCAPN
+2726 SAYLIPSMLQCAPN
-2740 KIWSLLDRSG
+2740 EIWSLLDKSD

-2755 TCSVEG
+2755 TCSLDG

-2822 QDVSCNEDWVL
+2822 QDVGCNEDWVL
-2833 HLVTKVYSVNIGE
+2833 HLVTKVYSVNIGHD
-2846 EHEPVEVT
+2846 HEPVEVT

-2868 NAQRRNREDRKEV
+2868 NAQRRNREDREEV
-2881 LLQVTTILENAWKC
+2881 LLQISTILENAWKC
-2895 DLLEGERR
+2895 DLSEGERR

-2913 RPEKNVGDEE
+2913 RPEKNIGDEE
-2923 FCSEVSKHIRD
+2923 FCFEVSKHIKD

-2946 IDAWVE
+2946 IDACVE
-2952 IAKEH
+2952 IAEEH
-2957 RSRREVYQGH
+2957 RSRREEYQEKVLQWYTSQDH
-2967 LSDRKPWRNV
+2967 EPWRNV

-2984 NPQPGEAKR
+2984 NPQPGEAER
-2993 WYKQAE
+2993 WYKQAK
-2999 ADLVAG
+2999 ADLEAG
-3005 ANEIDSIQPSY
+3005 GNEIDSGKPSY

-3034 VRT
+3034 IRT

>member
-1 MSVIIQFYVF
+1 M
-11 RDPVGNLKLIRRKE
+11 K
-25 MERSPALFRPASAS
+25 RSSALSRPASAS
-39 TSSTRSVLD
+39 TSSTRTVLD
-48 PLESSIE
+48 PMESSIE

-168 LTDVPMFLSTNYFV
+168 LTDVPMFLSRNYFV
-182 VFDPHMSHLRHIRNP
+182 VFDPHMSHLGRHIKNP
-197 ARPGVKIDL
+197 AKPGVKIDL

-213 RARYSGQFK
+213 RARYRGQFK
-222 PFHGIFGCDL
+222 PFDGIFGCEL
-232 RLSKKDNSFRG
+232 RLSKRDNSFRG
-243 TLFRFPLRTREQA
+243 TLFRFPLRTSEQA
-256 QRSEIKQLYYNDHEM
+256 QRSEIKQLDYNDHEM
-271 RNLLR
+271 RKLLQ
-276 MLLEGAESL
+276 MFLEGAESL
-285 LLFTQNI
+285 LLFSQNI
-292 LRVGIYNLPRA
+292 LRVGIYNLPRTSLPGA
-303 SPTDAPLLL
+303 SLLL
-312 FQVSKS
+312 FQVTKS
-318 LSSAGILRE
+318 LSSVGIPRE
-327 LSSYVT
+327 LSSSVT
-333 LPTTAEMLSKE
+333 LPTTAGKLSKE

-361 MKDLR
+361 MADLR
-366 HGRAVVSNS
+366 NGRDDVSNS

-387 LTKRG
+387 LTNKG
-392 VDFFGGGLRCGH
+392 VEFFGGGLPCGH
-404 EKATWL
+404 EKTTWL

-425 DHNDTTLVPSAG
+425 GHSDTTLVPSAG
-437 VAVRLISR
+437 VAVQLISR
-445 DPDVYVPSPVVKN
+445 GLDGYVPSPVVKN
-458 IDGVHANG
+458 IDGVDVNG

-488 AVATDRRNL
+488 AVAADRRNL

-503 DKSCHGVHWNKVLM
+503 DKSCHGVNWNKVLM

-532 KSLVTRGDS
+532 KSLVTHGDS

-563 SFYKSIA
+563 SFYKSVA
-570 NGGSSLF
+570 NRGFSLF
-577 SDGRQWVDINN
+577 SDGRQWVDINK

-599 SEIGN
+599 SEIGH
-604 AAFEVLQLHYRSAPD
+604 AAFEVLQLLYRSAGN

-640 TVNIRKYSEVTFY
+640 TMNKKKYSEVAFY
-653 RKCFFPHMLRIP
+653 RQCFFPQMLRIP

-686 IKEHACIPVSPS
+686 IKAHACIPVSPS
-698 GKTLKCPSEL
+698 GKTLKCPSQL
-708 VNPRKEVAALFSSNE
+708 VDPRKEVAALFSSDE
-723 GKFPFGNEESYRSPQ
+723 GKFPFGNEASYRSPQ
-738 RLTILERLGMFSDDL
+738 RLTKLEGLGMCSDDL

-760 RGESIQWLNMTDPNA
+760 RAESIQRLNMTDPNA
-775 ALERAEEL
+775 ALKRVEEL
-783 LRFLEMK
+783 LRFMEGKIKRERGKMK
-790 MERNRREK
+790 MAR
-798 KMAPSFLKRR
+798 SSKRR
-808 EYSLEAGICE
+808 EYSLQAGIYQ
-818 RLLKAKFLP
+818 RLSQAKFLP
-827 VLKKPEHFP
+827 VLKKPENFP

-850 LLSPKEVFLRDKK
+850 LLSPKEVFLQDKK
-863 YLVCCSEPLIGI
+863 YLVCCSEPLVGI
-875 NLPRNVEKCL
+875 SLPRNVEKCL
-885 KLDTKDATL
+885 KLDTKDASL

-906 TNVHSLNVAEY
+906 TDVNLLNVTKY

-923 CHEAYKYLSKTVR
+923 CHEAYKYLNKIVR
-936 SNGDECMKFL
+936 INGDECMKFL
-946 HGKNFILVGRRFL
+946 HGKNFILVERRFL
-959 SAKEVAFELTADC
+959 SAREVAFELTADC

-983 ADSFPEIMKAAG
+983 TDTFPEIMEAAG
-995 VKDVFDEKDYIS
+995 VKEVFDREDYIS
-1007 SLQEIKSQFGN
+1007 SLQKIKSQFEE

-1036 SEVMKVFGMSPS
+1036 SKVMNVSEISAS
-1048 QVQNEWGTVFLPDSK
+1048 QLQKETVFLPDSK
-1063 GIMRA
+1063 GVMRA
-1068 VSDLCIRNCSWI
+1068 VSDLCIRNCPWI
-1080 EDEADV
+1080 GDEADV

-1095 PTCQQVGVKTRR
+1095 PTCQKMGVKTRR

-1120 GQTEKLTNR
+1120 GQTEKLANR

-1238 KGGDLGDV
+1238 KGGDVGEV
-1246 LIVFDPDCRYAPGA
+1246 LLVFDPDCRYAPGA
-1260 SSENPGRMFKVSEK
+1260 SSEKPGRMFKVSEK

-1289 LQRFSGDNAT
+1289 LERFSGDNAT
-1299 IFRFPLRDEEMAMKS
+1299 IFRFPLRSEEMAIES
-1314 KISSRPVTLEK
+1314 KISSRAVTLEK
-1325 LDRMMEE
+1325 LDRMMAE

-1351 LCEVEKTSG
+1351 LCEVEKKSG
-1360 RLVNDYT
+1360 KLVNDYT

-1373 EEDEEKRKEF
+1373 KEDEEKRKEF
-1383 AAFIKEVGNLVKQ
+1383 ATVIKEFGNLIKQ
-1396 GKILPTDSRV
+1396 GQILRTDRPFV
-1406 LKVSYML
+1406 KVSYVL
-1413 KITDNH
+1413 KITDNC
-1419 GNEEKWQIAQ
+1419 GKEEKWLIAQ
-1429 QVGFQED
+1429 QVGFQGD
-1436 VRGTIVDAFR
+1436 VKSTIVDAFK

-1457 VACLLENECLEF
+1457 VACLLEKEYLEF
-1469 PLQRR
+1469 PVQRR
-1474 KKAFCFLPLPLETNL
+1474 NKAFCFLPLPLETNL

-1514 VGYRSDWNNSLLEDI
+1514 VGYRSDWNNALLEDV

-1541 QKLLGFGPNRSTENE
+1541 KKLLGFGPKRSTKNK

-1567 FPREPT
+1567 FPQEPT
-1573 TDQYWET
+1573 TDHYWET
-1580 LVDSVYQEIDKKK
+1580 LVDSVYQEMDNRK

-1604 QRGRSLVDVTWLPPT
+1604 QRGRSSVNVTWLPPT
-1619 GMGKKKAF
+1619 GMGKQKVF
-1627 FNNLAEAGPFAK
+1627 FNNLADAGPFAK
-1639 TGGKDKEEDIKKRRQ
+1639 IPEKDTEEAVNKRRQ
-1654 RFERLLLRS
+1654 KFERMLLRS
-1663 GFNLVAFSMKMHYSF
+1663 GFNLVAFSMKTHDSF
-1678 QRSRVVTSC
+1678 QRSGVVTSC
-1687 ISASDLI
+1687 ISAGDLL

-1700 GSNDRLCTIG
+1700 GSHDPLCTIG
-1710 PIPCDVSKTVF
+1710 PIPCNVSKTVF
-1721 EDDYGVE
+1721 EDEYGVK

-1735 ESDDFLDKLPG
+1735 EADDFLEKLPG
-1746 LPLLLTQDNR
+1746 LPLLLTQDNC

-1771 EHLLPGSPQ
+1771 KDLLPGSPQ
-1780 IFLHREIYRKLF
+1780 IFLHEEIYWNLF
-1792 LFADTSKLTVLKPLD
+1792 CTSDTSKLTVLKPLD

-1812 ANLAETLPREIY
+1812 TNLAETLPREIY
-1824 GKSEYVHWSPAQEE
+1824 GKSSYVQWSPAQKG
-1838 VPDQRWICRVW
+1838 VPNQRWICKVW
-1849 EFLYDITRE
+1849 EFLYDISRD
-1858 VLNDEKIDD
+1858 VINDKEIDD
-1867 EDKVRQVKATIHPL
+1867 GGKVRQIKAIIHPL
-1881 LDWSILPVTQTRN
+1881 LDWSILPVTQ
-1894 IRIPLQ
+1894 IRSFGVRHQ
-1900 VDHFLVPLRWAQ
+1900 VDHFLVPLRGAQ
-1912 GAIHMPNVD
+1912 GAIDMANVD
-1921 ASSTKLVKVLR
+1921 AASAKLVKVLR
-1932 KLGIPELNREA
+1932 KLGIPELNQ
-1943 ISRAISATIIYS
+1943 RALSHTISATIMYS
-1955 SSTSLAVPLMLVS
+1955 SSTSLAVALMLVS

-1981 CKWILNQQEIRE
+1981 QKLILNQQEIKE
-1993 RLEELDCEEILEYF
+1993 RLEESDCKEILEYF
-2007 SLSVSCLRETDK
+2007 CSSVSCLRESDQ

-2029 ATHGGFMSLEKSK
+2029 ATNGGFMSLEKVK
-2042 VSVLPIG
+2042 VSVLPAG
-2049 VPQNGIDILERAL
+2049 VPQNEIDVLESAL
-2062 GMAFVKSWPSVTD
+2062 GMAFVKSWENVTD
-2075 LFKFLGLTCI
+2075 LFRFLELTCI

-2091 CGLILPSFSLLS
+2091 CDSILPSFNLLS
-2103 EEARQVHLEYIRD
+2103 EEARQVHLEYVRD
-2116 AILTDS
+2116 IILTDS
-2122 TIDDDE
+2122 TEGDEE
-2128 KERLLDIL
+2128 KERLLEIL
-2136 KFTPLIPSANGTL
+2136 KCTPLIPSKNGTL

-2163 KAMLSC
+2163 KVMLSC
-2169 DFPLE
+2169 DFPPE
-2174 PFDSP
+2174 SFDSP

-2211 TAQTDKTHEKSRTLV
+2211 TAQTEKTHEKSRTLV
-2226 DHLISRRDVVGEG
+2226 DHLISRHDVVGEG

-2251 TDPVTHPLQ
+2251 ADPVAHQLQ
-2260 ELCPPFKQKQGDQ
+2260 QLCPPFKQKQGDQ

-2285 DYEEIVWTQTLLLP
+2285 DYEEVVWTQAHLLP
-2299 TWANPELRYYQ
+2299 TWANPEFRRYQ
-2310 LGLPPNASFDKY
+2310 LGRPPIASVYKY
-2322 CDAFVSQLQIIK
+2322 CDAFVSQLQIPK
-2334 EPPIDMVVQHCEV
+2334 KPPIDIVVRHCEV
-2347 LCHHLEDLRKCKLDL
+2347 LCHHLENLRKCKLDL
-2362 SKHSRKI
+2362 SEHRCQI
-2369 TDVMEKIYKF
+2369 TNVMEQIYKF
-2379 LQENTDERDTIF
+2379 LQDNADERGTIV
-2391 LDATPCILVEN
+2391 LEVTPCILVEN
-2402 GTKFVRPGEAVVELH
+2402 GTRFVRPGKAVLELRV
-2417 AKDEIKP
+2417 KDEIKP

-2439 FQTLGCYEFAT
+2439 FQTLGCDEFVT
-2450 CAHYAVVLEK
+2450 CAHYAVVLRNLQK
-2460 LRKSCCDAKLH
+2460 NCGDAKLH
-2471 PNELKMCFQAVEGF
+2471 PNELKMCFKAVKGF
-2485 FKTLQENSEE
+2485 FETLQEKSKE
-2495 ASTFS
+2495 ASALS
-2500 KLSTLYLP
+2500 SLSTLYLP
-2508 AMPSGIRC
+2508 ATPSGIRC
-2516 LESNLS
+2516 LKKNLN

-2529 KSSELFFN
+2529 KSSELVFN
-2537 DVPAYEDRIE
+2537 DVPAYEDRIK
-2547 ELHQNFLLDLKLMKV
+2547 ELRQHFLLDLKLMEV
-2562 RLTLTTTN
+2562 RVTLTMTN
-2570 FKELMMKLPLNLQPK
+2570 FKELMMKLPLQLQPK

-2594 RIDGDLVKSLVID
+2594 LINGVFVKSSVFDL
-2607 SMMLR
+2607 MMLR
-2612 LCTPQ
+2612 LCTPH

-2631 QKPDFDEE
+2631 QKSDLDEE
-2639 VLADIEKSLKR
+2639 VIADIEKSLKR

-2665 GENQIS
+2665 NDNLIP

-2676 VESFRM
+2676 TKSFQE
-2682 KSEIPGEEKWM
+2682 KCEIHGEEKCM
-2693 VYVDAVNTVN
+2693 VYVNVVNATN
-2703 DTELARSLVSGV
+2703 DTDLARSLLSGV
-2715 VVDIYGDLIGN
+2715 VIEMYGDLLGK
-2726 SAFLIPSMLQCAPN
+2726 SAYLIPSMLQCAPN
-2740 KIWSLLDRSG
+2740 EIWSLLDKSD

-2755 TCSVEG
+2755 TCSLDG

-2822 QDVSCNEDWVL
+2822 QDVGCNEDWVL
-2833 HLVTKVYSVNIGE
+2833 RLVTKVYSVNIGHD
-2846 EHEPVEVT
+2846 HEPVEVT

-2868 NAQRRNREDRKEV
+2868 NAQRRNREDREEV
-2881 LLQVTTILENAWKC
+2881 LLQISTILENAWKC
-2895 DLLEGERR
+2895 DLSEGERR

-2913 RPEKNVGDEE
+2913 RPEKNIGDEE
-2923 FCSEVSKHIRD
+2923 FCFEVSKHIKD

-2946 IDAWVE
+2946 IDACVE
-2952 IAKEH
+2952 IAEEH
-2957 RSRREVYQGH
+2957 RSRREEYQEKVLQWYTSQDH
-2967 LSDRKPWRNV
+2967 EPWRNV

-2984 NPQPGEAKR
+2984 NPQPGEAER
-2993 WYKQAE
+2993 WYKQAK
-2999 ADLVAG
+2999 ADLEAG
-3005 ANEIDSIQPSY
+3005 GNEIDSGKPSY